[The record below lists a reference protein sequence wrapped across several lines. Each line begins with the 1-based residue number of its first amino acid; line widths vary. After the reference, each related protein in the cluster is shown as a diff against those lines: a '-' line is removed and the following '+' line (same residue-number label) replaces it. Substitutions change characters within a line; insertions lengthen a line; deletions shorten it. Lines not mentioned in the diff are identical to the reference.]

1 HYRPFPLIPHHAPKQ
16 AFLPPASRLP
26 ALSTAALCPCVTL
39 AHFIPPPPFSPPPRL
54 LPIITR
60 MFPHSPVHNVPPPP
74 PLLPSPL
81 PLCPPHLYE
90 PYFPLQ
96 PPFPPQLLPHPA
108 WAAPL
113 HPALPGPSV
122 TQLPP
127 PGTTP
132 PFPPPSNLY
141 TPCPCSLRN
150 PATYPSLPLPLPNS
164 TPPFLPPAKVYT
176 PCFCSLGCAV
186 PNLPPPFR
194 GTRPP
199 LPPPANFCT
208 PCSCPLCP
216 PTPYPNPPQSPPSP
230 TPSIFPPPWGS
241 PIRTPPF
248 GALSALPRSHPPPP
262 NLLITRYQAHAN
274 STTHYPLP
282 LPLCSPPFLS
292 HLAPPAHPH
301 LPWNSALPSPPLAHH
316 LSPHPA
322 HPPLHHPRPPH
333 LHYSP
338 PTLPLSTGPQPAPPL
353 GPNPLQLS
361 GPLYPLFHPLRTAFP
376 TLFPFPQANPPHPGL
391 CQGVPSPFDA
401 LLSQLQQ
408 LTPPPPGMLPLARG
422 ELAADTAREGVSEFV
437 CEGAAEAAEDGAAK
451 AAREGA
457 MGVVGEGAAEAA
469 EERAAEAAREGA
481 AAAARERAAGAAREG
496 AAGTVTLARQR
507 AEAME
512 TGFAGVGATEPAAV
526 SAGGTA
532 AEEAIGTAPVEAART
547 AAGATEATVGAG
559 IGGGATGAAGKG
571 VTGTGARESAA
582 PAVAREGTAGARVGE
597 GTAVASKAEGEA
609 AAEAAGR
616 AIARPVGAAGAAAN
630 TGKHTAGPAETAKG
644 ASSKAAAGGV
654 GSGDI
659 GATGEG
665 EGSVVP
671 TGVGT
676 EEGDVIAIEED
687 EGEDVMHIDGPLAQY
702 LTLDGEADPAQGA
715 APPGSALG
723 AGQGREQQRA
733 DGGTGG
739 AAGLGGEGQGVRE
752 AAGDGAGGSGGLG
765 EGREGEGRGQ
775 VDGGE
780 ERGRET
786 IGEGAPRDQ
795 TGQQPAQQQG
805 PVGRTGRVGTASRIP
820 DPTCRDVGQG
830 LMVLVDV
837 SIADPQ
843 REGNVQLR
851 RATPTQIGV
860 AAARRVQEKL
870 RHWGPHLE
878 GLQPAPHFYACVA
891 ETFGLL
897 SEPLRQFLGLCAKRI
912 AQRRRDRGGGDD
924 GSARI
929 FEAGLT
935 TRLSVALQRAQAQC
949 MIQHAVRQLGSHT
962 PCPLMPSAPPAPTLR
977 VPAPLPPLLTLPAP
991 LAVSHRPPFAPP
1003 RPCAPLVYLLLPPPL
1018 LCCTPLPSP
1027 RRPTPLPAPPQSAP
1041 CPSYLA
1047 PLCLVSPLPAPRRL
1061 SPPPTSP
1068 LSLPPPLSHPLP
1080 LASYLPAPP
1089 FPPLCAQLLPSL
1101 PLPPPRP
1108 APRFPPP
1115 PRPVSPLPAP
1125 PFLSPCLSSAPS
1137 LPPPAH
1143 APVFGFSPPCPTFLP
1158 SLPTPLPLP
1167 CFPLTHCFSPSLPL
1181 ISRTPAL
1188 VSYHP
1193 CPSFP
1198 PLCTFSLFPP
1208 CPSLPPP
1215 LPFALPSLRSL
1226 LPIPAALLPPS
1237 AHPHHQ
1243 PPSHPSLPPS
1253 LSLSLSFSH
1262 THTHTPLPHP
1272 PTHILPFCPSLPL
1285 SHPLARPSPPTSVQL
1300 VSPLWCLPC
1309 IARPSAHPLPAP
1321 FPCPQLAQ
1329 PLPVA
1334 APPLAPSTPLPPVH
1348 PSPIQPPPP
1357 SPGCPFPLSTPA
1369 TSHPLPPHAI
1379 RSPRPYPPRARS
1391 LAASFDPPCPPRR
1404 FPPPAIR
1411 SSPPVR
1417 SPRLPSPPPSPPLL
1431 HASSFPS
1438 PTHSTP
1444 CPSSIRTLPLVSRP
1458 PMLGFSPP
1466 CPSPPFSAP
1475 HLPPLPAPPTLPP
1488 LPLASYL
1495 PAPPFPPLCAQLL
1508 PSLPLPPPRPAP
1520 RFPPPPRPV
1529 SPLPAPPFLSP
1540 CLSSAP
1546 SLPPPAHA
1554 PVFSFSPPC
1563 PTFLPSLPTPS
1574 APPLFSPHPLL
1585 LPSLP
1590 LISRTPALVSYHPC
1604 PSFPPLCTFSLFPPC
1619 PSLPPPLPFA
1629 LPSLRSLL
1637 PIPAALL
1644 PPSAHPHHQPPSHP
1658 SLPPSLSL
1666 SLFLTHTHAHSPPP
1680 PPHPHPPILPLSAP
1694 FPPPRTPLTSHLR
1707 ATGFPPMVP
1716 PLHRSPLCSP
1726 SARPFSVPSA
1736 GPAPA
1741 RCCPSPCPLNSPAPR
1756 TPQSH
1761 PTAPTLPRLPV
1772 SALHPRDRARLPTA
1786 QRWCARGHYRPSPLI
1801 PHHAPKQAFLPPAS
1815 RLPALSTA
1823 ALCPCVTLAHFIPP
1837 PPSPPPPASPY
1848 HHPHVPPLPCPQRPS
1863 TPLPAFPTPTLPPTP
1878 LRAVLP
1884 PPASLS
1890 PPQLLPHPAW
1900 AAPLHPALPGPSVT
1914 QLPPPGTTPPF
1925 PPPSNLYTPCPCSL
1939 RNPATYP
1946 SLPLPLPNSTPPF
1959 LPPAKVY
1966 TPCFCSLG
1974 CAVPNLPPPFRGTR
1988 PPLPPPANFCTPCS
2002 CPLCPPT
2009 PYLNPP
2015 QSPPSPTPSIFPPP
2029 WGSPIRSYHPSSIP
2043 QFPLSPVSRPRILS
2057 CIYHSTSFR
2066 CPLCPPTFSPPAS
2079 QPSHY
2084 PLPGSRQLDYPLP
2097 FAPSSLF
2104 PTLPFPPGSTCPPPP
2119 PVEFCPALPTS
2130 GPPPVPTPCSPTATP
2145 PPPPHLHYSPP
2156 TLPLSIGP
2164 QPAPPLGPNP
2174 LQLSGPLYPLFHPLR
2189 TAFPTLF
2196 PFPQANPPHPGLC
2209 QGVPSPFDALLS
2221 QPQQL
2226 TPPPPGMLPLARGEL
2241 AADTAREG
2249 VSEFVCEGAAEAT
2262 EDGAAKAAREGAMGV
2277 VGEGAAEAAEERAA
2291 EAAREGAA
2299 AAARERAAGA
2309 AREGAAGTVT
2319 LARQRAEA
2327 METGFAGVG
2336 ATEPAAVS
2344 AGGTAAEE
2352 AIGTAPVEAA
2362 RTAAGATEATAGAGI
2377 GGGATGAAGKGV
2389 TGTGARESAAPAVA
2403 REGTAGASKAE
2414 GEAAAEA
2421 AGRAIARPVGAAG
2434 AAANSGKHT
2443 AGPAGPAE
2451 TAKWA
2456 SSKAA
2461 AGGVGLGDIGATG
2474 EGEGRVVPTGVGT
2487 EEGDVIAIEED
2498 EGEDVMHIDGPLAQY
2513 LTLDGEADPAPLQP
2527 HVEVPPLPPMPV
2539 PMLAEGPMEG
2549 LGETLRTE
2557 PREGAPILT
2566 SRPPAH
2572 PPPGAPLPHP
2582 HPQVPVVSRGAA
2594 KALAFLAEPCSPTPT
2609 LLHGQPPSPSPTPD
2623 PTVAGGPPGEH
2634 AGATRAESPEGTP
2647 SLTSHPSPPLPSLLP
2662 SPPRA
2667 AHLCPHPQGLLRAP
2681 RGAAR
2686 ALVFLEEPC
2695 SPTPTNTQPPLT
2707 GPLPPPP
2714 PGPPP
2719 PGSTHIS
2726 EVEASL
2732 RPNPS
2737 PTRYRHPNHP
2747 SRRTAPTRPPNRLP
2761 SPHHP
2766 PQAAETHPQGL
2777 APQAHGSGGTRVE
2790 GPTGEATTEPTQI
2803 SLPPPFVPRSNLHTG
2818 PAPRPPPPTPSPGRV
2833 PHEWPRWA
2841 AITPHTQLARSVPTE
2856 GDVSRRVGMHTEHPL
2871 PGEPPILPPPTPLA
2885 PQPPLP
2891 SQTGADNQVG
2901 RRRKNRGRGGRG
2913 SAHVLPPPSLP
2924 HQEPLPTSHPV
2935 EQLPGP
2941 TSTAR
2946 PPNLHSRPAP
2956 APPQGHGS
2964 GPAHSPPFCP
2974 SRAVSP
2980 SQVAAAAIATGR
2992 GAVGLRDAPMADATD
3007 SPSHPSHPFHVDDP
3021 LPQPMVIGEG
3031 QGGLLGQGP
3040 HPSSAQPA
3048 RPTPP
3053 STLPALLLS
3062 PTGRQVFETPEEVR
3076 AGISDLL
3083 AIHRLSSSPAAP
3095 TLPVPQDRT
3104 RTYAEVT
3111 RSVPSFIPPATQP
3124 GASLPTPM
3132 ETDRGLRPCHSHLDG
3147 VAPPPVQPVA
3157 QEVTSS
3163 RDEASAPTE
3172 TPPPGVAEPSLE
3184 PHPAEGQEHTT
3195 AHTSGSPPRP
3205 PSPASTPV
3213 PARGPALSCATPPLS
3228 SLTPPPRGAGE
3239 SSPPLIPG
3247 DPVGAQAAHGVPSTA
3262 SSDATA
3268 PIDPADTA
3276 TSPDQVV
3283 SCPTCRSSLANRRA
3297 LQHHIPFCHPADA
3310 ARRAQAAHDTASIIP
3325 SLSQPRATGMQFTDA
3340 QWQTLD
3346 SVDWTEYFSP
3356 ERIHTRP
3363 LRRVPER
3370 VRGGYL
3376 DVLSAILVRIAQ
3388 DPEAAGPTFLLAA
3401 APTLF
3406 LVPAT
3411 PPDRSHTAAIAT
3423 RISRFGRGEW
3433 AELVS
3438 DALGRRTPL
3447 PRRTGHRSRTATDPS
3462 AADERRIAR
3471 CLRLAACNE
3480 TSRACAALESA
3491 EAAPDTQGTIQR
3503 LQSKHPNAERPTP
3516 AWLSGFQGS
3525 PLVLSVDHLR
3535 RAIFTAPRGSSGGPS
3550 GWVAEHLRDTFLAFP
3565 QSLHFLLAVYQ
3576 QWLRGRCAPAAR
3588 SLLASSTL
3596 VALAKSNMDVRPI
3609 AIGEVLVRILS
3620 RAVCLQLRDQMAR
3633 VFLASQQFGV
3643 GVTCGTEVVVRGV
3656 RRALADHPDWV
3667 VLQLDVANAFNSFH
3681 RDRMFQAL
3689 QASPEFQCLIPFIG
3703 LFYGTPSDLHYRS
3716 GTGVVTMHSERG
3728 TRQGDPLSPFLYA
3741 LTQRL
3746 ALEPV
3751 LAEGDVQLWSYADD
3765 TYVLGPPDRVLHHF
3779 AEIVR
3784 RLGEMG
3790 LAAQPHKCL
3799 VYQTESFLSRD
3810 LEAFTGLGIEVAR
3823 RGLTVTGVPVGTV
3836 SFVEQSLPDRLERMG
3851 RVLPWLPRL
3860 RQPQTAA
3867 RLLSACVSTRPQY
3880 LSRTVPPSPAVI
3892 SSFTRWDARL
3902 GETFQQL
3909 LASGTWACREDVR
3922 EAALDQIFLPIR
3934 LGGFGIRRMARIAP
3948 VSFVCSWVQ
3957 CAPILCSL
3965 PACGEVFRQSFASGE
3980 PEQIDRALQTALEGL
3995 PPDVLSLLPPWPS
4008 CASASPDS
4016 LFAGASRLLEAH
4028 ALEAVRARHTSPLH
4042 LARLTSLQG
4051 GGAGAWLTSVPYADP
4066 LRIPEALWQAASSS
4080 RLGLPI
4086 PQLAL
4091 AGQCSCGQAI
4101 DDMTVPHHA
4110 VRCPRYG
4117 VATTIHDTVKYM
4129 LRDFAV
4135 EAGFAVKVED
4145 STLFTQLEAA
4155 RARLLGQ
4162 PVVGEGTRAEG
4173 PGERR
4178 GEAGQPGGGGQW
4190 GRHQLRGQVERG
4202 TGGQRGRQ
4210 GEQTGQDG
4218 EGGRHR
4224 QQQESQWRP
4233 RAQGAAP
4240 PGSASGAGQGREQ
4253 QRADGGTGGAAGLGG
4268 EGQGVREA
4276 AGDGAG
4282 GSGGLGEGREG
4293 EGRGQVDGGEERGRE
4308 TIGEGAPRDQT
4319 GQQPAQQQGP
4329 VGRTGR
4335 VGTASRIPDL
4345 TCRDVGQGLMVL
4357 VDVSIADPQREGN
4370 VQLRRATPTQIGVA
4384 AARRVQ
4390 EKLRHWGPHLE
4401 GLQPAPH
4408 FYACVAE
4415 TFGLLSEPLRQFLGL
4430 CAKRI
4435 AQRRRDRG
4443 GGDDGSARIFE
4454 AGLTTRLSVALQRAQ
4469 AQCMIQHAVRQ
4480 LGSHTPC
4487 PLMPSAPPAPTLRV
4501 PAPLPPLLTLPA
4513 PLAVSHRPPF
4523 APPRP
4528 CAPLVYLLLPPP
4540 LLCCTPLPSPRRP
4553 TPLPAPPQSA
4563 PCPSYLAPLCLVSP
4577 LPAPRRLSPPPTSP
4591 LSLPPHSPTLALG
4604 FLPPCPTFPPSVCSA
4619 SPLPAPPSS
4628 PPCPSFSA
4636 PPRPV
4641 SPLPAPPFLSP
4652 CLSSAPSLPPPAHAP
4667 VFGFSP
4673 PCPTFLPSL
4682 PTPSAPPLFSP
4693 HPLLLPSLPLIS
4705 RTPALVSYHPCP
4717 SFPPLCTFSL
4727 FPPCPSLPPPLPFAL
4742 PSLRSLLPIP
4752 AALLPPSA
4760 HPHHQ
4765 PPSHPSLPPSLS
4777 LSLFLTHTHAHSPP
4791 PPPTHILPFCPS
4803 LPLSHPL
4810 ARPSPPTSVQLVSPP
4825 YGASLASLAP
4835 LLTLCPP
4842 LFRALSW
4849 PSPCPLLPLPLPPQL
4864 PCPPYTPVPSNRP
4877 HPPPAAR
4884 FRSPPPRPCAASN
4897 RPTVVRTGRFFA
4909 RASLPGGPP
4918 PRWVVGHKWVQH
4930 EDFPG
4935 GHPAQYCST
4944 LFTQLEAARARL
4956 LGQPVVGEGT
4966 RAEGPGERRGVAG
4979 QPGGGGQWGRHQ
4991 LRGQVERGTGGQRG
5005 RQGEQTGQDREGG
5018 RHRQQQESQWRPRAQ
5033 GAAPPG
5039 SALGAGQGREQQR
5052 ADGGT
5057 GGAAGLGGEGQ
5068 GVREAAGDGA
5078 GGSGGLGEGR
5088 EGEGRG
5094 QVDGGEERGRET
5106 IGEGAPRDQTGQ
5118 QPAQQQGPVGRTGR
5132 VGTAS
5137 RIPDPTCRDVGQ
5149 GLMVL
5154 VDVSIADPQRE
5165 GNVQLRRATPTQIG
5179 VAAARRVQEKLR
5191 HWGPHL
5197 EGLQPAPHF
5206 YACVAETFGLLSEPL
5221 RQFLGL
5227 CAKRIAQRRRDRG
5240 GGDDGS
5246 ARIFEA
5252 GLTTRLSVAL
5262 QRAQAQCMIQHAS
5275 HPLPPHAIR
5284 SPRPYPPRA
5293 RSLAASFD
5301 PPCPPRRFPPPAI
5314 RSSPPVR
5321 SPRLPS
5327 PPPSPPLLHA
5337 SSFPSPTHSTPC
5349 PSSIRTLPLVSRPPM
5364 LGFSPPCPS
5373 PPFSA
5378 PHLPPLPAP
5387 PLSHPCPWLPTSL
5400 PHLSPLCVLSFSPPC
5415 PSLLPALPLVFRPP
5429 TPGFS
5434 PPRAS
5439 LSFSVPLLCSL
5450 PAPACPC
5457 PCLWLLPSLPHV
5469 SSLPAHPLCPSLVF
5483 PSPIASPLPALDFPH
5498 PCPCFL
5504 PSMPLVSPPLYVQP
5518 LPSLPLPSS
5527 PPALCSP
5534 LVTLPSPHPCCPL
5547 TTISPSPPPAP
5558 LPPFSPPLPFPLSL
5572 SHTHTRTLPSPTPHP
5587 HPPILPLPAP
5597 FPPPRTPLTSHL
5609 RATGFPPLWCLP
5621 CIARPSAHPLPAPFP
5636 CPQLAQPLPVAAPPL
5651 APSTPLPP
5659 VHPSP
5664 IQPPP
5669 PSPGCPFP
5677 LSTPATV
5684 CGFQPPNGGAHGAF
5698 LRTGKPPR
5706 GPPTPLGRC
5715 SGKKTK
5721 MKKSD
5726 ALKSSFL
5733 FPACPSPG
5741 TCRARGIN
5749 GYNTRTSREVTQP
5762 VVGEGTRAEGPGE
5775 RRGEAGQPG
5784 GGGQWGR
5791 HQLRG
5796 QVERGTG
5803 GQRGRQGEQTGQ
5815 DGEGGRHRQQQ
5826 ESQWRPRAQG
5836 AAPPGSAS
5844 GAGQGREQQR
5854 ADGGTGGAAGLGG
5867 EGQGVREAAG
5877 DGAGGSGGLGEGR
5890 EGEGRGQVD
5899 GGEERGRETIGE
5911 GAPRDQT
5918 GQQPAQQQGPVG
5930 RTGRV
5935 GTASRIPDLTCR
5947 DVGQGLM
5954 VLVDVS
5960 IADPQREGN
5969 VQLRR
5974 ATPTQIGVAAARRVQ
5989 EKLRHW
5995 GPHLEGLQ
6003 PAPHFYACVAET
6015 FGLLSEPL
6023 RQFLGLC
6030 AKRIAQRRRDRGGGD
6045 DGSARIFEAGLT
6057 TRLSVALQRAQAQC
6071 MIQHAVRQLGS
6082 HTPCPLMPS
6091 APPAPTLRVP
6101 APLPPLLTLPAPL
6114 AVSHRPP
6121 FAPPRP
6127 CAPLVYLLLPPPL
6140 LCCTPLPSPR
6150 RPTPLPAPP
6159 QSAPCPS
6166 YLAPL
6171 CLVSPLPAPRR
6182 LSPPPTSPLSLPP
6195 HSPTLA
6201 LGFLPPCPT
6210 FPPSVCSASPLPAP
6224 PSSPPCPSF
6233 SAPPRP
6239 VSPLPAPPFLSPCL
6253 SSAPSLPPPAHAPVF
6268 GFSPP
6273 CPTFLPSLPTPSAP
6287 PLFSPH
6293 PLLLPSLPLISRTP
6307 ALVSYHPCPSFPP
6320 LCTFSLF
6327 PPCPSLPPPLPFAL
6341 PSLRSLLPIPAALL
6355 PPSAHPHHQPPS
6367 HPSLPPSLSLS
6378 LFLTHTH
6385 AHSPPP
6391 PPTHILPFCPSLPL
6405 SHPLARPSPPTSVQL
6420 VSPPY
6425 GASLASLAP
6434 LLTLCPPLFR
6444 ALSWPSPCPL
6454 LPLPLPPQLPCP
6466 PYTPVPSNRPHPP
6479 PAARFRSPPPRPCAA
6494 SNRPTVVRT
6503 GRFFARAS
6511 LPGGP
6516 PPRWVVGHKWVQHE
6530 DFPGGHPAQYCSTLF
6545 TQLEAARARLLG
6557 QPVVGEGTRAEGP
6570 GERRGVAGQP
6580 GGGGQWGRHQLRGQ
6594 VERGTGGQRGR
6605 QGEQT
6610 GQDREGGRHRQQ
6622 QESQWRPRA
6631 QGAAPPGSALGAGQG
6646 REQQRADGG
6655 TGGAAGLGGEG
6666 QGVREAAGDGAGGS
6680 GGLGEGREG
6689 EGRGQVDGGEERGRE
6704 TIGEGA
6710 PRDQTGQ
6717 QPAQQQGPVGRTGR
6731 VGTAS
6736 RIPDPTCR
6744 DVGQGLMV
6752 LVDVSIADPQREGN
6766 VQLRRATPTQIGVAA
6781 ARRVQEKLRHWG
6793 PHLEGLQPAPH
6804 FYACVAETFG
6814 LLSEP
6819 LRQFLG
6825 LCAKRIAQRRRDR
6838 GGGDDG
6844 SARIFEAGLTTRL
6857 SVALQR
6863 AQAQCMIQH
6872 AVRQLG

>member
-1 HYRPFPLIPHHAPKQ
+1 
-16 AFLPPASRLP
+16 
-26 ALSTAALCPCVTL
+26 
-39 AHFIPPPPFSPPPRL
+39 
-54 LPIITR
+54 
-60 MFPHSPVHNVPPPP
+60 MVPP
-74 PLLPSPL
+74 
-81 PLCPPHLYE
+81 
-90 PYFPLQ
+90 
-96 PPFPPQLLPHPA
+96 
-108 WAAPL
+108 L
-113 HPALPGPSV
+113 H
-122 TQLPP
+122 
-127 PGTTP
+127 
-132 PFPPPSNLY
+132 
-141 TPCPCSLRN
+141 
-150 PATYPSLPLPLPNS
+150 
-164 TPPFLPPAKVYT
+164 
-176 PCFCSLGCAV
+176 
-186 PNLPPPFR
+186 
-194 GTRPP
+194 
-199 LPPPANFCT
+199 
-208 PCSCPLCP
+208 
-216 PTPYPNPPQSPPSP
+216 
-230 TPSIFPPPWGS
+230 
-241 PIRTPPF
+241 
-248 GALSALPRSHPPPP
+248 RS
-262 NLLITRYQAHAN
+262 
-274 STTHYPLP
+274 
-282 LPLCSPPFLS
+282 PLCSPSARPFS
-292 HLAPPAHPH
+292 VPSVGPAPARCC
-301 LPWNSALPSPPLAHH
+301 PSPCPLN
-316 LSPHPA
+316 SPAPVHPKS
-322 HPPLHHPRPPH
+322 HPTA
-333 LHYSP
+333 
-338 PTLPLSTGPQPAPPL
+338 PTLP
-353 GPNPLQLS
+353 
-361 GPLYPLFHPLRTAFP
+361 R
-376 TLFPFPQANPPHPGL
+376 
-391 CQGVPSPFDA
+391 
-401 LLSQLQQ
+401 
-408 LTPPPPGMLPLARG
+408 LP
-422 ELAADTAREGVSEFV
+422 
-437 CEGAAEAAEDGAAK
+437 
-451 AAREGA
+451 
-457 MGVVGEGAAEAA
+457 
-469 EERAAEAAREGA
+469 
-481 AAAARERAAGAAREG
+481 
-496 AAGTVTLARQR
+496 
-507 AEAME
+507 
-512 TGFAGVGATEPAAV
+512 V
-526 SAGGTA
+526 SAL
-532 AEEAIGTAPVEAART
+532 
-547 AAGATEATVGAG
+547 
-559 IGGGATGAAGKG
+559 
-571 VTGTGARESAA
+571 
-582 PAVAREGTAGARVGE
+582 
-597 GTAVASKAEGEA
+597 
-609 AAEAAGR
+609 
-616 AIARPVGAAGAAAN
+616 
-630 TGKHTAGPAETAKG
+630 H
-644 ASSKAAAGGV
+644 
-654 GSGDI
+654 
-659 GATGEG
+659 
-665 EGSVVP
+665 
-671 TGVGT
+671 
-676 EEGDVIAIEED
+676 
-687 EGEDVMHIDGPLAQY
+687 
-702 LTLDGEADPAQGA
+702 
-715 APPGSALG
+715 
-723 AGQGREQQRA
+723 
-733 DGGTGG
+733 
-739 AAGLGGEGQGVRE
+739 
-752 AAGDGAGGSGGLG
+752 
-765 EGREGEGRGQ
+765 
-775 VDGGE
+775 
-780 ERGRET
+780 
-786 IGEGAPRDQ
+786 PRD
-795 TGQQPAQQQG
+795 
-805 PVGRTGRVGTASRIP
+805 RVRL
-820 DPTCRDVGQG
+820 PT
-830 LMVLVDV
+830 
-837 SIADPQ
+837 
-843 REGNVQLR
+843 
-851 RATPTQIGV
+851 
-860 AAARRVQEKL
+860 
-870 RHWGPHLE
+870 
-878 GLQPAPHFYACVA
+878 
-891 ETFGLL
+891 
-897 SEPLRQFLGLCAKRI
+897 
-912 AQRRRDRGGGDD
+912 AQR
-924 GSARI
+924 
-929 FEAGLT
+929 
-935 TRLSVALQRAQAQC
+935 C
-949 MIQHAVRQLGSHT
+949 HT

-991 LAVSHRPPFAPP
+991 
-1003 RPCAPLVYLLLPPPL
+1003 
-1018 LCCTPLPSP
+1018 
-1027 RRPTPLPAPPQSAP
+1027 
-1041 CPSYLA
+1041 
-1047 PLCLVSPLPAPRRL
+1047 
-1061 SPPPTSP
+1061 
-1068 LSLPPPLSHPLP
+1068 
-1080 LASYLPAPP
+1080 
-1089 FPPLCAQLLPSL
+1089 
-1101 PLPPPRP
+1101 
-1108 APRFPPP
+1108 
-1115 PRPVSPLPAP
+1115 
-1125 PFLSPCLSSAPS
+1125 
-1137 LPPPAH
+1137 
-1143 APVFGFSPPCPTFLP
+1143 
-1158 SLPTPLPLP
+1158 
-1167 CFPLTHCFSPSLPL
+1167 
-1181 ISRTPAL
+1181 
-1188 VSYHP
+1188 
-1193 CPSFP
+1193 
-1198 PLCTFSLFPP
+1198 
-1208 CPSLPPP
+1208 
-1215 LPFALPSLRSL
+1215 
-1226 LPIPAALLPPS
+1226 
-1237 AHPHHQ
+1237 
-1243 PPSHPSLPPS
+1243 
-1253 LSLSLSFSH
+1253 
-1262 THTHTPLPHP
+1262 
-1272 PTHILPFCPSLPL
+1272 
-1285 SHPLARPSPPTSVQL
+1285 
-1300 VSPLWCLPC
+1300 
-1309 IARPSAHPLPAP
+1309 
-1321 FPCPQLAQ
+1321 
-1329 PLPVA
+1329 
-1334 APPLAPSTPLPPVH
+1334 
-1348 PSPIQPPPP
+1348 
-1357 SPGCPFPLSTPA
+1357 
-1369 TSHPLPPHAI
+1369 
-1379 RSPRPYPPRARS
+1379 
-1391 LAASFDPPCPPRR
+1391 PRR

-1417 SPRLPSPPPSPPLL
+1417 SPPLPSPPPSPPLL

-1466 CPSPPFSAP
+1466 CPSPPFPAP

-1488 LPLASYL
+1488 PCPWLPT
-1495 PAPPFPPLCAQLL
+1495 
-1508 PSLPLPPPRPAP
+1508 SLPHL
-1520 RFPPPPRPV
+1520 
-1529 SPLPAPPFLSP
+1529 SPLRVL
-1540 CLSSAP
+1540 
-1546 SLPPPAHA
+1546 
-1554 PVFSFSPPC
+1554 SFSPPC
-1563 PTFLPSLPTPS
+1563 PSLLPALPLIFRPPPPHARFLPSPRLPFFLRASPLLPPCPRLPMPLSLASPLPAPRFFPPCPPS

-1585 LPSLP
+1585 LSSLP
-1590 LISRTPALVSYHPC
+1590 LISHTPALPLPVAA
-1604 PSFPPLCTFSLFPPC
+1604 PPLA
-1619 PSLPPPLPFA
+1619 PSTPLPPV
-1629 LPSLRSLL
+1629 
-1637 PIPAALL
+1637 
-1644 PPSAHPHHQPPSHP
+1644 HPK
-1658 SLPPSLSL
+1658 
-1666 SLFLTHTHAHSPPP
+1666 
-1680 PPHPHPPILPLSAP
+1680 
-1694 FPPPRTPLTSHLR
+1694 
-1707 ATGFPPMVP
+1707 
-1716 PLHRSPLCSP
+1716 
-1726 SARPFSVPSA
+1726 
-1736 GPAPA
+1736 
-1741 RCCPSPCPLNSPAPR
+1741 
-1756 TPQSH
+1756 SH

-1772 SALHPRDRARLPTA
+1772 SALHPRDRVRLPTA
-1786 QRWCARGHYRPSPLI
+1786 QRWPFSPQPPVSLPLVPPRSARASPL
-1801 PHHAPKQAFLPPAS
+1801 PTSYHLPLLPPP
-1815 RLPALSTA
+1815 RLLPIITRMFPHS
-1823 ALCPCVTLAHFIPP
+1823 PVHNVPP
-1837 PPSPPPPASPY
+1837 PPFLLS
-1848 HHPHVPPLPCPQRPS
+1848 PLPLCPPHLYEPYF
-1863 TPLPAFPTPTLPPTP
+1863 PLQPPF
-1878 LRAVLP
+1878 
-1884 PPASLS
+1884 

-2226 TPPPPGMLPLARGEL
+2226 TPPPPGMLPLGEL

-2352 AIGTAPVEAA
+2352 AIGTAPGEAAQTTAGVAAGITTGEAAGGTMAGEAAGSAVGEAAGSAAGEAVGGAAGEAAESAAGEAAGSAASEAAGSAAGEAAGSAAGGTAGATAGEAAADAAGEAARAASCKVGQTLAGEAAQSTAGEVAWTATGEAAGTAAGEAAGTTADEAAGGTMAGEAAGSAAGEAEIAAAGEAAEAAACEVEQILAGEAAQTAAGEAAGTAAGEAAGTAAREAAGTAAREATGIAAGEAEQITVGEVLQTAAVEAA

-2451 TAKWA
+2451 TAKGA

-4480 LGSHTPC
+4480 LGRSDDGW
-4487 PLMPSAPPAPTLRV
+4487 MPAPV
-4501 PAPLPPLLTLPA
+4501 P
-4513 PLAVSHRPPF
+4513 
-4523 APPRP
+4523 
-4528 CAPLVYLLLPPP
+4528 
-4540 LLCCTPLPSPRRP
+4540 
-4553 TPLPAPPQSA
+4553 
-4563 PCPSYLAPLCLVSP
+4563 
-4577 LPAPRRLSPPPTSP
+4577 
-4591 LSLPPHSPTLALG
+4591 
-4604 FLPPCPTFPPSVCSA
+4604 
-4619 SPLPAPPSS
+4619 
-4628 PPCPSFSA
+4628 
-4636 PPRPV
+4636 
-4641 SPLPAPPFLSP
+4641 
-4652 CLSSAPSLPPPAHAP
+4652 
-4667 VFGFSP
+4667 
-4673 PCPTFLPSL
+4673 
-4682 PTPSAPPLFSP
+4682 
-4693 HPLLLPSLPLIS
+4693 
-4705 RTPALVSYHPCP
+4705 
-4717 SFPPLCTFSL
+4717 
-4727 FPPCPSLPPPLPFAL
+4727 
-4742 PSLRSLLPIP
+4742 
-4752 AALLPPSA
+4752 
-4760 HPHHQ
+4760 
-4765 PPSHPSLPPSLS
+4765 
-4777 LSLFLTHTHAHSPP
+4777 
-4791 PPPTHILPFCPS
+4791 
-4803 LPLSHPL
+4803 
-4810 ARPSPPTSVQLVSPP
+4810 
-4825 YGASLASLAP
+4825 
-4835 LLTLCPP
+4835 
-4842 LFRALSW
+4842 
-4849 PSPCPLLPLPLPPQL
+4849 
-4864 PCPPYTPVPSNRP
+4864 
-4877 HPPPAAR
+4877 
-4884 FRSPPPRPCAASN
+4884 
-4897 RPTVVRTGRFFA
+4897 
-4909 RASLPGGPP
+4909 
-4918 PRWVVGHKWVQH
+4918 
-4930 EDFPG
+4930 
-4935 GHPAQYCST
+4935 
-4944 LFTQLEAARARL
+4944 
-4956 LGQPVVGEGT
+4956 
-4966 RAEGPGERRGVAG
+4966 
-4979 QPGGGGQWGRHQ
+4979 
-4991 LRGQVERGTGGQRG
+4991 
-5005 RQGEQTGQDREGG
+5005 
-5018 RHRQQQESQWRPRAQ
+5018 
-5033 GAAPPG
+5033 
-5039 SALGAGQGREQQR
+5039 LGAGQGTWHHV
-5052 ADGGT
+5052 T
-5057 GGAAGLGGEGQ
+5057 G
-5068 GVREAAGDGA
+5068 
-5078 GGSGGLGEGR
+5078 
-5088 EGEGRG
+5088 
-5094 QVDGGEERGRET
+5094 
-5106 IGEGAPRDQTGQ
+5106 
-5118 QPAQQQGPVGRTGR
+5118 
-5132 VGTAS
+5132 
-5137 RIPDPTCRDVGQ
+5137 C
-5149 GLMVL
+5149 
-5154 VDVSIADPQRE
+5154 
-5165 GNVQLRRATPTQIG
+5165 
-5179 VAAARRVQEKLR
+5179 
-5191 HWGPHL
+5191 
-5197 EGLQPAPHF
+5197 
-5206 YACVAETFGLLSEPL
+5206 
-5221 RQFLGL
+5221 
-5227 CAKRIAQRRRDRG
+5227 
-5240 GGDDGS
+5240 
-5246 ARIFEA
+5246 FE
-5252 GLTTRLSVAL
+5252 SVADM
-5262 QRAQAQCMIQHAS
+5262 QYIYDA
-5275 HPLPPHAIR
+5275 
-5284 SPRPYPPRA
+5284 
-5293 RSLAASFD
+5293 
-5301 PPCPPRRFPPPAI
+5301 
-5314 RSSPPVR
+5314 
-5321 SPRLPS
+5321 
-5327 PPPSPPLLHA
+5327 
-5337 SSFPSPTHSTPC
+5337 
-5349 PSSIRTLPLVSRPPM
+5349 
-5364 LGFSPPCPS
+5364 
-5373 PPFSA
+5373 
-5378 PHLPPLPAP
+5378 
-5387 PLSHPCPWLPTSL
+5387 
-5400 PHLSPLCVLSFSPPC
+5400 
-5415 PSLLPALPLVFRPP
+5415 
-5429 TPGFS
+5429 
-5434 PPRAS
+5434 
-5439 LSFSVPLLCSL
+5439 
-5450 PAPACPC
+5450 
-5457 PCLWLLPSLPHV
+5457 
-5469 SSLPAHPLCPSLVF
+5469 
-5483 PSPIASPLPALDFPH
+5483 
-5498 PCPCFL
+5498 
-5504 PSMPLVSPPLYVQP
+5504 YV
-5518 LPSLPLPSS
+5518 
-5527 PPALCSP
+5527 
-5534 LVTLPSPHPCCPL
+5534 
-5547 TTISPSPPPAP
+5547 
-5558 LPPFSPPLPFPLSL
+5558 
-5572 SHTHTRTLPSPTPHP
+5572 
-5587 HPPILPLPAP
+5587 
-5597 FPPPRTPLTSHL
+5597 
-5609 RATGFPPLWCLP
+5609 
-5621 CIARPSAHPLPAPFP
+5621 
-5636 CPQLAQPLPVAAPPL
+5636 
-5651 APSTPLPP
+5651 
-5659 VHPSP
+5659 
-5664 IQPPP
+5664 
-5669 PSPGCPFP
+5669 
-5677 LSTPATV
+5677 
-5684 CGFQPPNGGAHGAF
+5684 
-5698 LRTGKPPR
+5698 
-5706 GPPTPLGRC
+5706 
-5715 SGKKTK
+5715 
-5721 MKKSD
+5721 
-5726 ALKSSFL
+5726 
-5733 FPACPSPG
+5733 
-5741 TCRARGIN
+5741 
-5749 GYNTRTSREVTQP
+5749 
-5762 VVGEGTRAEGPGE
+5762 
-5775 RRGEAGQPG
+5775 
-5784 GGGQWGR
+5784 
-5791 HQLRG
+5791 
-5796 QVERGTG
+5796 
-5803 GQRGRQGEQTGQ
+5803 
-5815 DGEGGRHRQQQ
+5815 
-5826 ESQWRPRAQG
+5826 
-5836 AAPPGSAS
+5836 
-5844 GAGQGREQQR
+5844 
-5854 ADGGTGGAAGLGG
+5854 
-5867 EGQGVREAAG
+5867 
-5877 DGAGGSGGLGEGR
+5877 
-5890 EGEGRGQVD
+5890 
-5899 GGEERGRETIGE
+5899 
-5911 GAPRDQT
+5911 
-5918 GQQPAQQQGPVG
+5918 
-5930 RTGRV
+5930 
-5935 GTASRIPDLTCR
+5935 
-5947 DVGQGLM
+5947 
-5954 VLVDVS
+5954 
-5960 IADPQREGN
+5960 
-5969 VQLRR
+5969 
-5974 ATPTQIGVAAARRVQ
+5974 
-5989 EKLRHW
+5989 
-5995 GPHLEGLQ
+5995 
-6003 PAPHFYACVAET
+6003 
-6015 FGLLSEPL
+6015 
-6023 RQFLGLC
+6023 
-6030 AKRIAQRRRDRGGGD
+6030 
-6045 DGSARIFEAGLT
+6045 
-6057 TRLSVALQRAQAQC
+6057 
-6071 MIQHAVRQLGS
+6071 
-6082 HTPCPLMPS
+6082 
-6091 APPAPTLRVP
+6091 
-6101 APLPPLLTLPAPL
+6101 
-6114 AVSHRPP
+6114 
-6121 FAPPRP
+6121 
-6127 CAPLVYLLLPPPL
+6127 
-6140 LCCTPLPSPR
+6140 
-6150 RPTPLPAPP
+6150 
-6159 QSAPCPS
+6159 
-6166 YLAPL
+6166 
-6171 CLVSPLPAPRR
+6171 
-6182 LSPPPTSPLSLPP
+6182 
-6195 HSPTLA
+6195 
-6201 LGFLPPCPT
+6201 
-6210 FPPSVCSASPLPAP
+6210 
-6224 PSSPPCPSF
+6224 
-6233 SAPPRP
+6233 
-6239 VSPLPAPPFLSPCL
+6239 
-6253 SSAPSLPPPAHAPVF
+6253 
-6268 GFSPP
+6268 
-6273 CPTFLPSLPTPSAP
+6273 
-6287 PLFSPH
+6287 
-6293 PLLLPSLPLISRTP
+6293 
-6307 ALVSYHPCPSFPP
+6307 
-6320 LCTFSLF
+6320 
-6327 PPCPSLPPPLPFAL
+6327 
-6341 PSLRSLLPIPAALL
+6341 
-6355 PPSAHPHHQPPS
+6355 
-6367 HPSLPPSLSLS
+6367 
-6378 LFLTHTH
+6378 
-6385 AHSPPP
+6385 
-6391 PPTHILPFCPSLPL
+6391 
-6405 SHPLARPSPPTSVQL
+6405 
-6420 VSPPY
+6420 
-6425 GASLASLAP
+6425 
-6434 LLTLCPPLFR
+6434 
-6444 ALSWPSPCPL
+6444 
-6454 LPLPLPPQLPCP
+6454 
-6466 PYTPVPSNRPHPP
+6466 
-6479 PAARFRSPPPRPCAA
+6479 
-6494 SNRPTVVRT
+6494 
-6503 GRFFARAS
+6503 
-6511 LPGGP
+6511 
-6516 PPRWVVGHKWVQHE
+6516 
-6530 DFPGGHPAQYCSTLF
+6530 
-6545 TQLEAARARLLG
+6545 
-6557 QPVVGEGTRAEGP
+6557 
-6570 GERRGVAGQP
+6570 
-6580 GGGGQWGRHQLRGQ
+6580 
-6594 VERGTGGQRGR
+6594 
-6605 QGEQT
+6605 
-6610 GQDREGGRHRQQ
+6610 
-6622 QESQWRPRA
+6622 
-6631 QGAAPPGSALGAGQG
+6631 
-6646 REQQRADGG
+6646 
-6655 TGGAAGLGGEG
+6655 
-6666 QGVREAAGDGAGGS
+6666 
-6680 GGLGEGREG
+6680 
-6689 EGRGQVDGGEERGRE
+6689 
-6704 TIGEGA
+6704 
-6710 PRDQTGQ
+6710 
-6717 QPAQQQGPVGRTGR
+6717 
-6731 VGTAS
+6731 
-6736 RIPDPTCR
+6736 
-6744 DVGQGLMV
+6744 
-6752 LVDVSIADPQREGN
+6752 
-6766 VQLRRATPTQIGVAA
+6766 
-6781 ARRVQEKLRHWG
+6781 
-6793 PHLEGLQPAPH
+6793 
-6804 FYACVAETFG
+6804 
-6814 LLSEP
+6814 
-6819 LRQFLG
+6819 
-6825 LCAKRIAQRRRDR
+6825 
-6838 GGGDDG
+6838 
-6844 SARIFEAGLTTRL
+6844 
-6857 SVALQR
+6857 
-6863 AQAQCMIQH
+6863 
-6872 AVRQLG
+6872 

>member
-1 HYRPFPLIPHHAPKQ
+1 
-16 AFLPPASRLP
+16 
-26 ALSTAALCPCVTL
+26 
-39 AHFIPPPPFSPPPRL
+39 
-54 LPIITR
+54 

-74 PLLPSPL
+74 FLLSPL

-96 PPFPPQLLPHPA
+96 PPF
-108 WAAPL
+108 
-113 HPALPGPSV
+113 
-122 TQLPP
+122 
-127 PGTTP
+127 
-132 PFPPPSNLY
+132 
-141 TPCPCSLRN
+141 
-150 PATYPSLPLPLPNS
+150 
-164 TPPFLPPAKVYT
+164 
-176 PCFCSLGCAV
+176 
-186 PNLPPPFR
+186 
-194 GTRPP
+194 
-199 LPPPANFCT
+199 
-208 PCSCPLCP
+208 
-216 PTPYPNPPQSPPSP
+216 
-230 TPSIFPPPWGS
+230 
-241 PIRTPPF
+241 
-248 GALSALPRSHPPPP
+248 
-262 NLLITRYQAHAN
+262 
-274 STTHYPLP
+274 
-282 LPLCSPPFLS
+282 
-292 HLAPPAHPH
+292 
-301 LPWNSALPSPPLAHH
+301 
-316 LSPHPA
+316 
-322 HPPLHHPRPPH
+322 
-333 LHYSP
+333 
-338 PTLPLSTGPQPAPPL
+338 
-353 GPNPLQLS
+353 
-361 GPLYPLFHPLRTAFP
+361 
-376 TLFPFPQANPPHPGL
+376 
-391 CQGVPSPFDA
+391 
-401 LLSQLQQ
+401 
-408 LTPPPPGMLPLARG
+408 
-422 ELAADTAREGVSEFV
+422 
-437 CEGAAEAAEDGAAK
+437 
-451 AAREGA
+451 
-457 MGVVGEGAAEAA
+457 
-469 EERAAEAAREGA
+469 
-481 AAAARERAAGAAREG
+481 
-496 AAGTVTLARQR
+496 
-507 AEAME
+507 
-512 TGFAGVGATEPAAV
+512 
-526 SAGGTA
+526 
-532 AEEAIGTAPVEAART
+532 
-547 AAGATEATVGAG
+547 
-559 IGGGATGAAGKG
+559 
-571 VTGTGARESAA
+571 
-582 PAVAREGTAGARVGE
+582 
-597 GTAVASKAEGEA
+597 
-609 AAEAAGR
+609 
-616 AIARPVGAAGAAAN
+616 
-630 TGKHTAGPAETAKG
+630 
-644 ASSKAAAGGV
+644 
-654 GSGDI
+654 
-659 GATGEG
+659 
-665 EGSVVP
+665 
-671 TGVGT
+671 
-676 EEGDVIAIEED
+676 
-687 EGEDVMHIDGPLAQY
+687 
-702 LTLDGEADPAQGA
+702 
-715 APPGSALG
+715 
-723 AGQGREQQRA
+723 
-733 DGGTGG
+733 
-739 AAGLGGEGQGVRE
+739 
-752 AAGDGAGGSGGLG
+752 
-765 EGREGEGRGQ
+765 
-775 VDGGE
+775 
-780 ERGRET
+780 
-786 IGEGAPRDQ
+786 
-795 TGQQPAQQQG
+795 
-805 PVGRTGRVGTASRIP
+805 
-820 DPTCRDVGQG
+820 
-830 LMVLVDV
+830 
-837 SIADPQ
+837 
-843 REGNVQLR
+843 
-851 RATPTQIGV
+851 
-860 AAARRVQEKL
+860 
-870 RHWGPHLE
+870 
-878 GLQPAPHFYACVA
+878 
-891 ETFGLL
+891 
-897 SEPLRQFLGLCAKRI
+897 
-912 AQRRRDRGGGDD
+912 
-924 GSARI
+924 
-929 FEAGLT
+929 
-935 TRLSVALQRAQAQC
+935 
-949 MIQHAVRQLGSHT
+949 
-962 PCPLMPSAPPAPTLR
+962 
-977 VPAPLPPLLTLPAP
+977 
-991 LAVSHRPPFAPP
+991 
-1003 RPCAPLVYLLLPPPL
+1003 
-1018 LCCTPLPSP
+1018 
-1027 RRPTPLPAPPQSAP
+1027 
-1041 CPSYLA
+1041 
-1047 PLCLVSPLPAPRRL
+1047 
-1061 SPPPTSP
+1061 
-1068 LSLPPPLSHPLP
+1068 
-1080 LASYLPAPP
+1080 
-1089 FPPLCAQLLPSL
+1089 
-1101 PLPPPRP
+1101 
-1108 APRFPPP
+1108 
-1115 PRPVSPLPAP
+1115 
-1125 PFLSPCLSSAPS
+1125 
-1137 LPPPAH
+1137 
-1143 APVFGFSPPCPTFLP
+1143 
-1158 SLPTPLPLP
+1158 
-1167 CFPLTHCFSPSLPL
+1167 
-1181 ISRTPAL
+1181 
-1188 VSYHP
+1188 
-1193 CPSFP
+1193 
-1198 PLCTFSLFPP
+1198 
-1208 CPSLPPP
+1208 
-1215 LPFALPSLRSL
+1215 
-1226 LPIPAALLPPS
+1226 
-1237 AHPHHQ
+1237 
-1243 PPSHPSLPPS
+1243 
-1253 LSLSLSFSH
+1253 
-1262 THTHTPLPHP
+1262 
-1272 PTHILPFCPSLPL
+1272 
-1285 SHPLARPSPPTSVQL
+1285 
-1300 VSPLWCLPC
+1300 
-1309 IARPSAHPLPAP
+1309 
-1321 FPCPQLAQ
+1321 
-1329 PLPVA
+1329 
-1334 APPLAPSTPLPPVH
+1334 
-1348 PSPIQPPPP
+1348 
-1357 SPGCPFPLSTPA
+1357 
-1369 TSHPLPPHAI
+1369 
-1379 RSPRPYPPRARS
+1379 
-1391 LAASFDPPCPPRR
+1391 
-1404 FPPPAIR
+1404 
-1411 SSPPVR
+1411 
-1417 SPRLPSPPPSPPLL
+1417 
-1431 HASSFPS
+1431 
-1438 PTHSTP
+1438 
-1444 CPSSIRTLPLVSRP
+1444 
-1458 PMLGFSPP
+1458 
-1466 CPSPPFSAP
+1466 
-1475 HLPPLPAPPTLPP
+1475 
-1488 LPLASYL
+1488 
-1495 PAPPFPPLCAQLL
+1495 
-1508 PSLPLPPPRPAP
+1508 
-1520 RFPPPPRPV
+1520 
-1529 SPLPAPPFLSP
+1529 
-1540 CLSSAP
+1540 
-1546 SLPPPAHA
+1546 
-1554 PVFSFSPPC
+1554 
-1563 PTFLPSLPTPS
+1563 
-1574 APPLFSPHPLL
+1574 
-1585 LPSLP
+1585 
-1590 LISRTPALVSYHPC
+1590 
-1604 PSFPPLCTFSLFPPC
+1604 
-1619 PSLPPPLPFA
+1619 
-1629 LPSLRSLL
+1629 
-1637 PIPAALL
+1637 
-1644 PPSAHPHHQPPSHP
+1644 
-1658 SLPPSLSL
+1658 
-1666 SLFLTHTHAHSPPP
+1666 
-1680 PPHPHPPILPLSAP
+1680 
-1694 FPPPRTPLTSHLR
+1694 
-1707 ATGFPPMVP
+1707 
-1716 PLHRSPLCSP
+1716 
-1726 SARPFSVPSA
+1726 
-1736 GPAPA
+1736 
-1741 RCCPSPCPLNSPAPR
+1741 
-1756 TPQSH
+1756 
-1761 PTAPTLPRLPV
+1761 
-1772 SALHPRDRARLPTA
+1772 
-1786 QRWCARGHYRPSPLI
+1786 
-1801 PHHAPKQAFLPPAS
+1801 
-1815 RLPALSTA
+1815 
-1823 ALCPCVTLAHFIPP
+1823 
-1837 PPSPPPPASPY
+1837 
-1848 HHPHVPPLPCPQRPS
+1848 
-1863 TPLPAFPTPTLPPTP
+1863 
-1878 LRAVLP
+1878 
-1884 PPASLS
+1884 

-2226 TPPPPGMLPLARGEL
+2226 TPPPPGMLPLGEL

-2352 AIGTAPVEAA
+2352 AIGTAPGEAAQTTAGVAAGITTGEAAGGTMAGEAAGSAVGEAAGSAAGEAVGGAAGEAAESAAGEAAGSAASEAAGSAAGEAAGSAAGGTAGATAGEAAADAAGEAARAASCKVGQTLAGEAAQSTAGEVAWTATGEAAGTAAGEAAGTTADEAAGGTMAGEAAGSAAGEAEIAAAGEAAEAAACEVEQILAGEAAQTAAGEAAGTAAGEAAGTAAREAAGTAAREATGIAAGEAEQITVGEVLQTAAVEAA

-2451 TAKWA
+2451 TAKGA

-2634 AGATRAESPEGTP
+2634 A
-2647 SLTSHPSPPLPSLLP
+2647 
-2662 SPPRA
+2662 
-2667 AHLCPHPQGLLRAP
+2667 
-2681 RGAAR
+2681 
-2686 ALVFLEEPC
+2686 
-2695 SPTPTNTQPPLT
+2695 
-2707 GPLPPPP
+2707 
-2714 PGPPP
+2714 
-2719 PGSTHIS
+2719 
-2726 EVEASL
+2726 
-2732 RPNPS
+2732 
-2737 PTRYRHPNHP
+2737 
-2747 SRRTAPTRPPNRLP
+2747 
-2761 SPHHP
+2761 
-2766 PQAAETHPQGL
+2766 AETHPQGL
-2777 APQAHGSGGTRVE
+2777 APQAHGSGGTR
-2790 GPTGEATTEPTQI
+2790 ARTTR
-2803 SLPPPFVPRSNLHTG
+2803 LAAG
-2818 PAPRPPPPTPSPGRV
+2818 GR
-2833 PHEWPRWA
+2833 
-2841 AITPHTQLARSVPTE
+2841 
-2856 GDVSRRVGMHTEHPL
+2856 
-2871 PGEPPILPPPTPLA
+2871 
-2885 PQPPLP
+2885 
-2891 SQTGADNQVG
+2891 TGAEE
-2901 RRRKNRGRGGRG
+2901 
-2913 SAHVLPPPSLP
+2913 A
-2924 HQEPLPTSHPV
+2924 E
-2935 EQLPGP
+2935 GP

-4513 PLAVSHRPPF
+4513 P
-4523 APPRP
+4523 
-4528 CAPLVYLLLPPP
+4528 
-4540 LLCCTPLPSPRRP
+4540 
-4553 TPLPAPPQSA
+4553 
-4563 PCPSYLAPLCLVSP
+4563 
-4577 LPAPRRLSPPPTSP
+4577 
-4591 LSLPPHSPTLALG
+4591 
-4604 FLPPCPTFPPSVCSA
+4604 
-4619 SPLPAPPSS
+4619 
-4628 PPCPSFSA
+4628 
-4636 PPRPV
+4636 
-4641 SPLPAPPFLSP
+4641 
-4652 CLSSAPSLPPPAHAP
+4652 
-4667 VFGFSP
+4667 
-4673 PCPTFLPSL
+4673 
-4682 PTPSAPPLFSP
+4682 
-4693 HPLLLPSLPLIS
+4693 
-4705 RTPALVSYHPCP
+4705 
-4717 SFPPLCTFSL
+4717 
-4727 FPPCPSLPPPLPFAL
+4727 
-4742 PSLRSLLPIP
+4742 
-4752 AALLPPSA
+4752 
-4760 HPHHQ
+4760 
-4765 PPSHPSLPPSLS
+4765 
-4777 LSLFLTHTHAHSPP
+4777 
-4791 PPPTHILPFCPS
+4791 
-4803 LPLSHPL
+4803 
-4810 ARPSPPTSVQLVSPP
+4810 
-4825 YGASLASLAP
+4825 
-4835 LLTLCPP
+4835 
-4842 LFRALSW
+4842 
-4849 PSPCPLLPLPLPPQL
+4849 
-4864 PCPPYTPVPSNRP
+4864 
-4877 HPPPAAR
+4877 
-4884 FRSPPPRPCAASN
+4884 
-4897 RPTVVRTGRFFA
+4897 
-4909 RASLPGGPP
+4909 
-4918 PRWVVGHKWVQH
+4918 
-4930 EDFPG
+4930 
-4935 GHPAQYCST
+4935 
-4944 LFTQLEAARARL
+4944 
-4956 LGQPVVGEGT
+4956 
-4966 RAEGPGERRGVAG
+4966 
-4979 QPGGGGQWGRHQ
+4979 
-4991 LRGQVERGTGGQRG
+4991 
-5005 RQGEQTGQDREGG
+5005 
-5018 RHRQQQESQWRPRAQ
+5018 
-5033 GAAPPG
+5033 
-5039 SALGAGQGREQQR
+5039 
-5052 ADGGT
+5052 
-5057 GGAAGLGGEGQ
+5057 
-5068 GVREAAGDGA
+5068 
-5078 GGSGGLGEGR
+5078 
-5088 EGEGRG
+5088 
-5094 QVDGGEERGRET
+5094 
-5106 IGEGAPRDQTGQ
+5106 
-5118 QPAQQQGPVGRTGR
+5118 
-5132 VGTAS
+5132 
-5137 RIPDPTCRDVGQ
+5137 
-5149 GLMVL
+5149 
-5154 VDVSIADPQRE
+5154 
-5165 GNVQLRRATPTQIG
+5165 
-5179 VAAARRVQEKLR
+5179 
-5191 HWGPHL
+5191 
-5197 EGLQPAPHF
+5197 
-5206 YACVAETFGLLSEPL
+5206 
-5221 RQFLGL
+5221 
-5227 CAKRIAQRRRDRG
+5227 
-5240 GGDDGS
+5240 
-5246 ARIFEA
+5246 
-5252 GLTTRLSVAL
+5252 
-5262 QRAQAQCMIQHAS
+5262 
-5275 HPLPPHAIR
+5275 
-5284 SPRPYPPRA
+5284 
-5293 RSLAASFD
+5293 
-5301 PPCPPRRFPPPAI
+5301 PRRFPPPAI

-5321 SPRLPS
+5321 SPPLPS

-5373 PPFSA
+5373 PPFPA

-5387 PLSHPCPWLPTSL
+5387 PTLPPPLSLASYLPASPFPPPCAQLLPSL
-5400 PHLSPLCVLSFSPPC
+5400 PLPP
-5415 PSLLPALPLVFRPP
+5415 PRPAPHFPPPPPP

-5457 PCLWLLPSLPHV
+5457 PCLWLLPSLPH
-5469 SSLPAHPLCPSLVF
+5469 
-5483 PSPIASPLPALDFPH
+5483 
-5498 PCPCFL
+5498 
-5504 PSMPLVSPPLYVQP
+5504 
-5518 LPSLPLPSS
+5518 
-5527 PPALCSP
+5527 
-5534 LVTLPSPHPCCPL
+5534 
-5547 TTISPSPPPAP
+5547 
-5558 LPPFSPPLPFPLSL
+5558 
-5572 SHTHTRTLPSPTPHP
+5572 
-5587 HPPILPLPAP
+5587 
-5597 FPPPRTPLTSHL
+5597 
-5609 RATGFPPLWCLP
+5609 
-5621 CIARPSAHPLPAPFP
+5621 
-5636 CPQLAQPLPVAAPPL
+5636 PLPVAAPPL

-5659 VHPSP
+5659 VHPKSHPTAPTLPRLPVSALHPRDRVRLPTAQRCHTPCPLMPSAPPAPTLRVPAPLPPLLTLPAPPRRFPPPAIRSSPPVRSPPLPSPPPSPPLLHASSFPSPTHSTPCPSSIRTLPLVSRPPMLGFSPPCPSPPFPAPHLPPLPAPPTLPPPCPWLPTSLPHLSPLRVLSFSPPCPSLLPALPLIFRPPPPPRPVSPLPAPPFLSPCLSFAPSLPPPAHAPVFGFSPPCPTFLPSLPPVCPSLVFPSPIASLLPALDFPHPCPRFLSSMPLVSPLCTP

-5698 LRTGKPPR
+5698 LRMGKPPR
-5706 GPPTPLGRC
+5706 GPPTPLVTPPAPSCHPLPPAPTLRVPAPLPPLLTLPAPPRRFPPPAIRSSPPVRSPPLPSPPPSPPLLHASSFPSPTHSTPCPSSIRTLPLVSRPPMLGFSPPCPSPPFPAPHLPPLPAPPHSPPPLVLGFLPPCLTFPPSVCSASPLPAPPSSPPCPSFSAPPPPTPGFSPPRASLSFSVPLLCSLPAPACPCPCLWLLPSLPHPLPVAAPPLAPSTPLPPVHPKSHPTAPTLPRLPVSALHPRDRVRLPTAQRWPFSPQPPVSLPLVPPRSARASPLPTSYHLPLLPPPRLLPIITRMFPHSPVHNVPPPPFLLSPLPLCPPHLYEPYFPLQPPFPPQLLPHPAWAAPLHPALPGPSVTQLPPPGTTPPFPPPSNLYTPCPCSLRNPATYPSLPLPLPNSTPPFLPPAKVYTPCFCSLGCAVPNLPPPFRGTRPPLPPPANFCTPCSCPLCPPTPYLNPPQSPPSPTPSIFPPPWGSPIRSYHPSSIPQFPLSPVSRPRILSCIYHSTSFRCPLCPPTFSPPASQPSHYPLPGSRQLDYPLPFAPSSLFPTLPFPPGSTCPPPPPVEFCPALPTSGPPPVPTPCSPTATPPPPPHLHYSPPTLPLSIGPQPAPPLGPNPLQLSGPLYPLFHPLRTAFPTLFPFPQANPPHPGLCQGVPSPFDALLSQPQQLTPPPPGMLPLGELAADTAREGVSEFVCEGAAEATEDGAAKAAREGAMGVVGEGAAEAAEERAAEAAREGAAAAARERAAGAAREGAAGTVTLARQRAEAMETGFAGVGATEPAAVSAGGTAAEEAIGTAPGEAAQTTAGVAAGITTGEAAGGTMAGEAAGSAVGEAAGSAAGEAVGGAAGEAAESAAGEAAGSAASEAAGSAAGEAAGSAAGGTAGATAGEAAADAAGEAARAASCKVGQTLAGEAAQSTAGEVAWTATGEAAGTAAGEAAGTTADEAAGGTMAGEAAGSAAGEAEIAAAGEAAEAAACEVEQILAGEAAQTAAGEAAGTAAGEAAGTAAREAAGTAAREATGIAAGEAEQITVGEVLQTAAVEAARTAAGATEATAGAGIGGGATGAAGKGVTGTGARESAAPAVAREGTAGASKAEGEAAAEAAGRAIARPVGAAGAAAN
-5715 SGKKTK
+5715 SGKHTAGPAGPAETAKGASSKAAAGGVGLGDIGATGEGEGRVVPTGVGTEEGDVIAIEEDEGEDPHVEVPPLPPMPVPMLAEGPMEGLGETLRTEPREGAPILTSRPPAHPPPGAPLPHPHPQVPVVSRGAAK
-5721 MKKSD
+5721 ALAFLAEPCSPTPTLLHGQPPSPSPTPDPTVAGGPPGEHAAETHPQGLAPQAHGSGGTRARTTRLAAGGRTGAEEAEGPTSTARPPNLHSRPAPAPPQGHGSGPAHSPPFCPSRAVSPSQVAAAAIATGRGAVGLRDAPMADATDSPSHPSHPFHVDDPLPQPMVIGEGQGGLLGQGPHPSSAQPARPTPPSTLPALLLSPTGRQVFETPEEVRAGISDLLAIHRLSSSPAAPTLPVPQDRTRTYAEVTRSVPSFIPPATQPGASLPTPMETDRGLRPCHSHLDGVAPPPVQPVAQEVTSSRDEASAPTETPPPGVAEPSLEPHPAEGQEHTTAHTSGSPPRPPSPASTPVPARGPALSCATPPLSSLTPPPRGAGESSPPLIPGDPVGAQAAHGVPSTASSDATAPIDPADTATSPDQVVSCPTCRSSLANRRALQHHIPFCHPADAARRAQAAHDTASIIPSLSQPRATGMQFTDAQWQTLDSVDWTEYFSPERIHTRPLRRVPERVRGGYLDVLSAILVRIAQDPEAAGPTFLLAAAPTLFLVPATPPDRSHTAAIATRISRFGRGEWAELVSD
-5726 ALKSSFL
+5726 ALGRRTPLPRRTGHRSRTATDPSAADERRIARCLRLAACNETSRAVRGSRVRGGSPRYTGDDTAPAVEAPQRGEADPSLAVWLPGVPSRALEASAALWLTTPDWVVLQLDVANAFNSFHRDRMFQALQASPEFQCLIPFIGLFYGTPSDLHYRSGTGVVTMHSERGTRQGDPLSPFLYALTQRLALEPVLAEGDVQLWSYADDTYVLGPPDRVLHHFAEIVRRLGEMGLAAQPHKCLVYQTESFL
-5733 FPACPSPG
+5733 SRDLEAFTGLGIEVARRGLTVTGVPVGTVSFVEQSLPDRLERMGRVLPWLPRLRQPQTAARLLSACVSTRPQYLSRTGPGLVAEDVREAALDQIFLPIRLGGFGIRRMARIAPSFASG
-5741 TCRARGIN
+5741 ELEQIDRALQTALEGASRLLEAHALEAVRARH
-5749 GYNTRTSREVTQP
+5749 TSPLHLARLTSLQGGGAGAWLTSVPYADPLRIPEALWQAASSSRLGLP
-5762 VVGEGTRAEGPGE
+5762 IPQLALAVVGEGTRAEGPGE

-5947 DVGQGLM
+5947 DVGQ
-5954 VLVDVS
+5954 
-5960 IADPQREGN
+5960 
-5969 VQLRR
+5969 
-5974 ATPTQIGVAAARRVQ
+5974 
-5989 EKLRHW
+5989 
-5995 GPHLEGLQ
+5995 
-6003 PAPHFYACVAET
+6003 
-6015 FGLLSEPL
+6015 
-6023 RQFLGLC
+6023 
-6030 AKRIAQRRRDRGGGD
+6030 
-6045 DGSARIFEAGLT
+6045 
-6057 TRLSVALQRAQAQC
+6057 
-6071 MIQHAVRQLGS
+6071 S
-6082 HTPCPLMPS
+6082 H
-6091 APPAPTLRVP
+6091 
-6101 APLPPLLTLPAPL
+6101 PLPPHAIRSPRPYPPRARSLAASFDPPCPPSPFPTARHSLLPAR
-6114 AVSHRPP
+6114 A
-6121 FAPPRP
+6121 
-6127 CAPLVYLLLPPPL
+6127 LPSF
-6140 LCCTPLPSPR
+6140 TFSSPLPSSAAR
-6150 RPTPLPAPP
+6150 LFLPLAD
-6159 QSAPCPS
+6159 
-6166 YLAPL
+6166 PL
-6171 CLVSPLPAPRR
+6171 HSLPLLNPHPAPRISPPYAWFLPSLPLAAFPR
-6182 LSPPPTSPLSLPP
+6182 SPPPPSPCPP
-6195 HSPTLA
+6195 HSPPPLV
-6201 LGFLPPCPT
+6201 LGFLPPCLT

-6233 SAPPRP
+6233 SAPPPPRP

-6253 SSAPSLPPPAHAPVF
+6253 SFAPSLPPPAHAPVF

-6273 CPTFLPSLPTPSAP
+6273 CPTFLPSLPPVCPSLVFP
-6287 PLFSPH
+6287 SPIAS
-6293 PLLLPSLPLISRTP
+6293 LLP
-6307 ALVSYHPCPSFPP
+6307 ALDFPHPCPRF
-6320 LCTFSLF
+6320 
-6327 PPCPSLPPPLPFAL
+6327 
-6341 PSLRSLLPIPAALL
+6341 
-6355 PPSAHPHHQPPS
+6355 
-6367 HPSLPPSLSLS
+6367 LSS
-6378 LFLTHTH
+6378 M
-6385 AHSPPP
+6385 
-6391 PPTHILPFCPSLPL
+6391 
-6405 SHPLARPSPPTSVQL
+6405 
-6420 VSPPY
+6420 
-6425 GASLASLAP
+6425 
-6434 LLTLCPPLFR
+6434 
-6444 ALSWPSPCPL
+6444 
-6454 LPLPLPPQLPCP
+6454 PLPLPVAAPPLAPSTPLPPVHPKSHPTAPTLPRLPVSALHPATVCGFQP
-6466 PYTPVPSNRPHPP
+6466 PNGGAHGAFLRM
-6479 PAARFRSPPPRPCAA
+6479 
-6494 SNRPTVVRT
+6494 
-6503 GRFFARAS
+6503 AS

-6516 PPRWVVGHKWVQHE
+6516 PPRWVVVWAKKRKE
-6530 DFPGGHPAQYCSTLF
+6530 KN
-6545 TQLEAARARLLG
+6545 R
-6557 QPVVGEGTRAEGP
+6557 TR
-6570 GERRGVAGQP
+6570 
-6580 GGGGQWGRHQLRGQ
+6580 
-6594 VERGTGGQRGR
+6594 
-6605 QGEQT
+6605 
-6610 GQDREGGRHRQQ
+6610 
-6622 QESQWRPRA
+6622 
-6631 QGAAPPGSALGAGQG
+6631 
-6646 REQQRADGG
+6646 
-6655 TGGAAGLGGEG
+6655 
-6666 QGVREAAGDGAGGS
+6666 
-6680 GGLGEGREG
+6680 
-6689 EGRGQVDGGEERGRE
+6689 
-6704 TIGEGA
+6704 
-6710 PRDQTGQ
+6710 
-6717 QPAQQQGPVGRTGR
+6717 
-6731 VGTAS
+6731 
-6736 RIPDPTCR
+6736 
-6744 DVGQGLMV
+6744 
-6752 LVDVSIADPQREGN
+6752 
-6766 VQLRRATPTQIGVAA
+6766 
-6781 ARRVQEKLRHWG
+6781 
-6793 PHLEGLQPAPH
+6793 
-6804 FYACVAETFG
+6804 
-6814 LLSEP
+6814 
-6819 LRQFLG
+6819 
-6825 LCAKRIAQRRRDR
+6825 
-6838 GGGDDG
+6838 
-6844 SARIFEAGLTTRL
+6844 
-6857 SVALQR
+6857 
-6863 AQAQCMIQH
+6863 
-6872 AVRQLG
+6872 

>member
-1 HYRPFPLIPHHAPKQ
+1 
-16 AFLPPASRLP
+16 
-26 ALSTAALCPCVTL
+26 
-39 AHFIPPPPFSPPPRL
+39 
-54 LPIITR
+54 
-60 MFPHSPVHNVPPPP
+60 M
-74 PLLPSPL
+74 
-81 PLCPPHLYE
+81 
-90 PYFPLQ
+90 
-96 PPFPPQLLPHPA
+96 
-108 WAAPL
+108 
-113 HPALPGPSV
+113 
-122 TQLPP
+122 
-127 PGTTP
+127 
-132 PFPPPSNLY
+132 
-141 TPCPCSLRN
+141 
-150 PATYPSLPLPLPNS
+150 
-164 TPPFLPPAKVYT
+164 
-176 PCFCSLGCAV
+176 
-186 PNLPPPFR
+186 
-194 GTRPP
+194 
-199 LPPPANFCT
+199 
-208 PCSCPLCP
+208 
-216 PTPYPNPPQSPPSP
+216 
-230 TPSIFPPPWGS
+230 GS
-241 PIRTPPF
+241 
-248 GALSALPRSHPPPP
+248 
-262 NLLITRYQAHAN
+262 
-274 STTHYPLP
+274 
-282 LPLCSPPFLS
+282 
-292 HLAPPAHPH
+292 
-301 LPWNSALPSPPLAHH
+301 
-316 LSPHPA
+316 
-322 HPPLHHPRPPH
+322 
-333 LHYSP
+333 
-338 PTLPLSTGPQPAPPL
+338 
-353 GPNPLQLS
+353 
-361 GPLYPLFHPLRTAFP
+361 
-376 TLFPFPQANPPHPGL
+376 
-391 CQGVPSPFDA
+391 
-401 LLSQLQQ
+401 
-408 LTPPPPGMLPLARG
+408 
-422 ELAADTAREGVSEFV
+422 
-437 CEGAAEAAEDGAAK
+437 
-451 AAREGA
+451 
-457 MGVVGEGAAEAA
+457 GVVAE
-469 EERAAEAAREGA
+469 
-481 AAAARERAAGAAREG
+481 
-496 AAGTVTLARQR
+496 
-507 AEAME
+507 
-512 TGFAGVGATEPAAV
+512 
-526 SAGGTA
+526 
-532 AEEAIGTAPVEAART
+532 
-547 AAGATEATVGAG
+547 
-559 IGGGATGAAGKG
+559 
-571 VTGTGARESAA
+571 
-582 PAVAREGTAGARVGE
+582 
-597 GTAVASKAEGEA
+597 
-609 AAEAAGR
+609 
-616 AIARPVGAAGAAAN
+616 
-630 TGKHTAGPAETAKG
+630 
-644 ASSKAAAGGV
+644 
-654 GSGDI
+654 
-659 GATGEG
+659 
-665 EGSVVP
+665 
-671 TGVGT
+671 
-676 EEGDVIAIEED
+676 
-687 EGEDVMHIDGPLAQY
+687 
-702 LTLDGEADPAQGA
+702 
-715 APPGSALG
+715 
-723 AGQGREQQRA
+723 
-733 DGGTGG
+733 
-739 AAGLGGEGQGVRE
+739 
-752 AAGDGAGGSGGLG
+752 
-765 EGREGEGRGQ
+765 
-775 VDGGE
+775 
-780 ERGRET
+780 
-786 IGEGAPRDQ
+786 
-795 TGQQPAQQQG
+795 
-805 PVGRTGRVGTASRIP
+805 
-820 DPTCRDVGQG
+820 
-830 LMVLVDV
+830 
-837 SIADPQ
+837 
-843 REGNVQLR
+843 
-851 RATPTQIGV
+851 
-860 AAARRVQEKL
+860 
-870 RHWGPHLE
+870 
-878 GLQPAPHFYACVA
+878 
-891 ETFGLL
+891 
-897 SEPLRQFLGLCAKRI
+897 
-912 AQRRRDRGGGDD
+912 
-924 GSARI
+924 
-929 FEAGLT
+929 
-935 TRLSVALQRAQAQC
+935 
-949 MIQHAVRQLGSHT
+949 
-962 PCPLMPSAPPAPTLR
+962 
-977 VPAPLPPLLTLPAP
+977 
-991 LAVSHRPPFAPP
+991 
-1003 RPCAPLVYLLLPPPL
+1003 
-1018 LCCTPLPSP
+1018 
-1027 RRPTPLPAPPQSAP
+1027 
-1041 CPSYLA
+1041 
-1047 PLCLVSPLPAPRRL
+1047 
-1061 SPPPTSP
+1061 
-1068 LSLPPPLSHPLP
+1068 
-1080 LASYLPAPP
+1080 
-1089 FPPLCAQLLPSL
+1089 
-1101 PLPPPRP
+1101 
-1108 APRFPPP
+1108 
-1115 PRPVSPLPAP
+1115 
-1125 PFLSPCLSSAPS
+1125 
-1137 LPPPAH
+1137 
-1143 APVFGFSPPCPTFLP
+1143 
-1158 SLPTPLPLP
+1158 
-1167 CFPLTHCFSPSLPL
+1167 
-1181 ISRTPAL
+1181 
-1188 VSYHP
+1188 
-1193 CPSFP
+1193 
-1198 PLCTFSLFPP
+1198 
-1208 CPSLPPP
+1208 
-1215 LPFALPSLRSL
+1215 
-1226 LPIPAALLPPS
+1226 
-1237 AHPHHQ
+1237 
-1243 PPSHPSLPPS
+1243 
-1253 LSLSLSFSH
+1253 
-1262 THTHTPLPHP
+1262 
-1272 PTHILPFCPSLPL
+1272 
-1285 SHPLARPSPPTSVQL
+1285 
-1300 VSPLWCLPC
+1300 
-1309 IARPSAHPLPAP
+1309 
-1321 FPCPQLAQ
+1321 
-1329 PLPVA
+1329 
-1334 APPLAPSTPLPPVH
+1334 
-1348 PSPIQPPPP
+1348 
-1357 SPGCPFPLSTPA
+1357 
-1369 TSHPLPPHAI
+1369 SHPLPPHAI

-1391 LAASFDPPCPPRR
+1391 LAASFDPPCPPSP
-1404 FPPPAIR
+1404 FPTARHSLLPAR
-1411 SSPPVR
+1411 ALPSFTFSSP
-1417 SPRLPSPPPSPPLL
+1417 LPSSAARLFLPLADPLHSLPLLNPHPAPRISPPLCL
-1431 HASSFPS
+1431 VS
-1438 PTHSTP
+1438 PLPAPRRLSPLPTSP
-1444 CPSSIRTLPLVSRP
+1444 LSLPPPLSPPLV
-1458 PMLGFSPP
+1458 LGFLPPCLTFPPSVCSASPLPAPPSSPP
-1466 CPSPPFSAP
+1466 CPSFSAP
-1475 HLPPLPAPPTLPP
+1475 PPHARFLPSPRLPFFLRASPLLPPCPRLPMPLSLASPLPAPLPSNRPHPPPAARFRSPPPATVCGFQPPNGGAHGAFLRTGKPPRGPPTPLVTPPCPLMPSAPPRPYPPRARSLAASFDPPCPPSPFPTARHSLLPARALPSFTFSSPLPSSAARLFLPLADPLHSLPLLNPHPAPRISPPYAWFLPSLPLAAFPRSPPPPSPCPPHSPPPP
-1488 LPLASYL
+1488 LSLASYL
-1495 PAPPFPPLCAQLL
+1495 PASPFPPPCAQLL

-1520 RFPPPPRPV
+1520 HFPPPPPPRPV

-1540 CLSSAP
+1540 CLSFAP

-1554 PVFSFSPPC
+1554 PVFGFSPPC
-1563 PTFLPSLPTPS
+1563 PTFLPSLPPVCPS
-1574 APPLFSPHPLL
+1574 LVFPSPIASL
-1585 LPSLP
+1585 LP
-1590 LISRTPALVSYHPC
+1590 ALDFPHPC
-1604 PSFPPLCTFSLFPPC
+1604 PRFLSSMPLVSPLCT
-1619 PSLPPPLPFA
+1619 
-1629 LPSLRSLL
+1629 
-1637 PIPAALL
+1637 PI
-1644 PPSAHPHHQPPSHP
+1644 Q
-1658 SLPPSLSL
+1658 
-1666 SLFLTHTHAHSPPP
+1666 
-1680 PPHPHPPILPLSAP
+1680 
-1694 FPPPRTPLTSHLR
+1694 
-1707 ATGFPPMVP
+1707 
-1716 PLHRSPLCSP
+1716 
-1726 SARPFSVPSA
+1726 
-1736 GPAPA
+1736 
-1741 RCCPSPCPLNSPAPR
+1741 
-1756 TPQSH
+1756 
-1761 PTAPTLPRLPV
+1761 
-1772 SALHPRDRARLPTA
+1772 
-1786 QRWCARGHYRPSPLI
+1786 
-1801 PHHAPKQAFLPPAS
+1801 
-1815 RLPALSTA
+1815 
-1823 ALCPCVTLAHFIPP
+1823 PP
-1837 PPSPPPPASPY
+1837 PPSPGCPFPLSTPATVCGFQPPNGGAHGAFLRTGQASPGAP
-1848 HHPHVPPLPCPQRPS
+1848 HPAGPFSPQPPVSLPLVPPRS
-1863 TPLPAFPTPTLPPTP
+1863 ARASPLPTSYHLP
-1878 LRAVLP
+1878 LLP
-1884 PPASLS
+1884 PPRLLPIITRMFPHSPVHNVPPPPFLLS
-1890 PPQLLPHPAW
+1890 PLPLCPPHLYEPYFPLQPPFPPQLLPHPAW

-2226 TPPPPGMLPLARGEL
+2226 TPPPPGMLPLGEL

-2352 AIGTAPVEAA
+2352 AIGTAPGEAAQTTAGVAAGITTGEAAGGTMAGEAAGSAVGEAAGSAAGEAVGGAAGEAAESAAGEAAGSAASEAAGSAAGEAAGSAAGGTAGATAGEAAADAAGEAARAASCKVGQTLAGEAAQSTAGEVAWTATGEAAGTAAGEAAGTTADEAAGGTMAGEAAGSAAGEAEIAAAGEAAEAAACEVEQILAGEAAQTAAGEAAGTAAGEAAGTAAREAAGTAAREATGIAAGEAEQITVGEVLQTAAVEAA

-2451 TAKWA
+2451 TAKGA

-4513 PLAVSHRPPF
+4513 P
-4523 APPRP
+4523 
-4528 CAPLVYLLLPPP
+4528 
-4540 LLCCTPLPSPRRP
+4540 
-4553 TPLPAPPQSA
+4553 
-4563 PCPSYLAPLCLVSP
+4563 
-4577 LPAPRRLSPPPTSP
+4577 
-4591 LSLPPHSPTLALG
+4591 
-4604 FLPPCPTFPPSVCSA
+4604 
-4619 SPLPAPPSS
+4619 
-4628 PPCPSFSA
+4628 
-4636 PPRPV
+4636 
-4641 SPLPAPPFLSP
+4641 
-4652 CLSSAPSLPPPAHAP
+4652 
-4667 VFGFSP
+4667 
-4673 PCPTFLPSL
+4673 
-4682 PTPSAPPLFSP
+4682 
-4693 HPLLLPSLPLIS
+4693 
-4705 RTPALVSYHPCP
+4705 
-4717 SFPPLCTFSL
+4717 
-4727 FPPCPSLPPPLPFAL
+4727 
-4742 PSLRSLLPIP
+4742 
-4752 AALLPPSA
+4752 
-4760 HPHHQ
+4760 
-4765 PPSHPSLPPSLS
+4765 
-4777 LSLFLTHTHAHSPP
+4777 
-4791 PPPTHILPFCPS
+4791 
-4803 LPLSHPL
+4803 
-4810 ARPSPPTSVQLVSPP
+4810 
-4825 YGASLASLAP
+4825 
-4835 LLTLCPP
+4835 
-4842 LFRALSW
+4842 
-4849 PSPCPLLPLPLPPQL
+4849 
-4864 PCPPYTPVPSNRP
+4864 
-4877 HPPPAAR
+4877 
-4884 FRSPPPRPCAASN
+4884 
-4897 RPTVVRTGRFFA
+4897 
-4909 RASLPGGPP
+4909 
-4918 PRWVVGHKWVQH
+4918 
-4930 EDFPG
+4930 
-4935 GHPAQYCST
+4935 
-4944 LFTQLEAARARL
+4944 
-4956 LGQPVVGEGT
+4956 
-4966 RAEGPGERRGVAG
+4966 
-4979 QPGGGGQWGRHQ
+4979 
-4991 LRGQVERGTGGQRG
+4991 
-5005 RQGEQTGQDREGG
+5005 
-5018 RHRQQQESQWRPRAQ
+5018 
-5033 GAAPPG
+5033 
-5039 SALGAGQGREQQR
+5039 
-5052 ADGGT
+5052 
-5057 GGAAGLGGEGQ
+5057 
-5068 GVREAAGDGA
+5068 
-5078 GGSGGLGEGR
+5078 
-5088 EGEGRG
+5088 
-5094 QVDGGEERGRET
+5094 
-5106 IGEGAPRDQTGQ
+5106 
-5118 QPAQQQGPVGRTGR
+5118 
-5132 VGTAS
+5132 
-5137 RIPDPTCRDVGQ
+5137 
-5149 GLMVL
+5149 
-5154 VDVSIADPQRE
+5154 
-5165 GNVQLRRATPTQIG
+5165 
-5179 VAAARRVQEKLR
+5179 
-5191 HWGPHL
+5191 
-5197 EGLQPAPHF
+5197 
-5206 YACVAETFGLLSEPL
+5206 
-5221 RQFLGL
+5221 
-5227 CAKRIAQRRRDRG
+5227 
-5240 GGDDGS
+5240 
-5246 ARIFEA
+5246 
-5252 GLTTRLSVAL
+5252 
-5262 QRAQAQCMIQHAS
+5262 
-5275 HPLPPHAIR
+5275 
-5284 SPRPYPPRA
+5284 
-5293 RSLAASFD
+5293 
-5301 PPCPPRRFPPPAI
+5301 PRRFPPPAI

-5321 SPRLPS
+5321 SPPLPS

-5373 PPFSA
+5373 PPFPA

-5387 PLSHPCPWLPTSL
+5387 PTLPPPCPWLPTSL
-5400 PHLSPLCVLSFSPPC
+5400 PHLSPLRVLSFSPPC
-5415 PSLLPALPLVFRPP
+5415 PSLLPALPLIFRPP
-5429 TPGFS
+5429 PHARFLPS
-5434 PPRAS
+5434 PRLPFFLRAS
-5439 LSFSVPLLCSL
+5439 PLL
-5450 PAPACPC
+5450 PPC
-5457 PCLWLLPSLPHV
+5457 PRLPMPLSL
-5469 SSLPAHPLCPSLVF
+5469 
-5483 PSPIASPLPALDFPH
+5483 ASPLPAPRFFPPCPPSAPPLFSPH
-5498 PCPCFL
+5498 PL
-5504 PSMPLVSPPLYVQP
+5504 LLS
-5518 LPSLPLPSS
+5518 SLPLISHT
-5527 PPALCSP
+5527 PALVSY
-5534 LVTLPSPHPCCPL
+5534 HPC
-5547 TTISPSPPPAP
+5547 
-5558 LPPFSPPLPFPLSL
+5558 
-5572 SHTHTRTLPSPTPHP
+5572 
-5587 HPPILPLPAP
+5587 
-5597 FPPPRTPLTSHL
+5597 
-5609 RATGFPPLWCLP
+5609 
-5621 CIARPSAHPLPAPFP
+5621 
-5636 CPQLAQPLPVAAPPL
+5636 
-5651 APSTPLPP
+5651 
-5659 VHPSP
+5659 PSP

-5698 LRTGKPPR
+5698 LRTGQ
-5706 GPPTPLGRC
+5706 
-5715 SGKKTK
+5715 
-5721 MKKSD
+5721 
-5726 ALKSSFL
+5726 A
-5733 FPACPSPG
+5733 SPG
-5741 TCRARGIN
+5741 
-5749 GYNTRTSREVTQP
+5749 
-5762 VVGEGTRAEGPGE
+5762 
-5775 RRGEAGQPG
+5775 
-5784 GGGQWGR
+5784 
-5791 HQLRG
+5791 
-5796 QVERGTG
+5796 
-5803 GQRGRQGEQTGQ
+5803 
-5815 DGEGGRHRQQQ
+5815 
-5826 ESQWRPRAQG
+5826 
-5836 AAPPGSAS
+5836 
-5844 GAGQGREQQR
+5844 
-5854 ADGGTGGAAGLGG
+5854 
-5867 EGQGVREAAG
+5867 
-5877 DGAGGSGGLGEGR
+5877 
-5890 EGEGRGQVD
+5890 
-5899 GGEERGRETIGE
+5899 
-5911 GAPRDQT
+5911 
-5918 GQQPAQQQGPVG
+5918 
-5930 RTGRV
+5930 
-5935 GTASRIPDLTCR
+5935 
-5947 DVGQGLM
+5947 
-5954 VLVDVS
+5954 
-5960 IADPQREGN
+5960 
-5969 VQLRR
+5969 
-5974 ATPTQIGVAAARRVQ
+5974 
-5989 EKLRHW
+5989 
-5995 GPHLEGLQ
+5995 
-6003 PAPHFYACVAET
+6003 APH
-6015 FGLLSEPL
+6015 P
-6023 RQFLGLC
+6023 
-6030 AKRIAQRRRDRGGGD
+6030 
-6045 DGSARIFEAGLT
+6045 AG
-6057 TRLSVALQRAQAQC
+6057 
-6071 MIQHAVRQLGS
+6071 
-6082 HTPCPLMPS
+6082 
-6091 APPAPTLRVP
+6091 
-6101 APLPPLLTLPAPL
+6101 
-6114 AVSHRPP
+6114 
-6121 FAPPRP
+6121 
-6127 CAPLVYLLLPPPL
+6127 
-6140 LCCTPLPSPR
+6140 
-6150 RPTPLPAPP
+6150 
-6159 QSAPCPS
+6159 
-6166 YLAPL
+6166 
-6171 CLVSPLPAPRR
+6171 
-6182 LSPPPTSPLSLPP
+6182 
-6195 HSPTLA
+6195 
-6201 LGFLPPCPT
+6201 
-6210 FPPSVCSASPLPAP
+6210 
-6224 PSSPPCPSF
+6224 
-6233 SAPPRP
+6233 
-6239 VSPLPAPPFLSPCL
+6239 
-6253 SSAPSLPPPAHAPVF
+6253 
-6268 GFSPP
+6268 
-6273 CPTFLPSLPTPSAP
+6273 
-6287 PLFSPH
+6287 
-6293 PLLLPSLPLISRTP
+6293 
-6307 ALVSYHPCPSFPP
+6307 
-6320 LCTFSLF
+6320 SLF
-6327 PPCPSLPPPLPFAL
+6327 
-6341 PSLRSLLPIPAALL
+6341 
-6355 PPSAHPHHQPPS
+6355 
-6367 HPSLPPSLSLS
+6367 
-6378 LFLTHTH
+6378 
-6385 AHSPPP
+6385 
-6391 PPTHILPFCPSLPL
+6391 
-6405 SHPLARPSPPTSVQL
+6405 
-6420 VSPPY
+6420 
-6425 GASLASLAP
+6425 
-6434 LLTLCPPLFR
+6434 
-6444 ALSWPSPCPL
+6444 
-6454 LPLPLPPQLPCP
+6454 
-6466 PYTPVPSNRPHPP
+6466 
-6479 PAARFRSPPPRPCAA
+6479 
-6494 SNRPTVVRT
+6494 
-6503 GRFFARAS
+6503 
-6511 LPGGP
+6511 
-6516 PPRWVVGHKWVQHE
+6516 
-6530 DFPGGHPAQYCSTLF
+6530 
-6545 TQLEAARARLLG
+6545 G
-6557 QPVVGEGTRAEGP
+6557 Q
-6570 GERRGVAGQP
+6570 
-6580 GGGGQWGRHQLRGQ
+6580 
-6594 VERGTGGQRGR
+6594 
-6605 QGEQT
+6605 
-6610 GQDREGGRHRQQ
+6610 
-6622 QESQWRPRA
+6622 
-6631 QGAAPPGSALGAGQG
+6631 
-6646 REQQRADGG
+6646 
-6655 TGGAAGLGGEG
+6655 
-6666 QGVREAAGDGAGGS
+6666 
-6680 GGLGEGREG
+6680 
-6689 EGRGQVDGGEERGRE
+6689 
-6704 TIGEGA
+6704 
-6710 PRDQTGQ
+6710 
-6717 QPAQQQGPVGRTGR
+6717 
-6731 VGTAS
+6731 
-6736 RIPDPTCR
+6736 
-6744 DVGQGLMV
+6744 
-6752 LVDVSIADPQREGN
+6752 
-6766 VQLRRATPTQIGVAA
+6766 
-6781 ARRVQEKLRHWG
+6781 K
-6793 PHLEGLQPAPH
+6793 
-6804 FYACVAETFG
+6804 
-6814 LLSEP
+6814 
-6819 LRQFLG
+6819 
-6825 LCAKRIAQRRRDR
+6825 KRK
-6838 GGGDDG
+6838 
-6844 SARIFEAGLTTRL
+6844 
-6857 SVALQR
+6857 
-6863 AQAQCMIQH
+6863 
-6872 AVRQLG
+6872 

>member
-1 HYRPFPLIPHHAPKQ
+1 AVAHPFLAAQVTGHSTATDPSAADERRIARCLRLAACNETSRACAALESAEAAPDTQGTIQRLQSKHPNAERPTPAWLSGFQGSPLVLSVDHLRRAIFTAPRGSSGGPSGWVAEHLRDTFLAFPQSLHFLLAVYQQWLRGRCAPAARSLLASSTLVALAKSNMDVRPIAIGEVLVRILSRAVCLQLRDQMARVFLASQQFGVGVTCGTEVVVRGVRRALADHPDWVVLQLDVANAFNSFHRDRMFQALQASPEFQCLIPFIGLFYGTPSDLHYRSGTGVVTMHSERGTRQGDPLSPFLYALTQRLALEPVLAEGDVQLWSYADDTYVLGPPDRVLHHFAEIVRRLGEMGLAAQPHKCLVYQTESFLSRDLEAFTGLGIEVARRGLTVTGVPVGTVSFVEQSLPDRLERMGRVLPWLPRLRQPQTAARLLSACVSTRPQYLSRTVPPSPAVISSFTRWDARLGETFQQLLASGTWACREDVREAALDQIFLPIRLGGFGIRRMARMAPVSFVCSWVQCAPILCSLPACGEVFRQSFASGEPEQIDRALQTALEGLPPDVLSLLPPWPSCASASPDSLFAGASRLLEAHALEAVRARHTSPLHLARLTSLQGGGAGAWLTSVPYADPLRIPEALWQAASSSRLGLPIPQLALAGQCSCGQAIDDMTVPHHAVRCPRYGVATTIHDTVKYMLRDF
-16 AFLPPASRLP
+16 AVEAGFAVKVED
-26 ALSTAALCPCVTL
+26 STLFTQLEAAR
-39 AHFIPPPPFSPPPRL
+39 ARL
-54 LPIITR
+54 LG
-60 MFPHSPVHNVPPPP
+60 
-74 PLLPSPL
+74 
-81 PLCPPHLYE
+81 
-90 PYFPLQ
+90 Q
-96 PPFPPQLLPHPA
+96 P
-108 WAAPL
+108 
-113 HPALPGPSV
+113 
-122 TQLPP
+122 
-127 PGTTP
+127 
-132 PFPPPSNLY
+132 
-141 TPCPCSLRN
+141 
-150 PATYPSLPLPLPNS
+150 
-164 TPPFLPPAKVYT
+164 
-176 PCFCSLGCAV
+176 
-186 PNLPPPFR
+186 
-194 GTRPP
+194 
-199 LPPPANFCT
+199 
-208 PCSCPLCP
+208 
-216 PTPYPNPPQSPPSP
+216 
-230 TPSIFPPPWGS
+230 
-241 PIRTPPF
+241 
-248 GALSALPRSHPPPP
+248 
-262 NLLITRYQAHAN
+262 
-274 STTHYPLP
+274 
-282 LPLCSPPFLS
+282 
-292 HLAPPAHPH
+292 
-301 LPWNSALPSPPLAHH
+301 
-316 LSPHPA
+316 
-322 HPPLHHPRPPH
+322 
-333 LHYSP
+333 
-338 PTLPLSTGPQPAPPL
+338 
-353 GPNPLQLS
+353 
-361 GPLYPLFHPLRTAFP
+361 
-376 TLFPFPQANPPHPGL
+376 
-391 CQGVPSPFDA
+391 
-401 LLSQLQQ
+401 
-408 LTPPPPGMLPLARG
+408 
-422 ELAADTAREGVSEFV
+422 
-437 CEGAAEAAEDGAAK
+437 
-451 AAREGA
+451 
-457 MGVVGEGAAEAA
+457 VVGEG
-469 EERAAEAAREGA
+469 
-481 AAAARERAAGAAREG
+481 
-496 AAGTVTLARQR
+496 TR
-507 AEAME
+507 AEGPGE
-512 TGFAGVGATEPAAV
+512 RRGEAGQP
-526 SAGGTA
+526 
-532 AEEAIGTAPVEAART
+532 
-547 AAGATEATVGAG
+547 
-559 IGGGATGAAGKG
+559 GGGGQWGRHQLRG
-571 VTGTGARESAA
+571 QVERGTGGQRGRQGEQT
-582 PAVAREGTAGARVGE
+582 GQDGE
-597 GTAVASKAEGEA
+597 G
-609 AAEAAGR
+609 GR
-616 AIARPVGAAGAAAN
+616 HRQQQESQWRPR
-630 TGKHTAGPAETAKG
+630 
-644 ASSKAAAGGV
+644 
-654 GSGDI
+654 
-659 GATGEG
+659 
-665 EGSVVP
+665 
-671 TGVGT
+671 
-676 EEGDVIAIEED
+676 
-687 EGEDVMHIDGPLAQY
+687 
-702 LTLDGEADPAQGA
+702 AQGA
-715 APPGSALG
+715 APPGSASG

-820 DPTCRDVGQG
+820 DLTCRDVGQG

-949 MIQHAVRQLGSHT
+949 MIQHAVRQLGRSDDGW
-962 PCPLMPSAPPAPTLR
+962 MPAP
-977 VPAPLPPLLTLPAP
+977 VPLGAGQGTWHH
-991 LAVSHRPPFAPP
+991 V
-1003 RPCAPLVYLLLPPPL
+1003 
-1018 LCCTPLPSP
+1018 T
-1027 RRPTPLPAPPQSAP
+1027 
-1041 CPSYLA
+1041 
-1047 PLCLVSPLPAPRRL
+1047 
-1061 SPPPTSP
+1061 
-1068 LSLPPPLSHPLP
+1068 
-1080 LASYLPAPP
+1080 
-1089 FPPLCAQLLPSL
+1089 
-1101 PLPPPRP
+1101 
-1108 APRFPPP
+1108 
-1115 PRPVSPLPAP
+1115 
-1125 PFLSPCLSSAPS
+1125 
-1137 LPPPAH
+1137 
-1143 APVFGFSPPCPTFLP
+1143 G
-1158 SLPTPLPLP
+1158 
-1167 CFPLTHCFSPSLPL
+1167 CFES
-1181 ISRTPAL
+1181 
-1188 VSYHP
+1188 
-1193 CPSFP
+1193 
-1198 PLCTFSLFPP
+1198 
-1208 CPSLPPP
+1208 
-1215 LPFALPSLRSL
+1215 
-1226 LPIPAALLPPS
+1226 
-1237 AHPHHQ
+1237 
-1243 PPSHPSLPPS
+1243 
-1253 LSLSLSFSH
+1253 
-1262 THTHTPLPHP
+1262 
-1272 PTHILPFCPSLPL
+1272 
-1285 SHPLARPSPPTSVQL
+1285 
-1300 VSPLWCLPC
+1300 
-1309 IARPSAHPLPAP
+1309 
-1321 FPCPQLAQ
+1321 
-1329 PLPVA
+1329 
-1334 APPLAPSTPLPPVH
+1334 
-1348 PSPIQPPPP
+1348 
-1357 SPGCPFPLSTPA
+1357 
-1369 TSHPLPPHAI
+1369 SHPLPPHAI

-1554 PVFSFSPPC
+1554 PVFGFSPPC

-1680 PPHPHPPILPLSAP
+1680 PPHPHPPILPLPAP

-1707 ATGFPPMVP
+1707 ATGFPPYGASLASLAPLLTLCP
-1716 PLHRSPLCSP
+1716 PLFRALSW
-1726 SARPFSVPSA
+1726 
-1736 GPAPA
+1736 
-1741 RCCPSPCPLNSPAPR
+1741 PSPCPLLPLPLPPQLPCPPYTPVPSNRPHPPPAARFRSPPPR
-1756 TPQSH
+1756 PCAASNR
-1761 PTAPTLPRLPV
+1761 PTVVRTGRFFARASLPGGPP
-1772 SALHPRDRARLPTA
+1772 PR
-1786 QRWCARGHYRPSPLI
+1786 WVVHYRPSPLI

-1890 PPQLLPHPAW
+1890 PPATSASSVGCTSASRPAR
-1900 AAPLHPALPGPSVT
+1900 
-1914 QLPPPGTTPPF
+1914 PF
-1925 PPPSNLYTPCPCSL
+1925 
-1939 RNPATYP
+1939 ATYP

-2336 ATEPAAVS
+2336 ATEPAAAS

-2352 AIGTAPVEAA
+2352 AIGTAP
-2362 RTAAGATEATAGAGI
+2362 GATEATAGAGI

-2451 TAKWA
+2451 TAKGA

-2572 PPPGAPLPHP
+2572 QPPGAPLPHP

-3934 LGGFGIRRMARIAP
+3934 LGGFGIRRMARMAP

-4480 LGSHTPC
+4480 LGRSDDGW
-4487 PLMPSAPPAPTLRV
+4487 MPAPV
-4501 PAPLPPLLTLPA
+4501 P
-4513 PLAVSHRPPF
+4513 
-4523 APPRP
+4523 
-4528 CAPLVYLLLPPP
+4528 
-4540 LLCCTPLPSPRRP
+4540 
-4553 TPLPAPPQSA
+4553 
-4563 PCPSYLAPLCLVSP
+4563 
-4577 LPAPRRLSPPPTSP
+4577 
-4591 LSLPPHSPTLALG
+4591 
-4604 FLPPCPTFPPSVCSA
+4604 
-4619 SPLPAPPSS
+4619 
-4628 PPCPSFSA
+4628 
-4636 PPRPV
+4636 
-4641 SPLPAPPFLSP
+4641 
-4652 CLSSAPSLPPPAHAP
+4652 
-4667 VFGFSP
+4667 
-4673 PCPTFLPSL
+4673 
-4682 PTPSAPPLFSP
+4682 
-4693 HPLLLPSLPLIS
+4693 
-4705 RTPALVSYHPCP
+4705 
-4717 SFPPLCTFSL
+4717 
-4727 FPPCPSLPPPLPFAL
+4727 
-4742 PSLRSLLPIP
+4742 
-4752 AALLPPSA
+4752 
-4760 HPHHQ
+4760 
-4765 PPSHPSLPPSLS
+4765 
-4777 LSLFLTHTHAHSPP
+4777 
-4791 PPPTHILPFCPS
+4791 
-4803 LPLSHPL
+4803 
-4810 ARPSPPTSVQLVSPP
+4810 
-4825 YGASLASLAP
+4825 
-4835 LLTLCPP
+4835 
-4842 LFRALSW
+4842 
-4849 PSPCPLLPLPLPPQL
+4849 
-4864 PCPPYTPVPSNRP
+4864 
-4877 HPPPAAR
+4877 
-4884 FRSPPPRPCAASN
+4884 
-4897 RPTVVRTGRFFA
+4897 
-4909 RASLPGGPP
+4909 
-4918 PRWVVGHKWVQH
+4918 
-4930 EDFPG
+4930 
-4935 GHPAQYCST
+4935 
-4944 LFTQLEAARARL
+4944 
-4956 LGQPVVGEGT
+4956 
-4966 RAEGPGERRGVAG
+4966 
-4979 QPGGGGQWGRHQ
+4979 
-4991 LRGQVERGTGGQRG
+4991 
-5005 RQGEQTGQDREGG
+5005 
-5018 RHRQQQESQWRPRAQ
+5018 
-5033 GAAPPG
+5033 
-5039 SALGAGQGREQQR
+5039 LGAGQGTWHHV
-5052 ADGGT
+5052 T
-5057 GGAAGLGGEGQ
+5057 G
-5068 GVREAAGDGA
+5068 
-5078 GGSGGLGEGR
+5078 
-5088 EGEGRG
+5088 
-5094 QVDGGEERGRET
+5094 
-5106 IGEGAPRDQTGQ
+5106 
-5118 QPAQQQGPVGRTGR
+5118 
-5132 VGTAS
+5132 
-5137 RIPDPTCRDVGQ
+5137 C
-5149 GLMVL
+5149 
-5154 VDVSIADPQRE
+5154 
-5165 GNVQLRRATPTQIG
+5165 
-5179 VAAARRVQEKLR
+5179 
-5191 HWGPHL
+5191 
-5197 EGLQPAPHF
+5197 
-5206 YACVAETFGLLSEPL
+5206 
-5221 RQFLGL
+5221 
-5227 CAKRIAQRRRDRG
+5227 
-5240 GGDDGS
+5240 
-5246 ARIFEA
+5246 FE
-5252 GLTTRLSVAL
+5252 S
-5262 QRAQAQCMIQHAS
+5262 S

-5321 SPRLPS
+5321 SPPLPS

-5373 PPFSA
+5373 PPFPA

-5387 PLSHPCPWLPTSL
+5387 PTLPPPCPWLPTSL

-5429 TPGFS
+5429 PPTPGFS

-5439 LSFSVPLLCSL
+5439 LSFSVPLLLL
-5450 PAPACPC
+5450 PPC
-5457 PCLWLLPSLPHV
+5457 PRLPMPLSL
-5469 SSLPAHPLCPSLVF
+5469 
-5483 PSPIASPLPALDFPH
+5483 ASPLPAPRFFP
-5498 PCPCFL
+5498 PCPPRLPLPCF
-5504 PSMPLVSPPLYVQP
+5504 PLTHCFS
-5518 LPSLPLPSS
+5518 PSLPLISRT
-5527 PPALCSP
+5527 PALVSYHPCPSFPPFVRSASSLPAPPFLPPCPLLSP
-5534 LVTLPSPHPCCPL
+5534 RYAPFSPSLLPSYHHQPIP
-5547 TTISPSPPPAP
+5547 TTSPPPTLH
-5558 LPPFSPPLPFPLSL
+5558 LPPPSLSL
-5572 SHTHTRTLPSPTPHP
+5572 SLSLSLLTHTHTHTPLPHP
-5587 HPPILPLPAP
+5587 PHLHPPILPLPAP

-5609 RATGFPPLWCLP
+5609 RATGFPP
-5621 CIARPSAHPLPAPFP
+5621 
-5636 CPQLAQPLPVAAPPL
+5636 
-5651 APSTPLPP
+5651 
-5659 VHPSP
+5659 
-5664 IQPPP
+5664 
-5669 PSPGCPFP
+5669 
-5677 LSTPATV
+5677 
-5684 CGFQPPNGGAHGAF
+5684 
-5698 LRTGKPPR
+5698 
-5706 GPPTPLGRC
+5706 
-5715 SGKKTK
+5715 
-5721 MKKSD
+5721 
-5726 ALKSSFL
+5726 
-5733 FPACPSPG
+5733 
-5741 TCRARGIN
+5741 
-5749 GYNTRTSREVTQP
+5749 
-5762 VVGEGTRAEGPGE
+5762 
-5775 RRGEAGQPG
+5775 
-5784 GGGQWGR
+5784 
-5791 HQLRG
+5791 
-5796 QVERGTG
+5796 
-5803 GQRGRQGEQTGQ
+5803 
-5815 DGEGGRHRQQQ
+5815 
-5826 ESQWRPRAQG
+5826 
-5836 AAPPGSAS
+5836 
-5844 GAGQGREQQR
+5844 
-5854 ADGGTGGAAGLGG
+5854 
-5867 EGQGVREAAG
+5867 
-5877 DGAGGSGGLGEGR
+5877 
-5890 EGEGRGQVD
+5890 
-5899 GGEERGRETIGE
+5899 
-5911 GAPRDQT
+5911 
-5918 GQQPAQQQGPVG
+5918 
-5930 RTGRV
+5930 
-5935 GTASRIPDLTCR
+5935 
-5947 DVGQGLM
+5947 
-5954 VLVDVS
+5954 
-5960 IADPQREGN
+5960 
-5969 VQLRR
+5969 
-5974 ATPTQIGVAAARRVQ
+5974 
-5989 EKLRHW
+5989 
-5995 GPHLEGLQ
+5995 
-6003 PAPHFYACVAET
+6003 
-6015 FGLLSEPL
+6015 
-6023 RQFLGLC
+6023 
-6030 AKRIAQRRRDRGGGD
+6030 
-6045 DGSARIFEAGLT
+6045 
-6057 TRLSVALQRAQAQC
+6057 
-6071 MIQHAVRQLGS
+6071 
-6082 HTPCPLMPS
+6082 
-6091 APPAPTLRVP
+6091 
-6101 APLPPLLTLPAPL
+6101 
-6114 AVSHRPP
+6114 
-6121 FAPPRP
+6121 
-6127 CAPLVYLLLPPPL
+6127 
-6140 LCCTPLPSPR
+6140 
-6150 RPTPLPAPP
+6150 
-6159 QSAPCPS
+6159 
-6166 YLAPL
+6166 
-6171 CLVSPLPAPRR
+6171 
-6182 LSPPPTSPLSLPP
+6182 
-6195 HSPTLA
+6195 
-6201 LGFLPPCPT
+6201 
-6210 FPPSVCSASPLPAP
+6210 
-6224 PSSPPCPSF
+6224 
-6233 SAPPRP
+6233 
-6239 VSPLPAPPFLSPCL
+6239 
-6253 SSAPSLPPPAHAPVF
+6253 
-6268 GFSPP
+6268 
-6273 CPTFLPSLPTPSAP
+6273 
-6287 PLFSPH
+6287 
-6293 PLLLPSLPLISRTP
+6293 
-6307 ALVSYHPCPSFPP
+6307 
-6320 LCTFSLF
+6320 
-6327 PPCPSLPPPLPFAL
+6327 
-6341 PSLRSLLPIPAALL
+6341 
-6355 PPSAHPHHQPPS
+6355 
-6367 HPSLPPSLSLS
+6367 
-6378 LFLTHTH
+6378 
-6385 AHSPPP
+6385 
-6391 PPTHILPFCPSLPL
+6391 
-6405 SHPLARPSPPTSVQL
+6405 
-6420 VSPPY
+6420 Y
-6425 GASLASLAP
+6425 GATLASLAP

-6466 PYTPVPSNRPHPP
+6466 PYTPSPIQPPPPSPGCPFPLSTPATVCGFQPPNGGAHGAHTPCPLMPSAPPAPTLRVPAPLPPLLTLPAPPRRFPP
-6479 PAARFRSPPPRPCAA
+6479 PAIRSSPPRALPSFTFSSPLPSSAARLFLPLADPLHSLPLLNPHPAPRISPPMLASPLPAPPSSPPCPSFSAPPPPRPVSPLPAPPFLSPCLSFAPSLPPPAHAPVFGFSPPCPTFLPSLPPVCPSLVFPSPIASLLPALDFPHPCPRFLSSMPLPLPVAAPPLAPSTPLPPVHPKSHPTAPTLPRLPVFRSPPPRPCAA

-6503 GRFFARAS
+6503 GRFFAWAS

-6516 PPRWVVGHKWVQHE
+6516 PPRWVVSHPLPPHAIRSPRPYPPRARSLAASFDPPCPPSPFPTARHSLLPARALPSFTFSSPLPSSAARLFLPLADPLHSLPLLNPHPAPRISPPYAWFLPSLPLAAFPRSPPPPSPCPPHSPPPCPWLPTSLPHLSPLRVLSFSPPCPSLLPALPLIFRPPPPRPVSPLPAPPFLSPCLSFAPSLPPPAHAPVFGFSPPCPTFLPSLPPVCPSLVFPSPIASLLPAL
-6530 DFPGGHPAQYCSTLF
+6530 DFPHPCPRFLSSMPLVSPLCTFSLFPPCPSLPPPCPLLSPRYAPFSPSLLPSYHHQPIPTTSPPPTLQSPPPSLSLSLSLSF
-6545 TQLEAARARLLG
+6545 SHTHTHAHS
-6557 QPVVGEGTRAEGP
+6557 PPPPPPPTSS
-6570 GERRGVAGQP
+6570 
-6580 GGGGQWGRHQLRGQ
+6580 H
-6594 VERGTGGQRGR
+6594 
-6605 QGEQT
+6605 
-6610 GQDREGGRHRQQ
+6610 
-6622 QESQWRPRA
+6622 S
-6631 QGAAPPGSALGAGQG
+6631 APPCPFPTPSHAPHLPPPCNWFPPYGATLASLAPLLTLCPPLFRALSWPSPCPLLPLPLPPQLPCPPYTPSPIQPPPPSPGCPFPLSTPATVCGFQPPN
-6646 REQQRADGG
+6646 
-6655 TGGAAGLGGEG
+6655 GGAHGAHTPCPLMPSAPPAPTLRVPAPLPPLLTLPAPPRRFPPPAIRSSPPVRSPPLPSPPPSPPLLHASSFPSPTHSTPCPSSIRTLPLVSRPPMLGF
-6666 QGVREAAGDGAGGS
+6666 S
-6680 GGLGEGREG
+6680 
-6689 EGRGQVDGGEERGRE
+6689 
-6704 TIGEGA
+6704 
-6710 PRDQTGQ
+6710 P
-6717 QPAQQQGPVGRTGR
+6717 PCP
-6731 VGTAS
+6731 S
-6736 RIPDPTCR
+6736 PPF
-6744 DVGQGLMV
+6744 
-6752 LVDVSIADPQREGN
+6752 
-6766 VQLRRATPTQIGVAA
+6766 
-6781 ARRVQEKLRHWG
+6781 
-6793 PHLEGLQPAPH
+6793 PAPH
-6804 FYACVAETFG
+6804 LPPLPAPPTLPPPLVLGFLPPCLTFPPSVCSASPLPAPPSSPPCPSFSAPPPPRPVSPLPAPPFLSPCLSFAPSLPPPAHAPVFG
-6814 LLSEP
+6814 FSLPAPRFFPPCPPSAPPLFSPHPLLLSSLP
-6819 LRQFLG
+6819 LISHTPALVSYHPCPSPCPLLPLPLPPQLPCPPYTPSPIQPPPPSPGCPFPLSTPATVCGFQPPNGGAHGAFLRMG
-6825 LCAKRIAQRRRDR
+6825 KPPRGPPTPLGRCLGKKNEKKRIGPR
-6838 GGGDDG
+6838 
-6844 SARIFEAGLTTRL
+6844 
-6857 SVALQR
+6857 
-6863 AQAQCMIQH
+6863 
-6872 AVRQLG
+6872 

>member
-1 HYRPFPLIPHHAPKQ
+1 
-16 AFLPPASRLP
+16 
-26 ALSTAALCPCVTL
+26 
-39 AHFIPPPPFSPPPRL
+39 
-54 LPIITR
+54 
-60 MFPHSPVHNVPPPP
+60 M
-74 PLLPSPL
+74 
-81 PLCPPHLYE
+81 
-90 PYFPLQ
+90 
-96 PPFPPQLLPHPA
+96 
-108 WAAPL
+108 
-113 HPALPGPSV
+113 
-122 TQLPP
+122 
-127 PGTTP
+127 
-132 PFPPPSNLY
+132 
-141 TPCPCSLRN
+141 
-150 PATYPSLPLPLPNS
+150 
-164 TPPFLPPAKVYT
+164 
-176 PCFCSLGCAV
+176 
-186 PNLPPPFR
+186 
-194 GTRPP
+194 
-199 LPPPANFCT
+199 
-208 PCSCPLCP
+208 
-216 PTPYPNPPQSPPSP
+216 
-230 TPSIFPPPWGS
+230 
-241 PIRTPPF
+241 
-248 GALSALPRSHPPPP
+248 
-262 NLLITRYQAHAN
+262 
-274 STTHYPLP
+274 
-282 LPLCSPPFLS
+282 
-292 HLAPPAHPH
+292 
-301 LPWNSALPSPPLAHH
+301 
-316 LSPHPA
+316 
-322 HPPLHHPRPPH
+322 
-333 LHYSP
+333 
-338 PTLPLSTGPQPAPPL
+338 
-353 GPNPLQLS
+353 
-361 GPLYPLFHPLRTAFP
+361 
-376 TLFPFPQANPPHPGL
+376 
-391 CQGVPSPFDA
+391 
-401 LLSQLQQ
+401 
-408 LTPPPPGMLPLARG
+408 
-422 ELAADTAREGVSEFV
+422 
-437 CEGAAEAAEDGAAK
+437 
-451 AAREGA
+451 
-457 MGVVGEGAAEAA
+457 
-469 EERAAEAAREGA
+469 
-481 AAAARERAAGAAREG
+481 
-496 AAGTVTLARQR
+496 
-507 AEAME
+507 
-512 TGFAGVGATEPAAV
+512 
-526 SAGGTA
+526 
-532 AEEAIGTAPVEAART
+532 
-547 AAGATEATVGAG
+547 
-559 IGGGATGAAGKG
+559 
-571 VTGTGARESAA
+571 
-582 PAVAREGTAGARVGE
+582 
-597 GTAVASKAEGEA
+597 
-609 AAEAAGR
+609 
-616 AIARPVGAAGAAAN
+616 
-630 TGKHTAGPAETAKG
+630 
-644 ASSKAAAGGV
+644 
-654 GSGDI
+654 
-659 GATGEG
+659 
-665 EGSVVP
+665 
-671 TGVGT
+671 
-676 EEGDVIAIEED
+676 
-687 EGEDVMHIDGPLAQY
+687 
-702 LTLDGEADPAQGA
+702 
-715 APPGSALG
+715 
-723 AGQGREQQRA
+723 
-733 DGGTGG
+733 
-739 AAGLGGEGQGVRE
+739 
-752 AAGDGAGGSGGLG
+752 
-765 EGREGEGRGQ
+765 
-775 VDGGE
+775 
-780 ERGRET
+780 
-786 IGEGAPRDQ
+786 
-795 TGQQPAQQQG
+795 
-805 PVGRTGRVGTASRIP
+805 
-820 DPTCRDVGQG
+820 
-830 LMVLVDV
+830 
-837 SIADPQ
+837 
-843 REGNVQLR
+843 
-851 RATPTQIGV
+851 
-860 AAARRVQEKL
+860 
-870 RHWGPHLE
+870 
-878 GLQPAPHFYACVA
+878 
-891 ETFGLL
+891 
-897 SEPLRQFLGLCAKRI
+897 
-912 AQRRRDRGGGDD
+912 
-924 GSARI
+924 
-929 FEAGLT
+929 
-935 TRLSVALQRAQAQC
+935 
-949 MIQHAVRQLGSHT
+949 
-962 PCPLMPSAPPAPTLR
+962 
-977 VPAPLPPLLTLPAP
+977 
-991 LAVSHRPPFAPP
+991 
-1003 RPCAPLVYLLLPPPL
+1003 PLV
-1018 LCCTPLPSP
+1018 S
-1027 RRPTPLPAPPQSAP
+1027 
-1041 CPSYLA
+1041 
-1047 PLCLVSPLPAPRRL
+1047 
-1061 SPPPTSP
+1061 
-1068 LSLPPPLSHPLP
+1068 
-1080 LASYLPAPP
+1080 
-1089 FPPLCAQLLPSL
+1089 
-1101 PLPPPRP
+1101 
-1108 APRFPPP
+1108 
-1115 PRPVSPLPAP
+1115 
-1125 PFLSPCLSSAPS
+1125 
-1137 LPPPAH
+1137 
-1143 APVFGFSPPCPTFLP
+1143 
-1158 SLPTPLPLP
+1158 
-1167 CFPLTHCFSPSLPL
+1167 
-1181 ISRTPAL
+1181 
-1188 VSYHP
+1188 
-1193 CPSFP
+1193 

-1243 PPSHPSLPPS
+1243 PPSHPSLPPPFP
-1253 LSLSLSFSH
+1253 SLSFSH
-1262 THTHTPLPHP
+1262 THTRTLPPPPPHPHP
-1272 PTHILPFCPSLPL
+1272 PILPLPAPFPPPRTPL
-1285 SHPLARPSPPTSVQL
+1285 TSHLRATGFP
-1300 VSPLWCLPC
+1300 PLWCLPC

-1348 PSPIQPPPP
+1348 PSPIQ
-1357 SPGCPFPLSTPA
+1357 
-1369 TSHPLPPHAI
+1369 
-1379 RSPRPYPPRARS
+1379 
-1391 LAASFDPPCPPRR
+1391 
-1404 FPPPAIR
+1404 
-1411 SSPPVR
+1411 
-1417 SPRLPSPPPSPPLL
+1417 
-1431 HASSFPS
+1431 
-1438 PTHSTP
+1438 
-1444 CPSSIRTLPLVSRP
+1444 
-1458 PMLGFSPP
+1458 
-1466 CPSPPFSAP
+1466 
-1475 HLPPLPAPPTLPP
+1475 
-1488 LPLASYL
+1488 
-1495 PAPPFPPLCAQLL
+1495 
-1508 PSLPLPPPRPAP
+1508 
-1520 RFPPPPRPV
+1520 
-1529 SPLPAPPFLSP
+1529 
-1540 CLSSAP
+1540 
-1546 SLPPPAHA
+1546 
-1554 PVFSFSPPC
+1554 
-1563 PTFLPSLPTPS
+1563 
-1574 APPLFSPHPLL
+1574 
-1585 LPSLP
+1585 
-1590 LISRTPALVSYHPC
+1590 
-1604 PSFPPLCTFSLFPPC
+1604 
-1619 PSLPPPLPFA
+1619 
-1629 LPSLRSLL
+1629 
-1637 PIPAALL
+1637 
-1644 PPSAHPHHQPPSHP
+1644 
-1658 SLPPSLSL
+1658 
-1666 SLFLTHTHAHSPPP
+1666 
-1680 PPHPHPPILPLSAP
+1680 
-1694 FPPPRTPLTSHLR
+1694 
-1707 ATGFPPMVP
+1707 
-1716 PLHRSPLCSP
+1716 
-1726 SARPFSVPSA
+1726 
-1736 GPAPA
+1736 
-1741 RCCPSPCPLNSPAPR
+1741 
-1756 TPQSH
+1756 
-1761 PTAPTLPRLPV
+1761 TAPTLPRLPV
-1772 SALHPRDRARLPTA
+1772 SALHPRDRVRLPTA

-1837 PPSPPPPASPY
+1837 PPSPPPPGFSLSSPA
-1848 HHPHVPPLPCPQRPS
+1848 CS
-1863 TPLPAFPTPTLPPTP
+1863 PTP
-1878 LRAVLP
+1878 L
-1884 PPASLS
+1884 STTS
-1890 PPQLLPHPAW
+1890 
-1900 AAPLHPALPGPSVT
+1900 LHPPSCFPHSHSAPHT
-1914 QLPPPGTTPPF
+1914 STSRTSPSSLPF
-1925 PPPSNLYTPCPCSL
+1925 PPSYFRIQP
-1939 RNPATYP
+1939 TYP

-2164 QPAPPLGPNP
+2164 QPAPPLGPQSP
-2174 LQLSGPLYPLFHPLR
+2174 
-2189 TAFPTLF
+2189 PTHIE
-2196 PFPQANPPHPGLC
+2196 AGE
-2209 QGVPSPFDALLS
+2209 GR
-2221 QPQQL
+2221 
-2226 TPPPPGMLPLARGEL
+2226 ARGEL

-2451 TAKWA
+2451 TAKGA

-2572 PPPGAPLPHP
+2572 QPPGAPLPHP

-2634 AGATRAESPEGTP
+2634 AGQHTSAPTLRG
-2647 SLTSHPSPPLPSLLP
+2647 SLEHHVEQPG
-2662 SPPRA
+2662 
-2667 AHLCPHPQGLLRAP
+2667 LCP
-2681 RGAAR
+2681 
-2686 ALVFLEEPC
+2686 
-2695 SPTPTNTQPPLT
+2695 STPTSNPLSR
-2707 GPLPPPP
+2707 
-2714 PGPPP
+2714 
-2719 PGSTHIS
+2719 PGSPR
-2726 EVEASL
+2726 V
-2732 RPNPS
+2732 
-2737 PTRYRHPNHP
+2737 
-2747 SRRTAPTRPPNRLP
+2747 APLG
-2761 SPHHP
+2761 SHHP
-2766 PQAAETHPQGL
+2766 PHTACPICSHGGGCFEESGDAHRAPPAWRTTHP
-2777 APQAHGSGGTRVE
+2777 PSTHPF
-2790 GPTGEATTEPTQI
+2790 GPTA
-2803 SLPPPFVPRSNLHTG
+2803 PPSFTNRRGQPGWPPAEEQGQRRQRVSPRT
-2818 PAPRPPPPTPSPGRV
+2818 
-2833 PHEWPRWA
+2833 
-2841 AITPHTQLARSVPTE
+2841 
-2856 GDVSRRVGMHTEHPL
+2856 
-2871 PGEPPILPPPTPLA
+2871 
-2885 PQPPLP
+2885 
-2891 SQTGADNQVG
+2891 
-2901 RRRKNRGRGGRG
+2901 
-2913 SAHVLPPPSLP
+2913 PPPSLP

-3934 LGGFGIRRMARIAP
+3934 LGGFGIRRMARMAP

-4329 VGRTGR
+4329 VGLHRP
-4335 VGTASRIPDL
+4335 S
-4345 TCRDVGQGLMVL
+4345 
-4357 VDVSIADPQREGN
+4357 DPQREGN

-5179 VAAARRVQEKLR
+5179 VAAARRSHPLP
-5191 HWGPHL
+5191 PHAIRSPRPYPPRARSL
-5197 EGLQPAPHF
+5197 AASFDPPCPPRRFPPPAIRSSPPVRSPRLPSPPPSPPLLHASSFPSPTHSTPCPSSIRTLPLVSRPPMLGFSPPCPSPPFSAPTSPLSLPPHSPTLALGFLPPCPTFPPSVCSASPLPAPPSSPPCPSFSAPPRPVSPLPAPPFLSPCLSSAPSLPPPAHAPVF
-5206 YACVAETFGLLSEPL
+5206 GFSPPCPTFLPSLPTPSAPPLFSPHPLLLPSLPLISRTPALVSYHPCPSFPPLCTFSLFPPCPSLPPPLPFALPSLRSLLPIPAALLPPSAHPHHQPPSHPSLPPSLSLSLFLTHTHAHSPPPPPHPHPPILPLPAPFPPPRTPLTSHLRATGFPPLWCLPCIARPSAHPLPAPFPCPQLAQPLPVAAPPLAPSTPLPPVHPSPIQPPPPSPGCPFPLSTP
-5221 RQFLGL
+5221 
-5227 CAKRIAQRRRDRG
+5227 A
-5240 GGDDGS
+5240 
-5246 ARIFEA
+5246 
-5252 GLTTRLSVAL
+5252 T
-5262 QRAQAQCMIQHAS
+5262 S

-5483 PSPIASPLPALDFPH
+5483 PSPIAS
-5498 PCPCFL
+5498 
-5504 PSMPLVSPPLYVQP
+5504 
-5518 LPSLPLPSS
+5518 
-5527 PPALCSP
+5527 
-5534 LVTLPSPHPCCPL
+5534 
-5547 TTISPSPPPAP
+5547 
-5558 LPPFSPPLPFPLSL
+5558 
-5572 SHTHTRTLPSPTPHP
+5572 
-5587 HPPILPLPAP
+5587 
-5597 FPPPRTPLTSHL
+5597 
-5609 RATGFPPLWCLP
+5609 
-5621 CIARPSAHPLPAPFP
+5621 
-5636 CPQLAQPLPVAAPPL
+5636 
-5651 APSTPLPP
+5651 
-5659 VHPSP
+5659 
-5664 IQPPP
+5664 
-5669 PSPGCPFP
+5669 
-5677 LSTPATV
+5677 
-5684 CGFQPPNGGAHGAF
+5684 
-5698 LRTGKPPR
+5698 
-5706 GPPTPLGRC
+5706 
-5715 SGKKTK
+5715 
-5721 MKKSD
+5721 
-5726 ALKSSFL
+5726 
-5733 FPACPSPG
+5733 
-5741 TCRARGIN
+5741 
-5749 GYNTRTSREVTQP
+5749 
-5762 VVGEGTRAEGPGE
+5762 
-5775 RRGEAGQPG
+5775 
-5784 GGGQWGR
+5784 
-5791 HQLRG
+5791 
-5796 QVERGTG
+5796 
-5803 GQRGRQGEQTGQ
+5803 
-5815 DGEGGRHRQQQ
+5815 
-5826 ESQWRPRAQG
+5826 
-5836 AAPPGSAS
+5836 
-5844 GAGQGREQQR
+5844 
-5854 ADGGTGGAAGLGG
+5854 
-5867 EGQGVREAAG
+5867 
-5877 DGAGGSGGLGEGR
+5877 
-5890 EGEGRGQVD
+5890 
-5899 GGEERGRETIGE
+5899 
-5911 GAPRDQT
+5911 
-5918 GQQPAQQQGPVG
+5918 
-5930 RTGRV
+5930 
-5935 GTASRIPDLTCR
+5935 
-5947 DVGQGLM
+5947 
-5954 VLVDVS
+5954 
-5960 IADPQREGN
+5960 
-5969 VQLRR
+5969 
-5974 ATPTQIGVAAARRVQ
+5974 
-5989 EKLRHW
+5989 
-5995 GPHLEGLQ
+5995 
-6003 PAPHFYACVAET
+6003 
-6015 FGLLSEPL
+6015 
-6023 RQFLGLC
+6023 
-6030 AKRIAQRRRDRGGGD
+6030 
-6045 DGSARIFEAGLT
+6045 
-6057 TRLSVALQRAQAQC
+6057 
-6071 MIQHAVRQLGS
+6071 
-6082 HTPCPLMPS
+6082 
-6091 APPAPTLRVP
+6091 
-6101 APLPPLLTLPAPL
+6101 
-6114 AVSHRPP
+6114 
-6121 FAPPRP
+6121 
-6127 CAPLVYLLLPPPL
+6127 
-6140 LCCTPLPSPR
+6140 
-6150 RPTPLPAPP
+6150 
-6159 QSAPCPS
+6159 
-6166 YLAPL
+6166 
-6171 CLVSPLPAPRR
+6171 
-6182 LSPPPTSPLSLPP
+6182 
-6195 HSPTLA
+6195 
-6201 LGFLPPCPT
+6201 
-6210 FPPSVCSASPLPAP
+6210 
-6224 PSSPPCPSF
+6224 
-6233 SAPPRP
+6233 
-6239 VSPLPAPPFLSPCL
+6239 
-6253 SSAPSLPPPAHAPVF
+6253 
-6268 GFSPP
+6268 
-6273 CPTFLPSLPTPSAP
+6273 
-6287 PLFSPH
+6287 
-6293 PLLLPSLPLISRTP
+6293 PSLPLISRTP

-6516 PPRWVVGHKWVQHE
+6516 PPRWVVVAAAAIATGRGAVGLRDAPMADATDSPSHPSHPFHVDDPLPQPMVIGEGQGGLLGQGPHPSSAQPARPTPPSTLPALLLSPTGRQVFETPEEVRAGISDLLAIHRLSSSPAAPTLPVPQDRTRTYAEVTRSVPSFIPPATQPGASLPTPMETDRGLRPCHSHLDGVAPPPVQPVAQEVTSSRDEASAPTETPPPGVAEPSLEPHPAEGQEHTTAHTSGSPPRPPLPSFNTGAGTRPGPILPPTGSPLQPVPTPRPRLTPADTATSPDQVVSCPTCRSSLANRRALQHHIPFCHPADAARRAQAAHDTASIIPSLSQPRATGMQFTDAQWQTLDSVDWTEYFSPERIHTRPLRRVPERVRGGYLDVLSAILVRIAQDPEAAGPTFLLAAAPTLFLVPATPPDRSHTAAIATRISRFGRGEWAELVSDALGRRTPLPRRTGHRSRTATDPSAADERRIARCLRLAACNETSRACAALESAEAAPDTQGTIQRLQSKHPNAERPTPAWLSGFQGSPLVLSVDHLRRAIFTAPRGSSGGPSGWVAEHLRDTFLAFPQSLHFLLAVYQQWLRGRCAPAARSLLASSTLVALAKSNMDVRPIAIGEVLVRILSRAVCLQLRDQMARVFLASQQFGVGVTCGTEVVVRGVRRALADHPDWVVLQLDVANAFNSFHRDRMFQALQASPEFQCLIPFIGLFYGTPSDLHYRSGTGVVTMHSERGTRQGDPLSPFLYALTQRLALEPVLAEGDVQLWSYADDTYVLGPPDRVLHHFAEIVRRLGEMGLAAQPHKCLVYQTESFLSRDLEAFTGLGIEVARRGLTVTGVPVGTVSFVEQSLPDRLERMGRVLPWLPRLRQPQTAARLLSACVSTRPQYLSRTVPPSPAVISSFTRWDARLGETFQQLLASGTWACREDVREAALDQIFLPIRLGGFGIRRMARMAPVSFVCSWVQCAPILCSLPACGEVFRQSFASGEPEQIDRALQTALEGLPPDVLSLLPPWPSCASASPDSLFAGASRLLEAHALEAVRARHTSPLHLARLTSLQGGGAGAWLTSVPYADPLRIPEALWQAASSSRLGLPIPQLALAGQCSCGQAIDDMTVPHHAVRCPRYGVATTIHDTVKYMLRDFAVEAGFAVKVE
-6530 DFPGGHPAQYCSTLF
+6530 DSTLF

-6570 GERRGVAGQP
+6570 GERRGEAGQP

-6610 GQDREGGRHRQQ
+6610 GQDGEGGRHRQQ

-6631 QGAAPPGSALGAGQG
+6631 QGAAPPGSASGAGQG

-6666 QGVREAAGDGAGGS
+6666 QGVREAAGDGAGG
-6680 GGLGEGREG
+6680 
-6689 EGRGQVDGGEERGRE
+6689 
-6704 TIGEGA
+6704 
-6710 PRDQTGQ
+6710 
-6717 QPAQQQGPVGRTGR
+6717 
-6731 VGTAS
+6731 
-6736 RIPDPTCR
+6736 
-6744 DVGQGLMV
+6744 GLMV

-6804 FYACVAETFG
+6804 FT
-6814 LLSEP
+6814 P
-6819 LRQFLG
+6819 
-6825 LCAKRIAQRRRDR
+6825 QRRRDR

-6872 AVRQLG
+6872 ASHPLPPHAIRSPRPYPPRARSLAASFDPPCPPRRFPPPAIRSSPPVRSPRLPSPPPYPSSAAQPLPSPRRPTPLPAPPQSAPCPSYLAPLCLVSPLPAASPPFSAPTPPPSPCPPTLPTLALGFLPPCLTFPPSVCSASPSLPLPPPRPALVSAPPTPGFSPSPRLPFFPPCLSSAPSLPPPAHAPVLASSLPATTFLPSLPTPSALPSSSLPAPPFLPPCPLLSPRYLSFSPSLLPSYHHQPIPTTSPPPTLLSPPPFPSLSFSTHTHAHSPPPPPTHILPFCPYPAPFPPPRTPLTSHLRATVSPPMVPPLHRSPLCPPSARPFPCPQLAQPLPVAAPPLAPSTPLPPLHPSPIQPPPPSPAARFRSPPRDRVRLPTAQR

>member
-1 HYRPFPLIPHHAPKQ
+1 MARVFLASQQFGVGVTCGTEVVVRGVRRALADHPDWVVLQLDVANAFNSFHRDRMFQALQASPEFQCLIPFIGLFYWTPSDLHYRSGTGVVTMHSERGTRQGDPLSPFLYALTQRLALEPVLAEGDVQLWSYADDTYVLGPPDRVLHHFAEISFASGEPEQIDRALQTALEGLPPDVLSLLPPWPSCASASPDSLFAGASRLLEAHALEAVRARHTSPLHLARLTSLQGGGAGAWLTSVPYADPLRIPEALWQAASSSRLGLPIPQLALAGQCSCGQAIDDMTVPHHAV
-16 AFLPPASRLP
+16 R
-26 ALSTAALCPCVTL
+26 CPRYGVATTIHDTVKYML
-39 AHFIPPPPFSPPPRL
+39 RDFAVEAGFAVKVEDSNA
-54 LPIITR
+54 
-60 MFPHSPVHNVPPPP
+60 VHNSWRRLERDYWDSQWWERGHGLRDRGSGEARRDSRVAGD
-74 PLLPSPL
+74 S
-81 PLCPPHLYE
+81 
-90 PYFPLQ
+90 
-96 PPFPPQLLPHPA
+96 
-108 WAAPL
+108 
-113 HPALPGPSV
+113 GD
-122 TQLPP
+122 
-127 PGTTP
+127 GT
-132 PFPPPSNLY
+132 
-141 TPCPCSLRN
+141 
-150 PATYPSLPLPLPNS
+150 
-164 TPPFLPPAKVYT
+164 
-176 PCFCSLGCAV
+176 
-186 PNLPPPFR
+186 
-194 GTRPP
+194 
-199 LPPPANFCT
+199 
-208 PCSCPLCP
+208 SC
-216 PTPYPNPPQSPPSP
+216 
-230 TPSIFPPPWGS
+230 
-241 PIRTPPF
+241 
-248 GALSALPRSHPPPP
+248 
-262 NLLITRYQAHAN
+262 
-274 STTHYPLP
+274 
-282 LPLCSPPFLS
+282 
-292 HLAPPAHPH
+292 
-301 LPWNSALPSPPLAHH
+301 
-316 LSPHPA
+316 
-322 HPPLHHPRPPH
+322 
-333 LHYSP
+333 
-338 PTLPLSTGPQPAPPL
+338 
-353 GPNPLQLS
+353 
-361 GPLYPLFHPLRTAFP
+361 
-376 TLFPFPQANPPHPGL
+376 
-391 CQGVPSPFDA
+391 
-401 LLSQLQQ
+401 
-408 LTPPPPGMLPLARG
+408 
-422 ELAADTAREGVSEFV
+422 
-437 CEGAAEAAEDGAAK
+437 
-451 AAREGA
+451 
-457 MGVVGEGAAEAA
+457 
-469 EERAAEAAREGA
+469 GA
-481 AAAARERAAGAAREG
+481 AAGE
-496 AAGTVTLARQR
+496 
-507 AEAME
+507 
-512 TGFAGVGATEPAAV
+512 
-526 SAGGTA
+526 
-532 AEEAIGTAPVEAART
+532 PVEAAGPGRR
-547 AAGATEATVGAG
+547 ASRFGL
-559 IGGGATGAAGKG
+559 GGGA
-571 VTGTGARESAA
+571 
-582 PAVAREGTAGARVGE
+582 
-597 GTAVASKAEGEA
+597 
-609 AAEAAGR
+609 
-616 AIARPVGAAGAAAN
+616 
-630 TGKHTAGPAETAKG
+630 
-644 ASSKAAAGGV
+644 
-654 GSGDI
+654 
-659 GATGEG
+659 
-665 EGSVVP
+665 
-671 TGVGT
+671 
-676 EEGDVIAIEED
+676 
-687 EGEDVMHIDGPLAQY
+687 
-702 LTLDGEADPAQGA
+702 
-715 APPGSALG
+715 
-723 AGQGREQQRA
+723 GREQQRA

-820 DPTCRDVGQG
+820 DLTCRDVGQG

-991 LAVSHRPPFAPP
+991 
-1003 RPCAPLVYLLLPPPL
+1003 
-1018 LCCTPLPSP
+1018 
-1027 RRPTPLPAPPQSAP
+1027 
-1041 CPSYLA
+1041 
-1047 PLCLVSPLPAPRRL
+1047 
-1061 SPPPTSP
+1061 
-1068 LSLPPPLSHPLP
+1068 
-1080 LASYLPAPP
+1080 
-1089 FPPLCAQLLPSL
+1089 
-1101 PLPPPRP
+1101 
-1108 APRFPPP
+1108 
-1115 PRPVSPLPAP
+1115 
-1125 PFLSPCLSSAPS
+1125 
-1137 LPPPAH
+1137 
-1143 APVFGFSPPCPTFLP
+1143 
-1158 SLPTPLPLP
+1158 
-1167 CFPLTHCFSPSLPL
+1167 
-1181 ISRTPAL
+1181 
-1188 VSYHP
+1188 
-1193 CPSFP
+1193 
-1198 PLCTFSLFPP
+1198 
-1208 CPSLPPP
+1208 
-1215 LPFALPSLRSL
+1215 
-1226 LPIPAALLPPS
+1226 
-1237 AHPHHQ
+1237 
-1243 PPSHPSLPPS
+1243 
-1253 LSLSLSFSH
+1253 
-1262 THTHTPLPHP
+1262 
-1272 PTHILPFCPSLPL
+1272 
-1285 SHPLARPSPPTSVQL
+1285 
-1300 VSPLWCLPC
+1300 
-1309 IARPSAHPLPAP
+1309 
-1321 FPCPQLAQ
+1321 
-1329 PLPVA
+1329 
-1334 APPLAPSTPLPPVH
+1334 
-1348 PSPIQPPPP
+1348 
-1357 SPGCPFPLSTPA
+1357 
-1369 TSHPLPPHAI
+1369 
-1379 RSPRPYPPRARS
+1379 
-1391 LAASFDPPCPPRR
+1391 PRR

-1417 SPRLPSPPPSPPLL
+1417 SPPLPSPPPSPPLL

-1466 CPSPPFSAP
+1466 CPSPPFPAP

-1488 LPLASYL
+1488 PCPWLPT
-1495 PAPPFPPLCAQLL
+1495 
-1508 PSLPLPPPRPAP
+1508 SLPHL
-1520 RFPPPPRPV
+1520 
-1529 SPLPAPPFLSP
+1529 SPLRVL
-1540 CLSSAP
+1540 
-1546 SLPPPAHA
+1546 
-1554 PVFSFSPPC
+1554 SFSPPC
-1563 PTFLPSLPTPS
+1563 PSLLPALPLIFRPPPPTPGFSPPRASLSFSVPLLCSLP
-1574 APPLFSPHPLL
+1574 APACPCPCLWL

-1590 LISRTPALVSYHPC
+1590 HPL
-1604 PSFPPLCTFSLFPPC
+1604 PVAAPPLA
-1619 PSLPPPLPFA
+1619 PSTPLPPV
-1629 LPSLRSLL
+1629 
-1637 PIPAALL
+1637 
-1644 PPSAHPHHQPPSHP
+1644 HPK
-1658 SLPPSLSL
+1658 
-1666 SLFLTHTHAHSPPP
+1666 
-1680 PPHPHPPILPLSAP
+1680 
-1694 FPPPRTPLTSHLR
+1694 
-1707 ATGFPPMVP
+1707 
-1716 PLHRSPLCSP
+1716 
-1726 SARPFSVPSA
+1726 
-1736 GPAPA
+1736 
-1741 RCCPSPCPLNSPAPR
+1741 
-1756 TPQSH
+1756 SH

-1772 SALHPRDRARLPTA
+1772 SALHPRDRVRLPTA
-1786 QRWCARGHYRPSPLI
+1786 QRCHTPCPLMPSAPPAPTLRVPAPLPPLLTLPAPPRRFPPPAIRSSPPVRSPPLPSPPPSPPLLHASSFPSPTHSTPCPSSIRTLPLVSRPPMLGFSPPCPSPPFPAPHLPPLPAPPTLPPPCPWLPTSLPHLSPLRVLSFSPPCPSLLPALPLI
-1801 PHHAPKQAFLPPAS
+1801 FRPPPPTPGFSPPRASLSFSVPLLCSLPAPACPCPCLWLLPSLPHVSSLPAPPPARCCPSPCPLNSPAPVHPKSHPTAPTLPRLPVSALHPRDRSHPLPPHAIRSPRPYPPRARSLAASFDPPCPPRRFPPPAIRSSPPVRSPPLPSPPPSPPLLHASSFPSPTHSTPCPSSIRTLPLVSRPPMLGFSPPCPSPPFPAPHLPPLPAPTHSPPPLVLGFLPPCLTFPPSVCSAS
-1815 RLPALSTA
+1815 PLPAPPSSPPCPSFSAPPPPHARFLPSPRLPFFLRASPLLPPCPRLPMPLSLASPLPAPRFFPPCPPSAPPLFSPHPLLLSSLPLISHTPALVSYHP
-1823 ALCPCVTLAHFIPP
+1823 CPSPIQPP
-1837 PPSPPPPASPY
+1837 PPSPGCPFPLSTPATVCGFQPPNGGAHGAFLRMGKPPRGPPPRWPPVSLPLVPPRSARASPLPTSY
-1848 HHPHVPPLPCPQRPS
+1848 HLPL
-1863 TPLPAFPTPTLPPTP
+1863 
-1878 LRAVLP
+1878 LP
-1884 PPASLS
+1884 PPRLLPIITRMFPHSPVHNVPPPPFLLS
-1890 PPQLLPHPAW
+1890 PLPLCPPHLYEPYFPLQPPFPPQLLPHPAW

-2226 TPPPPGMLPLARGEL
+2226 TPPPPGMLPLGEL

-2352 AIGTAPVEAA
+2352 AIGTAPGEAAQTTAGVAAGITTGEAAGGTMAGEAAGSAVGEAAIGAAGEAVGGAAGEAAESAAGEAAGSAASEAAGSAAGEAAGSAAGGTAGATAGEAAADAAGEAARAASCKVGQTLAGEAAQSTAGEVAWTATGEAAGTAAGEAAGTTADEAAGGTMAGEAAGSAAGEAEIAAAGEAAEAAACEVEQILAGEAAQTAAGEAAGTAAGEAAGTAAREAAGTAAREATGIAAGEAEQITVGEVLQTAAVEAA

-2451 TAKWA
+2451 TAKGA

-2634 AGATRAESPEGTP
+2634 A
-2647 SLTSHPSPPLPSLLP
+2647 
-2662 SPPRA
+2662 
-2667 AHLCPHPQGLLRAP
+2667 
-2681 RGAAR
+2681 
-2686 ALVFLEEPC
+2686 
-2695 SPTPTNTQPPLT
+2695 
-2707 GPLPPPP
+2707 
-2714 PGPPP
+2714 
-2719 PGSTHIS
+2719 
-2726 EVEASL
+2726 
-2732 RPNPS
+2732 
-2737 PTRYRHPNHP
+2737 
-2747 SRRTAPTRPPNRLP
+2747 
-2761 SPHHP
+2761 
-2766 PQAAETHPQGL
+2766 AETHPQGL
-2777 APQAHGSGGTRVE
+2777 APQAHGSGGTR
-2790 GPTGEATTEPTQI
+2790 ARTTR
-2803 SLPPPFVPRSNLHTG
+2803 LAAG
-2818 PAPRPPPPTPSPGRV
+2818 GR
-2833 PHEWPRWA
+2833 
-2841 AITPHTQLARSVPTE
+2841 
-2856 GDVSRRVGMHTEHPL
+2856 
-2871 PGEPPILPPPTPLA
+2871 
-2885 PQPPLP
+2885 
-2891 SQTGADNQVG
+2891 TGAEE
-2901 RRRKNRGRGGRG
+2901 
-2913 SAHVLPPPSLP
+2913 A
-2924 HQEPLPTSHPV
+2924 E
-2935 EQLPGP
+2935 GP

-3062 PTGRQVFETPEEVR
+3062 PTGRQVFETPEE
-3076 AGISDLL
+3076 
-3083 AIHRLSSSPAAP
+3083 
-3095 TLPVPQDRT
+3095 
-3104 RTYAEVT
+3104 
-3111 RSVPSFIPPATQP
+3111 P

-4513 PLAVSHRPPF
+4513 P
-4523 APPRP
+4523 
-4528 CAPLVYLLLPPP
+4528 
-4540 LLCCTPLPSPRRP
+4540 
-4553 TPLPAPPQSA
+4553 
-4563 PCPSYLAPLCLVSP
+4563 
-4577 LPAPRRLSPPPTSP
+4577 
-4591 LSLPPHSPTLALG
+4591 
-4604 FLPPCPTFPPSVCSA
+4604 
-4619 SPLPAPPSS
+4619 
-4628 PPCPSFSA
+4628 
-4636 PPRPV
+4636 
-4641 SPLPAPPFLSP
+4641 
-4652 CLSSAPSLPPPAHAP
+4652 
-4667 VFGFSP
+4667 
-4673 PCPTFLPSL
+4673 
-4682 PTPSAPPLFSP
+4682 
-4693 HPLLLPSLPLIS
+4693 
-4705 RTPALVSYHPCP
+4705 
-4717 SFPPLCTFSL
+4717 
-4727 FPPCPSLPPPLPFAL
+4727 
-4742 PSLRSLLPIP
+4742 
-4752 AALLPPSA
+4752 
-4760 HPHHQ
+4760 
-4765 PPSHPSLPPSLS
+4765 
-4777 LSLFLTHTHAHSPP
+4777 
-4791 PPPTHILPFCPS
+4791 
-4803 LPLSHPL
+4803 
-4810 ARPSPPTSVQLVSPP
+4810 
-4825 YGASLASLAP
+4825 
-4835 LLTLCPP
+4835 
-4842 LFRALSW
+4842 
-4849 PSPCPLLPLPLPPQL
+4849 
-4864 PCPPYTPVPSNRP
+4864 
-4877 HPPPAAR
+4877 
-4884 FRSPPPRPCAASN
+4884 
-4897 RPTVVRTGRFFA
+4897 
-4909 RASLPGGPP
+4909 
-4918 PRWVVGHKWVQH
+4918 
-4930 EDFPG
+4930 
-4935 GHPAQYCST
+4935 
-4944 LFTQLEAARARL
+4944 
-4956 LGQPVVGEGT
+4956 
-4966 RAEGPGERRGVAG
+4966 
-4979 QPGGGGQWGRHQ
+4979 
-4991 LRGQVERGTGGQRG
+4991 
-5005 RQGEQTGQDREGG
+5005 
-5018 RHRQQQESQWRPRAQ
+5018 
-5033 GAAPPG
+5033 
-5039 SALGAGQGREQQR
+5039 
-5052 ADGGT
+5052 
-5057 GGAAGLGGEGQ
+5057 
-5068 GVREAAGDGA
+5068 
-5078 GGSGGLGEGR
+5078 
-5088 EGEGRG
+5088 
-5094 QVDGGEERGRET
+5094 
-5106 IGEGAPRDQTGQ
+5106 
-5118 QPAQQQGPVGRTGR
+5118 
-5132 VGTAS
+5132 
-5137 RIPDPTCRDVGQ
+5137 
-5149 GLMVL
+5149 
-5154 VDVSIADPQRE
+5154 
-5165 GNVQLRRATPTQIG
+5165 
-5179 VAAARRVQEKLR
+5179 
-5191 HWGPHL
+5191 
-5197 EGLQPAPHF
+5197 
-5206 YACVAETFGLLSEPL
+5206 
-5221 RQFLGL
+5221 
-5227 CAKRIAQRRRDRG
+5227 
-5240 GGDDGS
+5240 
-5246 ARIFEA
+5246 
-5252 GLTTRLSVAL
+5252 
-5262 QRAQAQCMIQHAS
+5262 
-5275 HPLPPHAIR
+5275 
-5284 SPRPYPPRA
+5284 
-5293 RSLAASFD
+5293 
-5301 PPCPPRRFPPPAI
+5301 PRRFPPPAI

-5321 SPRLPS
+5321 SPPLPS

-5373 PPFSA
+5373 PPFPA

-5387 PLSHPCPWLPTSL
+5387 PTPSPPPCPWLPTSL
-5400 PHLSPLCVLSFSPPC
+5400 PHLSPLRVLSFSPPC
-5415 PSLLPALPLVFRPP
+5415 PSLLPALPLIFRPPPP

-5457 PCLWLLPSLPHV
+5457 PCLWLLPSLPH
-5469 SSLPAHPLCPSLVF
+5469 
-5483 PSPIASPLPALDFPH
+5483 
-5498 PCPCFL
+5498 
-5504 PSMPLVSPPLYVQP
+5504 
-5518 LPSLPLPSS
+5518 
-5527 PPALCSP
+5527 
-5534 LVTLPSPHPCCPL
+5534 
-5547 TTISPSPPPAP
+5547 
-5558 LPPFSPPLPFPLSL
+5558 
-5572 SHTHTRTLPSPTPHP
+5572 
-5587 HPPILPLPAP
+5587 
-5597 FPPPRTPLTSHL
+5597 
-5609 RATGFPPLWCLP
+5609 
-5621 CIARPSAHPLPAPFP
+5621 
-5636 CPQLAQPLPVAAPPL
+5636 PLPVAAPPL

-5659 VHPSP
+5659 VHPKSHPTAPTLPRLPVSALHPRDRVRLPTAQRCHTPCPLMPSAPPAPTLRVPAPLPPLLTLPAPPRRFPPPAIRSSPPVRSPPLPSPPPSPPLLHASSFPRRPTPLPAPPQSAPCPSYLAPLCLVSPLPAPRRLSPLPTSPLSLPPPLSPPLVLGFLPPCLTFPPSVCSASPLPAPPSSPPCPSFSAPPPPRPVSPLPAPPFLSPCLSFAPSLPPPAHAPVFGFSPPCPTFLPSLPPVCPSLVFPSPIASLLPALDFPHPCPRFLSSMPLVSPLCTP

-5698 LRTGKPPR
+5698 LRMGKPPR

-5715 SGKKTK
+5715 LGKKTK
-5721 MKKSD
+5721 RKESD

-5762 VVGEGTRAEGPGE
+5762 
-5775 RRGEAGQPG
+5775 
-5784 GGGQWGR
+5784 
-5791 HQLRG
+5791 
-5796 QVERGTG
+5796 
-5803 GQRGRQGEQTGQ
+5803 
-5815 DGEGGRHRQQQ
+5815 
-5826 ESQWRPRAQG
+5826 S
-5836 AAPPGSAS
+5836 
-5844 GAGQGREQQR
+5844 
-5854 ADGGTGGAAGLGG
+5854 
-5867 EGQGVREAAG
+5867 
-5877 DGAGGSGGLGEGR
+5877 
-5890 EGEGRGQVD
+5890 
-5899 GGEERGRETIGE
+5899 
-5911 GAPRDQT
+5911 
-5918 GQQPAQQQGPVG
+5918 
-5930 RTGRV
+5930 
-5935 GTASRIPDLTCR
+5935 TA
-5947 DVGQGLM
+5947 
-5954 VLVDVS
+5954 
-5960 IADPQREGN
+5960 
-5969 VQLRR
+5969 
-5974 ATPTQIGVAAARRVQ
+5974 
-5989 EKLRHW
+5989 
-5995 GPHLEGLQ
+5995 
-6003 PAPHFYACVAET
+6003 
-6015 FGLLSEPL
+6015 
-6023 RQFLGLC
+6023 
-6030 AKRIAQRRRDRGGGD
+6030 
-6045 DGSARIFEAGLT
+6045 
-6057 TRLSVALQRAQAQC
+6057 
-6071 MIQHAVRQLGS
+6071 
-6082 HTPCPLMPS
+6082 
-6091 APPAPTLRVP
+6091 
-6101 APLPPLLTLPAPL
+6101 L
-6114 AVSHRPP
+6114 AH
-6121 FAPPRP
+6121 
-6127 CAPLVYLLLPPPL
+6127 
-6140 LCCTPLPSPR
+6140 
-6150 RPTPLPAPP
+6150 
-6159 QSAPCPS
+6159 
-6166 YLAPL
+6166 
-6171 CLVSPLPAPRR
+6171 RR
-6182 LSPPPTSPLSLPP
+6182 L
-6195 HSPTLA
+6195 
-6201 LGFLPPCPT
+6201 
-6210 FPPSVCSASPLPAP
+6210 ASE
-6224 PSSPPCPSF
+6224 F
-6233 SAPPRP
+6233 
-6239 VSPLPAPPFLSPCL
+6239 
-6253 SSAPSLPPPAHAPVF
+6253 
-6268 GFSPP
+6268 
-6273 CPTFLPSLPTPSAP
+6273 
-6287 PLFSPH
+6287 
-6293 PLLLPSLPLISRTP
+6293 
-6307 ALVSYHPCPSFPP
+6307 
-6320 LCTFSLF
+6320 
-6327 PPCPSLPPPLPFAL
+6327 
-6341 PSLRSLLPIPAALL
+6341 
-6355 PPSAHPHHQPPS
+6355 
-6367 HPSLPPSLSLS
+6367 
-6378 LFLTHTH
+6378 
-6385 AHSPPP
+6385 
-6391 PPTHILPFCPSLPL
+6391 
-6405 SHPLARPSPPTSVQL
+6405 
-6420 VSPPY
+6420 
-6425 GASLASLAP
+6425 
-6434 LLTLCPPLFR
+6434 
-6444 ALSWPSPCPL
+6444 
-6454 LPLPLPPQLPCP
+6454 
-6466 PYTPVPSNRPHPP
+6466 
-6479 PAARFRSPPPRPCAA
+6479 
-6494 SNRPTVVRT
+6494 
-6503 GRFFARAS
+6503 
-6511 LPGGP
+6511 
-6516 PPRWVVGHKWVQHE
+6516 
-6530 DFPGGHPAQYCSTLF
+6530 
-6545 TQLEAARARLLG
+6545 
-6557 QPVVGEGTRAEGP
+6557 
-6570 GERRGVAGQP
+6570 
-6580 GGGGQWGRHQLRGQ
+6580 
-6594 VERGTGGQRGR
+6594 
-6605 QGEQT
+6605 
-6610 GQDREGGRHRQQ
+6610 
-6622 QESQWRPRA
+6622 
-6631 QGAAPPGSALGAGQG
+6631 
-6646 REQQRADGG
+6646 
-6655 TGGAAGLGGEG
+6655 
-6666 QGVREAAGDGAGGS
+6666 
-6680 GGLGEGREG
+6680 
-6689 EGRGQVDGGEERGRE
+6689 
-6704 TIGEGA
+6704 
-6710 PRDQTGQ
+6710 
-6717 QPAQQQGPVGRTGR
+6717 
-6731 VGTAS
+6731 
-6736 RIPDPTCR
+6736 
-6744 DVGQGLMV
+6744 
-6752 LVDVSIADPQREGN
+6752 
-6766 VQLRRATPTQIGVAA
+6766 
-6781 ARRVQEKLRHWG
+6781 
-6793 PHLEGLQPAPH
+6793 
-6804 FYACVAETFG
+6804 
-6814 LLSEP
+6814 
-6819 LRQFLG
+6819 
-6825 LCAKRIAQRRRDR
+6825 
-6838 GGGDDG
+6838 
-6844 SARIFEAGLTTRL
+6844 
-6857 SVALQR
+6857 
-6863 AQAQCMIQH
+6863 
-6872 AVRQLG
+6872 

>member
-1 HYRPFPLIPHHAPKQ
+1 
-16 AFLPPASRLP
+16 
-26 ALSTAALCPCVTL
+26 
-39 AHFIPPPPFSPPPRL
+39 
-54 LPIITR
+54 
-60 MFPHSPVHNVPPPP
+60 
-74 PLLPSPL
+74 
-81 PLCPPHLYE
+81 
-90 PYFPLQ
+90 PYFPSSL
-96 PPFPPQLLPHPA
+96 PFPPATSRIQRGLHLCIPPCQALRQGLHPLLLLPGLCRPQPPSAFPRHQTASPSPSQ
-108 WAAPL
+108 PL
-113 HPALPGPSV
+113 HPL
-122 TQLPP
+122 
-127 PGTTP
+127 
-132 PFPPPSNLY
+132 
-141 TPCPCSLRN
+141 
-150 PATYPSLPLPLPNS
+150 
-164 TPPFLPPAKVYT
+164 FL
-176 PCFCSLGCAV
+176 
-186 PNLPPPFR
+186 
-194 GTRPP
+194 
-199 LPPPANFCT
+199 
-208 PCSCPLCP
+208 PLCP
-216 PTPYPNPPQSPPSP
+216 PTPYLNPPQSPPSP

-282 LPLCSPPFLS
+282 PSSLFPTLSFPTWLHLP
-292 HLAPPAHPH
+292 HPH
-301 LPWNSALPSPPLAHH
+301 LPWNSALPSPPPAHH

-422 ELAADTAREGVSEFV
+422 ELAADTAREGVREFV

-457 MGVVGEGAAEAA
+457 MGVVGEGSAEAA

-481 AAAARERAAGAAREG
+481 AAACTGKGRQGLAREG
-496 AAGTVTLARQR
+496 AAGT
-507 AEAME
+507 
-512 TGFAGVGATEPAAV
+512 
-526 SAGGTA
+526 TA
-532 AEEAIGTAPVEAART
+532 AVEAART

-630 TGKHTAGPAETAKG
+630 AGKHTAGPAGPAETAKG
-644 ASSKAAAGGV
+644 ASSKAAAGG
-654 GSGDI
+654 
-659 GATGEG
+659 
-665 EGSVVP
+665 
-671 TGVGT
+671 
-676 EEGDVIAIEED
+676 
-687 EGEDVMHIDGPLAQY
+687 
-702 LTLDGEADPAQGA
+702 
-715 APPGSALG
+715 
-723 AGQGREQQRA
+723 
-733 DGGTGG
+733 
-739 AAGLGGEGQGVRE
+739 
-752 AAGDGAGGSGGLG
+752 
-765 EGREGEGRGQ
+765 
-775 VDGGE
+775 
-780 ERGRET
+780 
-786 IGEGAPRDQ
+786 
-795 TGQQPAQQQG
+795 
-805 PVGRTGRVGTASRIP
+805 
-820 DPTCRDVGQG
+820 
-830 LMVLVDV
+830 
-837 SIADPQ
+837 
-843 REGNVQLR
+843 
-851 RATPTQIGV
+851 
-860 AAARRVQEKL
+860 
-870 RHWGPHLE
+870 
-878 GLQPAPHFYACVA
+878 
-891 ETFGLL
+891 
-897 SEPLRQFLGLCAKRI
+897 
-912 AQRRRDRGGGDD
+912 
-924 GSARI
+924 
-929 FEAGLT
+929 
-935 TRLSVALQRAQAQC
+935 
-949 MIQHAVRQLGSHT
+949 
-962 PCPLMPSAPPAPTLR
+962 
-977 VPAPLPPLLTLPAP
+977 
-991 LAVSHRPPFAPP
+991 
-1003 RPCAPLVYLLLPPPL
+1003 
-1018 LCCTPLPSP
+1018 
-1027 RRPTPLPAPPQSAP
+1027 
-1041 CPSYLA
+1041 
-1047 PLCLVSPLPAPRRL
+1047 
-1061 SPPPTSP
+1061 
-1068 LSLPPPLSHPLP
+1068 
-1080 LASYLPAPP
+1080 
-1089 FPPLCAQLLPSL
+1089 
-1101 PLPPPRP
+1101 
-1108 APRFPPP
+1108 
-1115 PRPVSPLPAP
+1115 
-1125 PFLSPCLSSAPS
+1125 
-1137 LPPPAH
+1137 
-1143 APVFGFSPPCPTFLP
+1143 
-1158 SLPTPLPLP
+1158 
-1167 CFPLTHCFSPSLPL
+1167 
-1181 ISRTPAL
+1181 
-1188 VSYHP
+1188 
-1193 CPSFP
+1193 
-1198 PLCTFSLFPP
+1198 
-1208 CPSLPPP
+1208 
-1215 LPFALPSLRSL
+1215 
-1226 LPIPAALLPPS
+1226 
-1237 AHPHHQ
+1237 
-1243 PPSHPSLPPS
+1243 
-1253 LSLSLSFSH
+1253 
-1262 THTHTPLPHP
+1262 
-1272 PTHILPFCPSLPL
+1272 
-1285 SHPLARPSPPTSVQL
+1285 
-1300 VSPLWCLPC
+1300 
-1309 IARPSAHPLPAP
+1309 
-1321 FPCPQLAQ
+1321 
-1329 PLPVA
+1329 
-1334 APPLAPSTPLPPVH
+1334 
-1348 PSPIQPPPP
+1348 
-1357 SPGCPFPLSTPA
+1357 
-1369 TSHPLPPHAI
+1369 
-1379 RSPRPYPPRARS
+1379 
-1391 LAASFDPPCPPRR
+1391 
-1404 FPPPAIR
+1404 
-1411 SSPPVR
+1411 
-1417 SPRLPSPPPSPPLL
+1417 
-1431 HASSFPS
+1431 
-1438 PTHSTP
+1438 
-1444 CPSSIRTLPLVSRP
+1444 
-1458 PMLGFSPP
+1458 
-1466 CPSPPFSAP
+1466 
-1475 HLPPLPAPPTLPP
+1475 
-1488 LPLASYL
+1488 
-1495 PAPPFPPLCAQLL
+1495 
-1508 PSLPLPPPRPAP
+1508 
-1520 RFPPPPRPV
+1520 
-1529 SPLPAPPFLSP
+1529 
-1540 CLSSAP
+1540 
-1546 SLPPPAHA
+1546 
-1554 PVFSFSPPC
+1554 
-1563 PTFLPSLPTPS
+1563 
-1574 APPLFSPHPLL
+1574 
-1585 LPSLP
+1585 
-1590 LISRTPALVSYHPC
+1590 
-1604 PSFPPLCTFSLFPPC
+1604 
-1619 PSLPPPLPFA
+1619 
-1629 LPSLRSLL
+1629 
-1637 PIPAALL
+1637 
-1644 PPSAHPHHQPPSHP
+1644 
-1658 SLPPSLSL
+1658 
-1666 SLFLTHTHAHSPPP
+1666 
-1680 PPHPHPPILPLSAP
+1680 
-1694 FPPPRTPLTSHLR
+1694 
-1707 ATGFPPMVP
+1707 
-1716 PLHRSPLCSP
+1716 
-1726 SARPFSVPSA
+1726 
-1736 GPAPA
+1736 
-1741 RCCPSPCPLNSPAPR
+1741 
-1756 TPQSH
+1756 
-1761 PTAPTLPRLPV
+1761 
-1772 SALHPRDRARLPTA
+1772 
-1786 QRWCARGHYRPSPLI
+1786 
-1801 PHHAPKQAFLPPAS
+1801 
-1815 RLPALSTA
+1815 
-1823 ALCPCVTLAHFIPP
+1823 
-1837 PPSPPPPASPY
+1837 
-1848 HHPHVPPLPCPQRPS
+1848 
-1863 TPLPAFPTPTLPPTP
+1863 
-1878 LRAVLP
+1878 
-1884 PPASLS
+1884 
-1890 PPQLLPHPAW
+1890 
-1900 AAPLHPALPGPSVT
+1900 
-1914 QLPPPGTTPPF
+1914 
-1925 PPPSNLYTPCPCSL
+1925 
-1939 RNPATYP
+1939 
-1946 SLPLPLPNSTPPF
+1946 
-1959 LPPAKVY
+1959 
-1966 TPCFCSLG
+1966 
-1974 CAVPNLPPPFRGTR
+1974 
-1988 PPLPPPANFCTPCS
+1988 
-2002 CPLCPPT
+2002 
-2009 PYLNPP
+2009 
-2015 QSPPSPTPSIFPPP
+2015 
-2029 WGSPIRSYHPSSIP
+2029 
-2043 QFPLSPVSRPRILS
+2043 
-2057 CIYHSTSFR
+2057 
-2066 CPLCPPTFSPPAS
+2066 
-2079 QPSHY
+2079 
-2084 PLPGSRQLDYPLP
+2084 
-2097 FAPSSLF
+2097 
-2104 PTLPFPPGSTCPPPP
+2104 
-2119 PVEFCPALPTS
+2119 
-2130 GPPPVPTPCSPTATP
+2130 
-2145 PPPPHLHYSPP
+2145 
-2156 TLPLSIGP
+2156 
-2164 QPAPPLGPNP
+2164 
-2174 LQLSGPLYPLFHPLR
+2174 
-2189 TAFPTLF
+2189 
-2196 PFPQANPPHPGLC
+2196 
-2209 QGVPSPFDALLS
+2209 
-2221 QPQQL
+2221 
-2226 TPPPPGMLPLARGEL
+2226 
-2241 AADTAREG
+2241 
-2249 VSEFVCEGAAEAT
+2249 
-2262 EDGAAKAAREGAMGV
+2262 
-2277 VGEGAAEAAEERAA
+2277 
-2291 EAAREGAA
+2291 
-2299 AAARERAAGA
+2299 
-2309 AREGAAGTVT
+2309 
-2319 LARQRAEA
+2319 
-2327 METGFAGVG
+2327 
-2336 ATEPAAVS
+2336 
-2344 AGGTAAEE
+2344 
-2352 AIGTAPVEAA
+2352 
-2362 RTAAGATEATAGAGI
+2362 
-2377 GGGATGAAGKGV
+2377 
-2389 TGTGARESAAPAVA
+2389 
-2403 REGTAGASKAE
+2403 
-2414 GEAAAEA
+2414 
-2421 AGRAIARPVGAAG
+2421 
-2434 AAANSGKHT
+2434 
-2443 AGPAGPAE
+2443 
-2451 TAKWA
+2451 
-2456 SSKAA
+2456 
-2461 AGGVGLGDIGATG
+2461 
-2474 EGEGRVVPTGVGT
+2474 
-2487 EEGDVIAIEED
+2487 EGDVIAIEED

-2527 HVEVPPLPPMPV
+2527 HVEIPPLPPMPV

-2609 LLHGQPPSPSPTPD
+2609 LLHGQLPSPSPTPD

-2634 AGATRAESPEGTP
+2634 
-2647 SLTSHPSPPLPSLLP
+2647 
-2662 SPPRA
+2662 A

-2695 SPTPTNTQPPLT
+2695 SPTPTNTQPPPT

-2719 PGSTHIS
+2719 
-2726 EVEASL
+2726 
-2732 RPNPS
+2732 
-2737 PTRYRHPNHP
+2737 TR
-2747 SRRTAPTRPPNRLP
+2747 RRTAPTRPPNRLP

-2790 GPTGEATTEPTQI
+2790 GPTGEATTGPTQI

-2818 PAPRPPPPTPSPGRV
+2818 PTPRPPPPTPSPGRV

-2856 GDVSRRVGMHTEHPL
+2856 GDVSRREGMQTEHPP

-2891 SQTGADNQVG
+2891 SQTGADNQV
-2901 RRRKNRGRGGRG
+2901 
-2913 SAHVLPPPSLP
+2913 
-2924 HQEPLPTSHPV
+2924 
-2935 EQLPGP
+2935 
-2941 TSTAR
+2941 
-2946 PPNLHSRPAP
+2946 
-2956 APPQGHGS
+2956 
-2964 GPAHSPPFCP
+2964 
-2974 SRAVSP
+2974 
-2980 SQVAAAAIATGR
+2980 AAAAIATGR
-2992 GAVGLRDAPMADATD
+2992 EAVGLRDAPMADATD

-3104 RTYAEVT
+3104 RTYAGVT
-3111 RSVPSFIPPATQP
+3111 RSVPSFIPPATQL

-3132 ETDRGLRPCHSHLDG
+3132 ETDRVLRPCHSHLDG

-3205 PSPASTPV
+3205 PSPASTP
-3213 PARGPALSCATPPLS
+3213 
-3228 SLTPPPRGAGE
+3228 
-3239 SSPPLIPG
+3239 G
-3247 DPVGAQAAHGVPSTA
+3247 DPLGAQAAHGVPSTA

-3406 LVPAT
+3406 L
-3411 PPDRSHTAAIAT
+3411 
-3423 RISRFGRGEW
+3423 
-3433 AELVS
+3433 
-3438 DALGRRTPL
+3438 
-3447 PRRTGHRSRTATDPS
+3447 
-3462 AADERRIAR
+3462 
-3471 CLRLAACNE
+3471 
-3480 TSRACAALESA
+3480 CAALESA

-3643 GVTCGTEVVVRGV
+3643 GVMCGTEVVVRGV

-3751 LAEGDVQLWSYADD
+3751 LAEGDVQLWSYAND

-3836 SFVEQSLPDRLERMG
+3836 SFVEQSLLDRLERMG

-4028 ALEAVRARHTSPLH
+4028 ALEAVRARHASPLH

-4051 GGAGAWLTSVPYADP
+4051 GGAEAWLTSVPYADP
-4066 LRIPEALWQAASSS
+4066 LRILEALWQAASSS

-4454 AGLTTRLSVALQRAQ
+4454 AGLTTRLSVALHRAQ

-4528 CAPLVYLLLPPP
+4528 CAPLAYLLLPPP

-4563 PCPSYLAPLCLVSP
+4563 PCPSYLGPLCLVSP

-4591 LSLPPHSPTLALG
+4591 LSLPPHSPPLALG

-4628 PPCPSFSA
+4628 PPCPLF
-4636 PPRPV
+4636 PPSHARFLPSPRLPFFLRASPLLPPCPRLPMPLSLT
-4641 SPLPAPPFLSP
+4641 SPLPAPRF
-4652 CLSSAPSLPPPAHAP
+4652 
-4667 VFGFSP
+4667 FP
-4673 PCPTFLPSL
+4673 PCP
-4682 PTPSAPPLFSP
+4682 PSAPPLFSP

-4810 ARPSPPTSVQLVSPP
+4810 ARPSPPTSVQLVSPLWCLP
-4825 YGASLASLAP
+4825 CIARPSAHPLPALFPCPQLAQPLPVAAPPLAPSTPLPPVHPSPIQPPPPSPGCPFPLSTPATVRGFQLPNGGAHGAHTPCPLMPSAPPAPTLRVPAPLPP
-4835 LLTLCPP
+4835 LLTLPAPLAVSHRPP
-4842 LFRALSW
+4842 FA
-4849 PSPCPLLPLPLPPQL
+4849 
-4864 PCPPYTPVPSNRP
+4864 
-4877 HPPPAAR
+4877 
-4884 FRSPPPRPCAASN
+4884 PPRPCAPLAYLLLPPSPPLLHASSFPSPTHSTPCPSSIRTLPLVS
-4897 RPTVVRTGRFFA
+4897 RPPMLGFSPPCSSPPFSAPHLPPLPAPPLSPPCPWLPT
-4909 RASLPGGPP
+4909 SLPHLSPLRVLSFSPPCPSLLPALPLVSAFPRPVSPLPAPPFLSPCLSIAPSLPP
-4918 PRWVVGHKWVQH
+4918 PAHAPVFDFSPPCPTFLPSLPPLCPSLVFPSPIASPLPAL
-4930 EDFPG
+4930 DFP
-4935 GHPAQYCST
+4935 HPCPCFLPSMP
-4944 LFTQLEAARARL
+4944 LPL
-4956 LGQPVVGEGT
+4956 PV
-4966 RAEGPGERRGVAG
+4966 
-4979 QPGGGGQWGRHQ
+4979 
-4991 LRGQVERGTGGQRG
+4991 
-5005 RQGEQTGQDREGG
+5005 
-5018 RHRQQQESQWRPRAQ
+5018 
-5033 GAAPPG
+5033 AAPPLAPSTPLPPVHPSPIQPPPPSPG
-5039 SALGAGQGREQQR
+5039 CSFPLSTPATVCGFQPPNGGAHGAHTPCPLMPSAPPAPTLRVPAPLPPLLTLPAPLAVSHRPPFAPPRPCAPLAYLLLPPPLLCCTPLPSPRRPTPLPAPSQSAPCPSYLAPLCLVSPLPAPRRLSPPPTSPLSLPPHSPPLALGFLPPCPTFPPSVCSASPLPAPPSSPPCPSFSAPPHPVSPLPAPPFLSPCLSFAPSLPPPAHGPVFGFSPPCPTFLPSLPSSSAPPLFSPHPLLLPSLPLFPTIHAPRFPPFVRSASSLPAPPFLPPCPLLSPRYAPFSPSLLPSYHHQPIPTTSPPPTLLSTPPFPSLSFSHTHTHTPLPHPPTHILPFCPSLPLSHPLARPSPPTSVQLVSPLWCLPCIARPSAHPLPAPFPCPQLAQPLPVAAPPLAPSTPLPPVQPSPIQPPPPSPGCPFPLSTPATVCGFQPPN
-5052 ADGGT
+5052 
-5057 GGAAGLGGEGQ
+5057 GGAH
-5068 GVREAAGDGA
+5068 GA
-5078 GGSGGLGEGR
+5078 
-5088 EGEGRG
+5088 
-5094 QVDGGEERGRET
+5094 V
-5106 IGEGAPRDQTGQ
+5106 
-5118 QPAQQQGPVGRTGR
+5118 
-5132 VGTAS
+5132 
-5137 RIPDPTCRDVGQ
+5137 
-5149 GLMVL
+5149 
-5154 VDVSIADPQRE
+5154 
-5165 GNVQLRRATPTQIG
+5165 
-5179 VAAARRVQEKLR
+5179 
-5191 HWGPHL
+5191 
-5197 EGLQPAPHF
+5197 
-5206 YACVAETFGLLSEPL
+5206 VAE
-5221 RQFLGL
+5221 
-5227 CAKRIAQRRRDRG
+5227 
-5240 GGDDGS
+5240 
-5246 ARIFEA
+5246 
-5252 GLTTRLSVAL
+5252 
-5262 QRAQAQCMIQHAS
+5262 S

-5364 LGFSPPCPS
+5364 LASPLPAPPSSPPCPSFSAPPRPVSPLPAPPFLSPCLSFAPSLPPPAHAPVFGFSPPCPT
-5373 PPFSA
+5373 F
-5378 PHLPPLPAP
+5378 
-5387 PLSHPCPWLPTSL
+5387 
-5400 PHLSPLCVLSFSPPC
+5400 
-5415 PSLLPALPLVFRPP
+5415 
-5429 TPGFS
+5429 
-5434 PPRAS
+5434 
-5439 LSFSVPLLCSL
+5439 
-5450 PAPACPC
+5450 
-5457 PCLWLLPSLPHV
+5457 LPSLP
-5469 SSLPAHPLCPSLVF
+5469 PLCPSLVF
-5483 PSPIASPLPALDFPH
+5483 PSPIASPLPALVSYH
-5498 PCPCFL
+5498 PCP
-5504 PSMPLVSPPLYVQP
+5504 SSPPLCTFSLFPPCPSLPTPLPFALPSLRSLLPIPAALLPPSAHPHHQP
-5518 LPSLPLPSS
+5518 PSHPSLPPSLSLSLFLTHTHAHSPPPPPTHILPFCPSLPLSH
-5527 PPALCSP
+5527 P
-5534 LVTLPSPHPCCPL
+5534 LAR
-5547 TTISPSPPPAP
+5547 PSPP
-5558 LPPFSPPLPFPLSL
+5558 
-5572 SHTHTRTLPSPTPHP
+5572 
-5587 HPPILPLPAP
+5587 
-5597 FPPPRTPLTSHL
+5597 TSVQL
-5609 RATGFPPLWCLP
+5609 VSPLWCLP

-5684 CGFQPPNGGAHGAF
+5684 CGFQPPNGGAHGA
-5698 LRTGKPPR
+5698 
-5706 GPPTPLGRC
+5706 
-5715 SGKKTK
+5715 
-5721 MKKSD
+5721 
-5726 ALKSSFL
+5726 
-5733 FPACPSPG
+5733 
-5741 TCRARGIN
+5741 
-5749 GYNTRTSREVTQP
+5749 
-5762 VVGEGTRAEGPGE
+5762 
-5775 RRGEAGQPG
+5775 
-5784 GGGQWGR
+5784 
-5791 HQLRG
+5791 
-5796 QVERGTG
+5796 
-5803 GQRGRQGEQTGQ
+5803 
-5815 DGEGGRHRQQQ
+5815 
-5826 ESQWRPRAQG
+5826 
-5836 AAPPGSAS
+5836 
-5844 GAGQGREQQR
+5844 
-5854 ADGGTGGAAGLGG
+5854 
-5867 EGQGVREAAG
+5867 
-5877 DGAGGSGGLGEGR
+5877 
-5890 EGEGRGQVD
+5890 
-5899 GGEERGRETIGE
+5899 
-5911 GAPRDQT
+5911 
-5918 GQQPAQQQGPVG
+5918 
-5930 RTGRV
+5930 
-5935 GTASRIPDLTCR
+5935 
-5947 DVGQGLM
+5947 
-5954 VLVDVS
+5954 
-5960 IADPQREGN
+5960 
-5969 VQLRR
+5969 
-5974 ATPTQIGVAAARRVQ
+5974 
-5989 EKLRHW
+5989 
-5995 GPHLEGLQ
+5995 
-6003 PAPHFYACVAET
+6003 
-6015 FGLLSEPL
+6015 
-6023 RQFLGLC
+6023 
-6030 AKRIAQRRRDRGGGD
+6030 
-6045 DGSARIFEAGLT
+6045 
-6057 TRLSVALQRAQAQC
+6057 
-6071 MIQHAVRQLGS
+6071 

-6182 LSPPPTSPLSLPP
+6182 LSPLPTSPLSLPP
-6195 HSPTLA
+6195 HSPPLA

-6253 SSAPSLPPPAHAPVF
+6253 SFAPSLPPPAHAPVF

-6273 CPTFLPSLPTPSAP
+6273 CPTFLPSLPPLCPSLVFPSPIASPLPALDFPHPCPCFLPSMPLVSP
-6287 PLFSPH
+6287 PLYVQP
-6293 PLLLPSLPLISRTP
+6293 LPSLPLPSSPP
-6307 ALVSYHPCPSFPP
+6307 ALCSPLVTLPSPHPCCPLTTISPSPP
-6320 LCTFSLF
+6320 PAPLPPFS
-6327 PPCPSLPPPLPFAL
+6327 PPLPF
-6341 PSLRSLLPIPAALL
+6341 P
-6355 PPSAHPHHQPPS
+6355 
-6367 HPSLPPSLSLS
+6367 LSLS
-6378 LFLTHTH
+6378 HTHTH
-6385 AHSPPP
+6385 TPLPHP
-6391 PPTHILPFCPSLPL
+6391 PPTSSHSAPPCPFPTPSHAPHLP
-6405 SHPLARPSPPTSVQL
+6405 PPCNWF
-6420 VSPPY
+6420 PPY

-6444 ALSWPSPCPL
+6444 APSWPSPCPL

-6479 PAARFRSPPPRPCAA
+6479 PAARFRSPPPATVCGFQPPNDGAHGAFLCTGKPPRGFTRWDARLGETFQQLLASGTWACREDVREAALDQIFLPIRLGGFGIRRMARIALSFASGEPEQIDRALQTALEGLPPDVLSLLPPWPSCASASPDSLFAGASRLLEAHALEAVRARHASPLHLARLTSLQGGGAGAWLTSVPYADPLRIPEALWQAA
-6494 SNRPTVVRT
+6494 SSSRLGLPIPQLALAGQCSCGQAIDDMTVPHHAVRCPRYGVAT
-6503 GRFFARAS
+6503 TIHDTVKYMLRDFAVEA
-6511 LPGGP
+6511 GFA
-6516 PPRWVVGHKWVQHE
+6516 VKVE
-6530 DFPGGHPAQYCSTLF
+6530 DSTLF
-6545 TQLEAARARLLG
+6545 TQLEAAQARLLG

-6570 GERRGVAGQP
+6570 GERRGEAGQP

-6610 GQDREGGRHRQQ
+6610 GQDGEGGRHRQQ

-6631 QGAAPPGSALGAGQG
+6631 QGAAPPGSASGAGQG
-6646 REQQRADGG
+6646 QEQQRADGG

-6736 RIPDPTCR
+6736 RIVCEGAAEAAEDGAAKAAREGAMGVVGEGAAEAAEERAAEAAREGAAAAARERAAGAAREGAAGTVTLARQRAEAMETGFAGVGATEPAAVSAGGTAAEEAIGTAPVEAARTAAGATEATVGAGIGGGATGAAGKGVTGTGARESAAPAVAREGTAGATVGEGTAVASKAEGEAAGRAIARPVGAAGAAANAGKHTAGPAGPAETAKGASSKAAVGGVGSGDIGATGEGEGSVVPTGVGTEEGDVIAIEEDEGEDVMHIDGPLAQYLTLDGEADPAPLQPHVEVPPLPPRPVPMLAEGPMEGLGETLRTEPREGAPILTSRPPAHPPPGAPLPHPHPQVPVVSRGAAKALAFLAEPCSPTPTLLHGQPPSPSPTPDPTVAGGPPGEHAGATRAESPEGTPSLTSHPSPPLPSLLPSPPRAAHLCPHPQGLLRAPRGAARALVFLEEPCSPTPTNTQPPPTGPLPPPPPGPPPPGSTHISEVEASLRPNPSPTRYRHPNHPSRRTAPTRPPNRLPSPHHPTGLAPQAHGSGGTRVEGPTGEATTEPTQISLPPPFVPRSNLHTGPAPRPPPPTPSPGRVPHEWPRWAAITPHTQLARSVPTEGDVSRREGMHTEHPPPGEPPILQPPSSLAPQPPLPSQTGADNQVGRRRKNRGRGGRGSAHVLPPPSLPHQEPLPTSHPVEPLPGPTSTARPSNLHSRPAPAPPQGHGSGPAHSPPFCPSRAVSPSQVAAAAIATGREAVGLR
-6744 DVGQGLMV
+6744 DAPMADATDSPSHPSHPFHVDDPLPQPMVIGEGQGGLLGQGPHPSSAQPARPTPPSTLPALLLSPTGRQVFETPEEVRAGISDLLAIHRLSSSPAAPTLPVPQDRTRTYAEVTRSVPSFIPPATQPGASLPTPMETDRVLRPCHSHLDRVVPPPVQPVAQEVTSSRDEASAPTETPPPGVAEPSLEPHPAEGQEHTTAHTSGSPPRPPSPASTPVPARGPALSCATPPLSSLTPPPRGAGESSPPLIPGDPLGAQAAHGVPSTASSDATAPIDPADTATSPDQVVSCPTCRSSLANRRALQHHIPFCHPADVARRAQAAHDTASIIPSLSQPRATGMQFTDAQWQTLDSVDWTEYFSPERIHTRPLRRVPERVRGGYLDVLSAILVRIAQDPEAAGPTFLLAAAPTLFLVPATPPDRSHTAAIATRISRFGRGEWAELVSDALGRRSPLPRRTGHRSRTATDPSTADERRIARCLRLAACNETSRACAALESAEAAPDTQGTIQRLQSKHPNAERPTPAWLSGFQGSPLVLSVDHLRRAIFTAPRGSSGGPSGWVAEHLRDTFLAFPQSLHFLLAVYQQWLRGRCASAARSLLASSTLVALAKSNMDVRPIAIGEV
-6752 LVDVSIADPQREGN
+6752 LVRILSRAVCLQLRDQMARVFLASQQFGVGVMCGTEVVVRGVRRALADHPDWVVLQLDVANAFNSFHRDRMFQALQASPEFQCLIPFIGLFYGTPSDLHYRSGTGVVTMHSERGTRQGDPLSPFLYALTQRLALEPVLAEGDVQLWSYADDTYVLGPPDRVLHHFAEIVRRLGEMGLAAQPHKCLVYQTESFLSRDLEAFTGLGIEVARRGLTVTGVPVGTVSFVEQSLPDRLERMGRVLPWLPRLRQPQTAARLLSACVSTRPQYLSRTVPPSPAVISSFTRWDARLGETFQQLLASGTWACREDVREAALDQIFLPIRLGGFGIRRMARIALVSFVCSWVQCAPILCSLSACGEVFRQSFASGEPEQIDRALQTALEGLPPDVLSLLPPWPSCASASPDSLFAGASRLLEAHALEAVRARHASPLHLARLTSLQGGGAGAWLTSVPYADPQRIPEALW
-6766 VQLRRATPTQIGVAA
+6766 QAA
-6781 ARRVQEKLRHWG
+6781 SSSRLG
-6793 PHLEGLQPAPH
+6793 PSL
-6804 FYACVAETFG
+6804 
-6814 LLSEP
+6814 
-6819 LRQFLG
+6819 
-6825 LCAKRIAQRRRDR
+6825 
-6838 GGGDDG
+6838 
-6844 SARIFEAGLTTRL
+6844 
-6857 SVALQR
+6857 
-6863 AQAQCMIQH
+6863 
-6872 AVRQLG
+6872 

>member
-1 HYRPFPLIPHHAPKQ
+1 
-16 AFLPPASRLP
+16 
-26 ALSTAALCPCVTL
+26 
-39 AHFIPPPPFSPPPRL
+39 
-54 LPIITR
+54 
-60 MFPHSPVHNVPPPP
+60 
-74 PLLPSPL
+74 
-81 PLCPPHLYE
+81 
-90 PYFPLQ
+90 
-96 PPFPPQLLPHPA
+96 
-108 WAAPL
+108 
-113 HPALPGPSV
+113 
-122 TQLPP
+122 
-127 PGTTP
+127 
-132 PFPPPSNLY
+132 
-141 TPCPCSLRN
+141 
-150 PATYPSLPLPLPNS
+150 
-164 TPPFLPPAKVYT
+164 
-176 PCFCSLGCAV
+176 
-186 PNLPPPFR
+186 
-194 GTRPP
+194 
-199 LPPPANFCT
+199 
-208 PCSCPLCP
+208 
-216 PTPYPNPPQSPPSP
+216 
-230 TPSIFPPPWGS
+230 
-241 PIRTPPF
+241 RT
-248 GALSALPRSHPPPP
+248 
-262 NLLITRYQAHAN
+262 
-274 STTHYPLP
+274 
-282 LPLCSPPFLS
+282 
-292 HLAPPAHPH
+292 
-301 LPWNSALPSPPLAHH
+301 
-316 LSPHPA
+316 
-322 HPPLHHPRPPH
+322 
-333 LHYSP
+333 
-338 PTLPLSTGPQPAPPL
+338 
-353 GPNPLQLS
+353 
-361 GPLYPLFHPLRTAFP
+361 
-376 TLFPFPQANPPHPGL
+376 
-391 CQGVPSPFDA
+391 
-401 LLSQLQQ
+401 
-408 LTPPPPGMLPLARG
+408 
-422 ELAADTAREGVSEFV
+422 
-437 CEGAAEAAEDGAAK
+437 DG
-451 AAREGA
+451 
-457 MGVVGEGAAEAA
+457 
-469 EERAAEAAREGA
+469 
-481 AAAARERAAGAAREG
+481 
-496 AAGTVTLARQR
+496 
-507 AEAME
+507 
-512 TGFAGVGATEPAAV
+512 
-526 SAGGTA
+526 
-532 AEEAIGTAPVEAART
+532 
-547 AAGATEATVGAG
+547 
-559 IGGGATGAAGKG
+559 
-571 VTGTGARESAA
+571 
-582 PAVAREGTAGARVGE
+582 
-597 GTAVASKAEGEA
+597 
-609 AAEAAGR
+609 
-616 AIARPVGAAGAAAN
+616 
-630 TGKHTAGPAETAKG
+630 
-644 ASSKAAAGGV
+644 
-654 GSGDI
+654 
-659 GATGEG
+659 
-665 EGSVVP
+665 
-671 TGVGT
+671 
-676 EEGDVIAIEED
+676 
-687 EGEDVMHIDGPLAQY
+687 
-702 LTLDGEADPAQGA
+702 
-715 APPGSALG
+715 
-723 AGQGREQQRA
+723 
-733 DGGTGG
+733 
-739 AAGLGGEGQGVRE
+739 
-752 AAGDGAGGSGGLG
+752 GAGG
-765 EGREGEGRGQ
+765 
-775 VDGGE
+775 D
-780 ERGRET
+780 
-786 IGEGAPRDQ
+786 
-795 TGQQPAQQQG
+795 
-805 PVGRTGRVGTASRIP
+805 
-820 DPTCRDVGQG
+820 
-830 LMVLVDV
+830 
-837 SIADPQ
+837 
-843 REGNVQLR
+843 
-851 RATPTQIGV
+851 
-860 AAARRVQEKL
+860 
-870 RHWGPHLE
+870 LE
-878 GLQPAPHFYACVA
+878 
-891 ETFGLL
+891 
-897 SEPLRQFLGLCAKRI
+897 
-912 AQRRRDRGGGDD
+912 D
-924 GSARI
+924 
-929 FEAGLT
+929 
-935 TRLSVALQRAQAQC
+935 
-949 MIQHAVRQLGSHT
+949 
-962 PCPLMPSAPPAPTLR
+962 
-977 VPAPLPPLLTLPAP
+977 
-991 LAVSHRPPFAPP
+991 
-1003 RPCAPLVYLLLPPPL
+1003 
-1018 LCCTPLPSP
+1018 
-1027 RRPTPLPAPPQSAP
+1027 
-1041 CPSYLA
+1041 
-1047 PLCLVSPLPAPRRL
+1047 
-1061 SPPPTSP
+1061 
-1068 LSLPPPLSHPLP
+1068 
-1080 LASYLPAPP
+1080 
-1089 FPPLCAQLLPSL
+1089 
-1101 PLPPPRP
+1101 
-1108 APRFPPP
+1108 
-1115 PRPVSPLPAP
+1115 
-1125 PFLSPCLSSAPS
+1125 
-1137 LPPPAH
+1137 
-1143 APVFGFSPPCPTFLP
+1143 
-1158 SLPTPLPLP
+1158 
-1167 CFPLTHCFSPSLPL
+1167 
-1181 ISRTPAL
+1181 
-1188 VSYHP
+1188 
-1193 CPSFP
+1193 
-1198 PLCTFSLFPP
+1198 
-1208 CPSLPPP
+1208 
-1215 LPFALPSLRSL
+1215 
-1226 LPIPAALLPPS
+1226 
-1237 AHPHHQ
+1237 
-1243 PPSHPSLPPS
+1243 
-1253 LSLSLSFSH
+1253 
-1262 THTHTPLPHP
+1262 
-1272 PTHILPFCPSLPL
+1272 
-1285 SHPLARPSPPTSVQL
+1285 
-1300 VSPLWCLPC
+1300 
-1309 IARPSAHPLPAP
+1309 
-1321 FPCPQLAQ
+1321 
-1329 PLPVA
+1329 
-1334 APPLAPSTPLPPVH
+1334 
-1348 PSPIQPPPP
+1348 
-1357 SPGCPFPLSTPA
+1357 
-1369 TSHPLPPHAI
+1369 
-1379 RSPRPYPPRARS
+1379 RAR
-1391 LAASFDPPCPPRR
+1391 AREPP
-1404 FPPPAIR
+1404 
-1411 SSPPVR
+1411 SSPPV
-1417 SPRLPSPPPSPPLL
+1417 L
-1431 HASSFPS
+1431 
-1438 PTHSTP
+1438 
-1444 CPSSIRTLPLVSRP
+1444 
-1458 PMLGFSPP
+1458 
-1466 CPSPPFSAP
+1466 
-1475 HLPPLPAPPTLPP
+1475 
-1488 LPLASYL
+1488 
-1495 PAPPFPPLCAQLL
+1495 
-1508 PSLPLPPPRPAP
+1508 
-1520 RFPPPPRPV
+1520 
-1529 SPLPAPPFLSP
+1529 
-1540 CLSSAP
+1540 
-1546 SLPPPAHA
+1546 
-1554 PVFSFSPPC
+1554 
-1563 PTFLPSLPTPS
+1563 
-1574 APPLFSPHPLL
+1574 
-1585 LPSLP
+1585 
-1590 LISRTPALVSYHPC
+1590 
-1604 PSFPPLCTFSLFPPC
+1604 
-1619 PSLPPPLPFA
+1619 
-1629 LPSLRSLL
+1629 
-1637 PIPAALL
+1637 
-1644 PPSAHPHHQPPSHP
+1644 QP
-1658 SLPPSLSL
+1658 
-1666 SLFLTHTHAHSPPP
+1666 
-1680 PPHPHPPILPLSAP
+1680 
-1694 FPPPRTPLTSHLR
+1694 
-1707 ATGFPPMVP
+1707 
-1716 PLHRSPLCSP
+1716 
-1726 SARPFSVPSA
+1726 
-1736 GPAPA
+1736 
-1741 RCCPSPCPLNSPAPR
+1741 
-1756 TPQSH
+1756 
-1761 PTAPTLPRLPV
+1761 
-1772 SALHPRDRARLPTA
+1772 
-1786 QRWCARGHYRPSPLI
+1786 
-1801 PHHAPKQAFLPPAS
+1801 
-1815 RLPALSTA
+1815 
-1823 ALCPCVTLAHFIPP
+1823 
-1837 PPSPPPPASPY
+1837 
-1848 HHPHVPPLPCPQRPS
+1848 
-1863 TPLPAFPTPTLPPTP
+1863 
-1878 LRAVLP
+1878 
-1884 PPASLS
+1884 
-1890 PPQLLPHPAW
+1890 
-1900 AAPLHPALPGPSVT
+1900 
-1914 QLPPPGTTPPF
+1914 
-1925 PPPSNLYTPCPCSL
+1925 
-1939 RNPATYP
+1939 
-1946 SLPLPLPNSTPPF
+1946 
-1959 LPPAKVY
+1959 
-1966 TPCFCSLG
+1966 
-1974 CAVPNLPPPFRGTR
+1974 TR
-1988 PPLPPPANFCTPCS
+1988 P
-2002 CPLCPPT
+2002 
-2009 PYLNPP
+2009 
-2015 QSPPSPTPSIFPPP
+2015 QE
-2029 WGSPIRSYHPSSIP
+2029 H
-2043 QFPLSPVSRPRILS
+2043 
-2057 CIYHSTSFR
+2057 H
-2066 CPLCPPTFSPPAS
+2066 
-2079 QPSHY
+2079 
-2084 PLPGSRQLDYPLP
+2084 
-2097 FAPSSLF
+2097 
-2104 PTLPFPPGSTCPPPP
+2104 
-2119 PVEFCPALPTS
+2119 
-2130 GPPPVPTPCSPTATP
+2130 
-2145 PPPPHLHYSPP
+2145 
-2156 TLPLSIGP
+2156 
-2164 QPAPPLGPNP
+2164 
-2174 LQLSGPLYPLFHPLR
+2174 
-2189 TAFPTLF
+2189 
-2196 PFPQANPPHPGLC
+2196 
-2209 QGVPSPFDALLS
+2209 
-2221 QPQQL
+2221 
-2226 TPPPPGMLPLARGEL
+2226 
-2241 AADTAREG
+2241 
-2249 VSEFVCEGAAEAT
+2249 
-2262 EDGAAKAAREGAMGV
+2262 
-2277 VGEGAAEAAEERAA
+2277 
-2291 EAAREGAA
+2291 
-2299 AAARERAAGA
+2299 
-2309 AREGAAGTVT
+2309 
-2319 LARQRAEA
+2319 
-2327 METGFAGVG
+2327 
-2336 ATEPAAVS
+2336 
-2344 AGGTAAEE
+2344 
-2352 AIGTAPVEAA
+2352 
-2362 RTAAGATEATAGAGI
+2362 
-2377 GGGATGAAGKGV
+2377 
-2389 TGTGARESAAPAVA
+2389 
-2403 REGTAGASKAE
+2403 
-2414 GEAAAEA
+2414 
-2421 AGRAIARPVGAAG
+2421 
-2434 AAANSGKHT
+2434 
-2443 AGPAGPAE
+2443 
-2451 TAKWA
+2451 
-2456 SSKAA
+2456 
-2461 AGGVGLGDIGATG
+2461 
-2474 EGEGRVVPTGVGT
+2474 
-2487 EEGDVIAIEED
+2487 
-2498 EGEDVMHIDGPLAQY
+2498 
-2513 LTLDGEADPAPLQP
+2513 
-2527 HVEVPPLPPMPV
+2527 
-2539 PMLAEGPMEG
+2539 
-2549 LGETLRTE
+2549 
-2557 PREGAPILT
+2557 
-2566 SRPPAH
+2566 
-2572 PPPGAPLPHP
+2572 LPHP

-2594 KALAFLAEPCSPTPT
+2594 KALAFLAEPCSQTPT
-2609 LLHGQPPSPSPTPD
+2609 LLHGQPPSLVPKRLTPRLQA
-2623 PTVAGGPPGEH
+2623 VHRES
-2634 AGATRAESPEGTP
+2634 TR
-2647 SLTSHPSPPLPSLLP
+2647 
-2662 SPPRA
+2662 
-2667 AHLCPHPQGLLRAP
+2667 GLLRAP

-2766 PQAAETHPQGL
+2766 PQAARTHPQGL

-3163 RDEASAPTE
+3163 RDEAIRPYRDPSAW
-3172 TPPPGVAEPSLE
+3172 
-3184 PHPAEGQEHTT
+3184 
-3195 AHTSGSPPRP
+3195 
-3205 PSPASTPV
+3205 
-3213 PARGPALSCATPPLS
+3213 
-3228 SLTPPPRGAGE
+3228 
-3239 SSPPLIPG
+3239 
-3247 DPVGAQAAHGVPSTA
+3247 A

-4513 PLAVSHRPPF
+4513 P
-4523 APPRP
+4523 
-4528 CAPLVYLLLPPP
+4528 
-4540 LLCCTPLPSPRRP
+4540 
-4553 TPLPAPPQSA
+4553 
-4563 PCPSYLAPLCLVSP
+4563 
-4577 LPAPRRLSPPPTSP
+4577 
-4591 LSLPPHSPTLALG
+4591 
-4604 FLPPCPTFPPSVCSA
+4604 
-4619 SPLPAPPSS
+4619 
-4628 PPCPSFSA
+4628 
-4636 PPRPV
+4636 
-4641 SPLPAPPFLSP
+4641 
-4652 CLSSAPSLPPPAHAP
+4652 
-4667 VFGFSP
+4667 
-4673 PCPTFLPSL
+4673 
-4682 PTPSAPPLFSP
+4682 
-4693 HPLLLPSLPLIS
+4693 
-4705 RTPALVSYHPCP
+4705 
-4717 SFPPLCTFSL
+4717 
-4727 FPPCPSLPPPLPFAL
+4727 
-4742 PSLRSLLPIP
+4742 
-4752 AALLPPSA
+4752 
-4760 HPHHQ
+4760 
-4765 PPSHPSLPPSLS
+4765 
-4777 LSLFLTHTHAHSPP
+4777 
-4791 PPPTHILPFCPS
+4791 
-4803 LPLSHPL
+4803 
-4810 ARPSPPTSVQLVSPP
+4810 
-4825 YGASLASLAP
+4825 
-4835 LLTLCPP
+4835 
-4842 LFRALSW
+4842 
-4849 PSPCPLLPLPLPPQL
+4849 
-4864 PCPPYTPVPSNRP
+4864 
-4877 HPPPAAR
+4877 
-4884 FRSPPPRPCAASN
+4884 
-4897 RPTVVRTGRFFA
+4897 
-4909 RASLPGGPP
+4909 
-4918 PRWVVGHKWVQH
+4918 
-4930 EDFPG
+4930 
-4935 GHPAQYCST
+4935 
-4944 LFTQLEAARARL
+4944 
-4956 LGQPVVGEGT
+4956 
-4966 RAEGPGERRGVAG
+4966 
-4979 QPGGGGQWGRHQ
+4979 
-4991 LRGQVERGTGGQRG
+4991 
-5005 RQGEQTGQDREGG
+5005 
-5018 RHRQQQESQWRPRAQ
+5018 
-5033 GAAPPG
+5033 
-5039 SALGAGQGREQQR
+5039 
-5052 ADGGT
+5052 
-5057 GGAAGLGGEGQ
+5057 
-5068 GVREAAGDGA
+5068 
-5078 GGSGGLGEGR
+5078 
-5088 EGEGRG
+5088 
-5094 QVDGGEERGRET
+5094 
-5106 IGEGAPRDQTGQ
+5106 
-5118 QPAQQQGPVGRTGR
+5118 
-5132 VGTAS
+5132 
-5137 RIPDPTCRDVGQ
+5137 
-5149 GLMVL
+5149 
-5154 VDVSIADPQRE
+5154 
-5165 GNVQLRRATPTQIG
+5165 
-5179 VAAARRVQEKLR
+5179 
-5191 HWGPHL
+5191 
-5197 EGLQPAPHF
+5197 
-5206 YACVAETFGLLSEPL
+5206 
-5221 RQFLGL
+5221 
-5227 CAKRIAQRRRDRG
+5227 
-5240 GGDDGS
+5240 
-5246 ARIFEA
+5246 
-5252 GLTTRLSVAL
+5252 
-5262 QRAQAQCMIQHAS
+5262 
-5275 HPLPPHAIR
+5275 
-5284 SPRPYPPRA
+5284 
-5293 RSLAASFD
+5293 
-5301 PPCPPRRFPPPAI
+5301 PRRFPPPAI

-5321 SPRLPS
+5321 SPPLPS

-5373 PPFSA
+5373 PPFPA

-5387 PLSHPCPWLPTSL
+5387 PTLPPPLVLGFLPPCLTFPPSVCSA
-5400 PHLSPLCVLSFSPPC
+5400 SPLPAPPSSPPC
-5415 PSLLPALPLVFRPP
+5415 PSFSAPPPPHARFLPSPRLPFFLRASPLLP
-5429 TPGFS
+5429 
-5434 PPRAS
+5434 
-5439 LSFSVPLLCSL
+5439 
-5450 PAPACPC
+5450 PC
-5457 PCLWLLPSLPHV
+5457 PRLPMPLSL
-5469 SSLPAHPLCPSLVF
+5469 
-5483 PSPIASPLPALDFPH
+5483 ASPLPAPRFFPPCPPSAPPLFSPHPLLLSSLPLISHTPALVSYH
-5498 PCPCFL
+5498 PCPSF
-5504 PSMPLVSPPLYVQP
+5504 
-5518 LPSLPLPSS
+5518 
-5527 PPALCSP
+5527 
-5534 LVTLPSPHPCCPL
+5534 
-5547 TTISPSPPPAP
+5547 
-5558 LPPFSPPLPFPLSL
+5558 PPF
-5572 SHTHTRTLPSPTPHP
+5572 
-5587 HPPILPLPAP
+5587 
-5597 FPPPRTPLTSHL
+5597 
-5609 RATGFPPLWCLP
+5609 
-5621 CIARPSAHPLPAPFP
+5621 
-5636 CPQLAQPLPVAAPPL
+5636 PLPVAAPPL

-5659 VHPSP
+5659 VHPKSHPTAPTLPRLPVSALHPRDRVRLPTAQRCHTPCPLMPSAPPAPTLRVPAPLPPLLTLPAPPRRFPPPAIRSSP
-5664 IQPPP
+5664 PVRSPPLPSPPPSPPLLHASSFPSPTHSTPCPSSIRTLPLVSRPPMLGFSPPCPSPPFPAPHLPPLPAPPTLPPPLSLASYLPASPFPLRVLSFSPPCPSLLPALPLIFRPPPPHARFLPSPRLPFFLRASPLLPPCPRLPMPLSLASPLPAPRFFPPCPPSAPPLFSPHPLLLSSLPLISHTPALVSYHPCPSFPPFVRSASSLPAPPFLPPCPLLSPRYAPFSPSLLPSYHPKQAILPRPAPAPYPSIPPPRSLSCVSSLATFIPPP
-5669 PSPGCPFP
+5669 PSPPPRLLPIITRMFPHSPVHNVPPPPFLLSPLPLCPPHLYEPYFPLQPPFPPQLLPHPAWAAPLHPALPGPSVTQLPPPGTTPPFPPPSNLYTPCPCSLRNPATYPSLPLPLPNSTPPFLPPAKVYTPCFCSLGCAVPNLPPPFRGTRPPLPPPANLCTPCSCPLCPPTPYLNPPQSPPSPTPSIFPPPWGSPIRSYHPSSIPQFP
-5677 LSTPATV
+5677 LSPVSRPRILFLHLPQHLLSVPSLPSHVLTPRLPTFSLPATRLTPTRLPTTLCPFLSVPHPSFPTWLHLPTPTSRGILPCPPHLWPTTCPHTLLTHRYTTPAPPPPLQPANTSPLNRPPARPPLGPQSPPTCQAPSTLSSTHCAPLSPPFSPFPKLTPRTPASAREARGELAADTAREGVSEFVCEGAAEATEDGAAKAAREGAMGVVGEGAAEAAEERAAEAAREGAAAAARERAAGAAREGAAGTV
-5684 CGFQPPNGGAHGAF
+5684 TLARQRAEAMETGFAGVGATEPAAVSAGGTAAEEAIGTAPVEAARTAAGATEATAGAGIGGGATGAAGKGVTGTGARESAAPAVAREGTAGASKAEGEAAAEAAGRAIARPVGAAGAAANSGKHTAGPAGPAETAKGASSKAAAGGVGLGDIGATGEGEGRVVPTGVGTEEGDVIAIEEDEGEDVMHIDGPLAQYLTLDGEADPAPLQPHVEVPPLPPMPVPMLAEGPMEGLGETLRTEPREGAPILTSRPPAHQPPGAPLPHPHPQVPVVSRGAAKALAFLAEPCSPTPTLLHGQPPSPSPTPDPTVAGGPPGEHAAHLCPHPQGLLRAPRGAARALVFLEEPCSPTPTNTQPPPYRPTTPSSTRPPPTRRRTAPTRPPNRLPSPHHPPQAAETHPQGLAPQAHGSGGTRVEGPTGEATTEPTQISLPPPF
-5698 LRTGKPPR
+5698 VPRSNLHTGPAPRPPPPTPSPGRVPHEWPRWAAITPHTQLARSVPTEGDVSRRVGMHTEHPPAWRTTHPPSTHPFGPTAPPSFTNRRGQPGWPPAEEQGQRRQRVSPPRPPNLHSRPAPAPPQGHGSGPAHSPPFCPSRAVSPSQVAAAAIATGRGAVGLRDAPMADATDSPSHPSHPFHVDDPLPQPMVIGEGQGGLLGQGPHPSSAQPARPTPPSTLPALLLSPTGRQVFETPEEVRAGISDLLAIHRLSSSPAAPTLPVPQDRTRTYAEVTRSVPSFIPPATQPGASLPTPMETDRGLRPCHSHLDGVAPPPVQPVAQEVTSSRDEASAPTETPPPGVAEPSLEPHPAEGQEHTTAHTSGSPPRPPSPASTPVPARGPALSCATPPLSSLTPPPR
-5706 GPPTPLGRC
+5706 GAGESSPPLIPGDPVGAQAAHGVPSTASSDATAPIDPADTATSPDQVVSCPTCRSSLANRRALQHHIPFCHPADAARRAQAAHDTASIIPSLSQPRATGMQFTDAQWQTLDSVDWTEYFSPERIHTRPLRRVPERVRGGYLDVLSAILVRIAQDPEAAGPTFLLAAAPTLFLVPATPPDRSHTAAIATRISRFGR
-5715 SGKKTK
+5715 GEWAELV
-5721 MKKSD
+5721 SD
-5726 ALKSSFL
+5726 ALGRRTPLPRRTGHRSRTATDPSAADERRIARCLRLAACNETSRACAALESAEAAPDTQGTIQRLQSKHPNAERPTPAWLSGFQGSPLVLSVDHLRRAIFTAPRGSSGGPSGWVAEHLRDTFLAFPQSLHFLLAVYQQWLRGRCAPAARSLLASSTLVALAKSNMDVRPIAIGEVLVRILSRAVCLQLRDQMARVFLASQQFGVGVTCGTEVVVRGVRRALADHPDWVVLQLDVANAFNSFHRDRMFQALQASPEFQCLIPFIGLFYGTPSDLHYRSGTGVVTMHSERGTRQGDPLSPFLYALTQRLALEPVLAEGDVQLWSYADDTYVLGPPDRVLHHFAEIVRRLGEMGLAAQPHKCLVYQTESFLSRDLEAFTGLGIEVARRGLTVTGVPVGTVSFVEQSLPDRLERMGRVLPWLPRLRQPQTAARLLSACVSTRPQYLSRTVPPSPAVISSFTRWDARL
-5733 FPACPSPG
+5733 GETFQQLLASGTWACREDVREAALDQIFLPIRLGGFGIRRMARMAPVSFVCSWVQCAPILCSLPACGEVFRQSFASGEPEQIDRALQTALEGLPPDVLSLLPPWPSCASASPDSLFAG
-5741 TCRARGIN
+5741 ASRLLEAHALEAVRARH
-5749 GYNTRTSREVTQP
+5749 TSPLHLARLTSLQGGGAGAWLTSVPYADPLRIPEALWQAASSSRLGLPIPQLALAGQCSCGQAIDDMTVPHHAVRCPRYGVATTIHDTVKYMLRDFAVEAGFAVKVEDSTLFTQLEAARARLLGQP

-6101 APLPPLLTLPAPL
+6101 APLPPLLTLPAP
-6114 AVSHRPP
+6114 
-6121 FAPPRP
+6121 PRRF
-6127 CAPLVYLLLPPPL
+6127 PPPAIRSSPPVRSP
-6140 LCCTPLPSPR
+6140 PLPSPPPSPPLLHASSFPSPTHSTPCPSSIR
-6150 RPTPLPAPP
+6150 TLPLVSRPPMLGFSPPCPSPPFPAPHLPPLPAPP
-6159 QSAPCPS
+6159 TLPPPLSLASYLPASPFPPPCAQLLPSLPLPPPRPAPHFPPPPPHARFLPSPRLPFFLRASPLLPPCPRLPMPLS
-6166 YLAPL
+6166 LA
-6171 CLVSPLPAPRR
+6171 SPLPAPR
-6182 LSPPPTSPLSLPP
+6182 
-6195 HSPTLA
+6195 
-6201 LGFLPPCPT
+6201 FFPPCP
-6210 FPPSVCSASPLPAP
+6210 
-6224 PSSPPCPSF
+6224 
-6233 SAPPRP
+6233 
-6239 VSPLPAPPFLSPCL
+6239 
-6253 SSAPSLPPPAHAPVF
+6253 
-6268 GFSPP
+6268 
-6273 CPTFLPSLPTPSAP
+6273 PSAP

-6293 PLLLPSLPLISRTP
+6293 PLLLSSLPLISHTP

-6320 LCTFSLF
+6320 FPLPVAAPPLAPSTPLPPVHPKSHPTAPTLPRLPVSALHPRDRVRLPTAQRCHTPCPLMPSAPPAPTLRVPAPLPPLLTLPAPPRRFPPPAIRSSPPVRSPPLPSPPPSPPLLHASSFPSPTHSTPCPSSIRTLPLVSRPPMLGFSPPCPSPPFPAPHLPPLPAPPTLPPPCPWLPTSLPHLSPLRVLSF
-6327 PPCPSLPPPLPFAL
+6327 SPPCPSLLPALPLIFRPPPPHARFLPSPRLPFF
-6341 PSLRSLLPIPAALL
+6341 LRASPLL
-6355 PPSAHPHHQPPS
+6355 PPCPRLPMPLSLASPLPAPRFFPPCPPSAPPLFSPHPLLLSSLPLISHTPALVSYHPCPSFPPFPLPVAAPPLAPSTPLPPVHPKSHPTAPTLPRLPVSALHPRDRVRLPTAQRWCARGHYRPSPLIPHHAPKQAF
-6367 HPSLPPSLSLS
+6367 LPPASRLPALSTAALCPCVT
-6378 LFLTHTH
+6378 L
-6385 AHSPPP
+6385 AHFIPPPPSPPP
-6391 PPTHILPFCPSLPL
+6391 PGFSLSSPACSPTPLSTTSLHPPSCFPHSHSAPHTSTSRTSPSSLPFPPSYFRIQPTY
-6405 SHPLARPSPPTSVQL
+6405 PS
-6420 VSPPY
+6420 
-6425 GASLASLAP
+6425 
-6434 LLTLCPPLFR
+6434 
-6444 ALSWPSPCPL
+6444 
-6454 LPLPLPPQLPCP
+6454 LPLPLPNSTPPFLPP
-6466 PYTPVPSNRPHPP
+6466 AKVYTPCFCSLGCAVPNLPPPFRGTRPPLPP
-6479 PAARFRSPPPRPCAA
+6479 PANFCTPCSCPLCPPTPYLNPPQSPPSPTPSIFPPPWGSPIRSYHPSSIPQFPLSPVSRPRILSCIYHSTSFRCPLCPPTFSPPA
-6494 SNRPTVVRT
+6494 SQP
-6503 GRFFARAS
+6503 S
-6511 LPGGP
+6511 HYPLPGSRQLDYPLPFAPSSLFPTLPFPPGSTCPPPPPVEFCPALPTSGP
-6516 PPRWVVGHKWVQHE
+6516 PPVPTPCSPTATPPPPPHLHYSPPTLPLSIGPQPAPPLGPNPLQLSGPLYPLFHPLRTA
-6530 DFPGGHPAQYCSTLF
+6530 FPTLF
-6545 TQLEAARARLLG
+6545 PFPQANPPHPGLCQGVPSPFDALLSQPQQLTPPPPGMLPLARGELAADTAREGVSEFVCEGAAEATEDGAAKAAREGAMG
-6557 QPVVGEGTRAEGP
+6557 VVGEGAAEAAEERAAE
-6570 GERRGVAGQP
+6570 AA
-6580 GGGGQWGRHQLRGQ
+6580 
-6594 VERGTGGQRGR
+6594 
-6605 QGEQT
+6605 
-6610 GQDREGGRHRQQ
+6610 REGAAAAAR
-6622 QESQWRPRA
+6622 ERA
-6631 QGAAPPGSALGAGQG
+6631 AGAA
-6646 REQQRADGG
+6646 RE
-6655 TGGAAGLGGEG
+6655 GAAGTVTL
-6666 QGVREAAGDGAGGS
+6666 
-6680 GGLGEGREG
+6680 
-6689 EGRGQVDGGEERGRE
+6689 
-6704 TIGEGA
+6704 
-6710 PRDQTGQ
+6710 
-6717 QPAQQQGPVGRTGR
+6717 
-6731 VGTAS
+6731 
-6736 RIPDPTCR
+6736 
-6744 DVGQGLMV
+6744 
-6752 LVDVSIADPQREGN
+6752 
-6766 VQLRRATPTQIGVAA
+6766 
-6781 ARRVQEKLRHWG
+6781 AR
-6793 PHLEGLQPAPH
+6793 
-6804 FYACVAETFG
+6804 
-6814 LLSEP
+6814 
-6819 LRQFLG
+6819 
-6825 LCAKRIAQRRRDR
+6825 
-6838 GGGDDG
+6838 
-6844 SARIFEAGLTTRL
+6844 
-6857 SVALQR
+6857 QR
-6863 AQAQCMIQH
+6863 AEAMET
-6872 AVRQLG
+6872 

>member
-1 HYRPFPLIPHHAPKQ
+1 MIVPRQPRAPTGTHPLPG
-16 AFLPPASRLP
+16 
-26 ALSTAALCPCVTL
+26 
-39 AHFIPPPPFSPPPRL
+39 
-54 LPIITR
+54 
-60 MFPHSPVHNVPPPP
+60 
-74 PLLPSPL
+74 SPL
-81 PLCPPHLYE
+81 H
-90 PYFPLQ
+90 
-96 PPFPPQLLPHPA
+96 
-108 WAAPL
+108 
-113 HPALPGPSV
+113 
-122 TQLPP
+122 
-127 PGTTP
+127 
-132 PFPPPSNLY
+132 
-141 TPCPCSLRN
+141 
-150 PATYPSLPLPLPNS
+150 
-164 TPPFLPPAKVYT
+164 
-176 PCFCSLGCAV
+176 
-186 PNLPPPFR
+186 
-194 GTRPP
+194 
-199 LPPPANFCT
+199 
-208 PCSCPLCP
+208 
-216 PTPYPNPPQSPPSP
+216 
-230 TPSIFPPPWGS
+230 
-241 PIRTPPF
+241 
-248 GALSALPRSHPPPP
+248 
-262 NLLITRYQAHAN
+262 
-274 STTHYPLP
+274 
-282 LPLCSPPFLS
+282 
-292 HLAPPAHPH
+292 
-301 LPWNSALPSPPLAHH
+301 
-316 LSPHPA
+316 
-322 HPPLHHPRPPH
+322 
-333 LHYSP
+333 
-338 PTLPLSTGPQPAPPL
+338 
-353 GPNPLQLS
+353 
-361 GPLYPLFHPLRTAFP
+361 
-376 TLFPFPQANPPHPGL
+376 
-391 CQGVPSPFDA
+391 
-401 LLSQLQQ
+401 
-408 LTPPPPGMLPLARG
+408 
-422 ELAADTAREGVSEFV
+422 
-437 CEGAAEAAEDGAAK
+437 
-451 AAREGA
+451 
-457 MGVVGEGAAEAA
+457 
-469 EERAAEAAREGA
+469 
-481 AAAARERAAGAAREG
+481 
-496 AAGTVTLARQR
+496 
-507 AEAME
+507 
-512 TGFAGVGATEPAAV
+512 
-526 SAGGTA
+526 
-532 AEEAIGTAPVEAART
+532 
-547 AAGATEATVGAG
+547 
-559 IGGGATGAAGKG
+559 
-571 VTGTGARESAA
+571 
-582 PAVAREGTAGARVGE
+582 
-597 GTAVASKAEGEA
+597 
-609 AAEAAGR
+609 
-616 AIARPVGAAGAAAN
+616 
-630 TGKHTAGPAETAKG
+630 
-644 ASSKAAAGGV
+644 
-654 GSGDI
+654 
-659 GATGEG
+659 
-665 EGSVVP
+665 
-671 TGVGT
+671 
-676 EEGDVIAIEED
+676 
-687 EGEDVMHIDGPLAQY
+687 
-702 LTLDGEADPAQGA
+702 
-715 APPGSALG
+715 
-723 AGQGREQQRA
+723 
-733 DGGTGG
+733 
-739 AAGLGGEGQGVRE
+739 
-752 AAGDGAGGSGGLG
+752 
-765 EGREGEGRGQ
+765 
-775 VDGGE
+775 
-780 ERGRET
+780 
-786 IGEGAPRDQ
+786 
-795 TGQQPAQQQG
+795 
-805 PVGRTGRVGTASRIP
+805 
-820 DPTCRDVGQG
+820 
-830 LMVLVDV
+830 
-837 SIADPQ
+837 
-843 REGNVQLR
+843 
-851 RATPTQIGV
+851 
-860 AAARRVQEKL
+860 
-870 RHWGPHLE
+870 
-878 GLQPAPHFYACVA
+878 
-891 ETFGLL
+891 
-897 SEPLRQFLGLCAKRI
+897 
-912 AQRRRDRGGGDD
+912 
-924 GSARI
+924 
-929 FEAGLT
+929 
-935 TRLSVALQRAQAQC
+935 
-949 MIQHAVRQLGSHT
+949 SHT

-1068 LSLPPPLSHPLP
+1068 LSLPPHSPTLALGFLP
-1080 LASYLPAPP
+1080 PCPTFPPSVCSASPLPAPP
-1089 FPPLCAQLLPSL
+1089 SSPPCPSFS
-1101 PLPPPRP
+1101 
-1108 APRFPPP
+1108 AP

-1143 APVFGFSPPCPTFLP
+1143 APVFG
-1158 SLPTPLPLP
+1158 
-1167 CFPLTHCFSPSLPL
+1167 
-1181 ISRTPAL
+1181 
-1188 VSYHP
+1188 
-1193 CPSFP
+1193 
-1198 PLCTFSLFPP
+1198 
-1208 CPSLPPP
+1208 
-1215 LPFALPSLRSL
+1215 
-1226 LPIPAALLPPS
+1226 
-1237 AHPHHQ
+1237 
-1243 PPSHPSLPPS
+1243 
-1253 LSLSLSFSH
+1253 
-1262 THTHTPLPHP
+1262 
-1272 PTHILPFCPSLPL
+1272 
-1285 SHPLARPSPPTSVQL
+1285 
-1300 VSPLWCLPC
+1300 
-1309 IARPSAHPLPAP
+1309 
-1321 FPCPQLAQ
+1321 
-1329 PLPVA
+1329 
-1334 APPLAPSTPLPPVH
+1334 
-1348 PSPIQPPPP
+1348 
-1357 SPGCPFPLSTPA
+1357 
-1369 TSHPLPPHAI
+1369 
-1379 RSPRPYPPRARS
+1379 
-1391 LAASFDPPCPPRR
+1391 
-1404 FPPPAIR
+1404 
-1411 SSPPVR
+1411 
-1417 SPRLPSPPPSPPLL
+1417 
-1431 HASSFPS
+1431 
-1438 PTHSTP
+1438 
-1444 CPSSIRTLPLVSRP
+1444 
-1458 PMLGFSPP
+1458 
-1466 CPSPPFSAP
+1466 
-1475 HLPPLPAPPTLPP
+1475 
-1488 LPLASYL
+1488 
-1495 PAPPFPPLCAQLL
+1495 
-1508 PSLPLPPPRPAP
+1508 
-1520 RFPPPPRPV
+1520 
-1529 SPLPAPPFLSP
+1529 
-1540 CLSSAP
+1540 
-1546 SLPPPAHA
+1546 
-1554 PVFSFSPPC
+1554 FSPPC

-1680 PPHPHPPILPLSAP
+1680 PPTHILPFCPSLPLSHPLARPSPPTSVQLVSPPYGASLASLAP
-1694 FPPPRTPLTSHLR
+1694 LLTLC
-1707 ATGFPPMVP
+1707 P
-1716 PLHRSPLCSP
+1716 PLFRALSW
-1726 SARPFSVPSA
+1726 
-1736 GPAPA
+1736 
-1741 RCCPSPCPLNSPAPR
+1741 PSPCPLLPLPLPPQLPCPPYTPVPSNRPHPPPAARFRSPPPR
-1756 TPQSH
+1756 PCAASNR
-1761 PTAPTLPRLPV
+1761 PTVVRTGRFFARASLPGGPP
-1772 SALHPRDRARLPTA
+1772 PR
-1786 QRWCARGHYRPSPLI
+1786 WVVHYRPSPLI

-1837 PPSPPPPASPY
+1837 PPSPPPPRLLPIITRMFPHSPV
-1848 HHPHVPPLPCPQRPS
+1848 HNVPPPPFLLS
-1863 TPLPAFPTPTLPPTP
+1863 PLPLCPPHLYEPYFPLQPPF
-1878 LRAVLP
+1878 
-1884 PPASLS
+1884 

-2352 AIGTAPVEAA
+2352 AIGTAP
-2362 RTAAGATEATAGAGI
+2362 
-2377 GGGATGAAGKGV
+2377 AGKGV

-2451 TAKWA
+2451 TAKGA

-2572 PPPGAPLPHP
+2572 QPPGAPLPHP

-3525 PLVLSVDHLR
+3525 PLVLS
-3535 RAIFTAPRGSSGGPS
+3535 
-3550 GWVAEHLRDTFLAFP
+3550 
-3565 QSLHFLLAVYQ
+3565 SLHFLLAVYQ

-3934 LGGFGIRRMARIAP
+3934 LGGFGIRRMARMAP

-3995 PPDVLSLLPPWPS
+3995 PPDVLSLLPPPGPLALLPPRFPFCRSEPS
-4008 CASASPDS
+4008 SGGACLGGRACPSHLS
-4016 LFAGASRLLEAH
+4016 LAPCPFDFPSGRRCRSVVDVG
-4028 ALEAVRARHTSPLH
+4028 AVRRPTAHP
-4042 LARLTSLQG
+4042 
-4051 GGAGAWLTSVPYADP
+4051 GGAVAGGFIFSSWSPY
-4066 LRIPEALWQAASSS
+4066 
-4080 RLGLPI
+4080 

-4282 GSGGLGEGREG
+4282 G
-4293 EGRGQVDGGEERGRE
+4293 
-4308 TIGEGAPRDQT
+4308 
-4319 GQQPAQQQGP
+4319 
-4329 VGRTGR
+4329 
-4335 VGTASRIPDL
+4335 
-4345 TCRDVGQGLMVL
+4345 GLMVL

-4487 PLMPSAPPAPTLRV
+4487 PLMPSAPP
-4501 PAPLPPLLTLPA
+4501 
-4513 PLAVSHRPPF
+4513 RPY
-4523 APPRP
+4523 PPRARSLAASFDPP
-4528 CAPLVYLLLPPP
+4528 CPLRRFPPPAIRSSPPVRSPRLPSPPP
-4540 LLCCTPLPSPRRP
+4540 LPSSAARLFLPLAD
-4553 TPLPAPPQSA
+4553 PLHS
-4563 PCPSYLAPLCLVSP
+4563 LPLLNP
-4577 LPAPRRLSPPPTSP
+4577 HPAPRISPPYAWFLPSLPLARLSPPPTSP

-4636 PPRPV
+4636 PPTPGF
-4641 SPLPAPPFLSP
+4641 SPPRASLSFSVPLLCSLPA
-4652 CLSSAPSLPPPAHAP
+4652 PPAHAP

-4835 LLTLCPP
+4835 LLTLLPAPFPCPQLAQPLPVAAPP
-4842 LFRALSW
+4842 LA
-4849 PSPCPLLPLPLPPQL
+4849 PSTPLPP
-4864 PCPPYTPVPSNRP
+4864 VHPSP
-4877 HPPPAAR
+4877 IQPPPP
-4884 FRSPPPRPCAASN
+4884 SPGCPFPLSTPATMCGFQPPNGGAHGAFLRTGKPPR
-4897 RPTVVRTGRFFA
+4897 
-4909 RASLPGGPP
+4909 GPP
-4918 PRWVVGHKWVQH
+4918 TP
-4930 EDFPG
+4930 
-4935 GHPAQYCST
+4935 
-4944 LFTQLEAARARL
+4944 
-4956 LGQPVVGEGT
+4956 LG
-4966 RAEGPGERRGVAG
+4966 RCVAG
-4979 QPGGGGQWGRHQ
+4979 QPGW
-4991 LRGQVERGTGGQRG
+4991 RGTVGTAPAAGSGVERGTGGQRG

-5018 RHRQQQESQWRPRAQ
+5018 RHRPQHESQVEAAGPGRRASRF
-5033 GAAPPG
+5033 G
-5039 SALGAGQGREQQR
+5039 LGAGQGREQQR

-5137 RIPDPTCRDVGQ
+5137 RIPDPHLPRRWPGSDV
-5149 GLMVL
+5149 
-5154 VDVSIADPQRE
+5154 
-5165 GNVQLRRATPTQIG
+5165 TP
-5179 VAAARRVQEKLR
+5179 
-5191 HWGPHL
+5191 
-5197 EGLQPAPHF
+5197 PAPS
-5206 YACVAETFGLLSEPL
+5206 C
-5221 RQFLGL
+5221 Q
-5227 CAKRIAQRRRDRG
+5227 
-5240 GGDDGS
+5240 S
-5246 ARIFEA
+5246 APPAPTSRVPA
-5252 GLTTRLSVAL
+5252 
-5262 QRAQAQCMIQHAS
+5262 
-5275 HPLPPHAIR
+5275 PLPPLLTLPAPLAVSH
-5284 SPRPYPPRA
+5284 RPPFAPPR
-5293 RSLAASFD
+5293 
-5301 PPCPPRRFPPPAI
+5301 
-5314 RSSPPVR
+5314 PVR

-5349 PSSIRTLPLVSRPPM
+5349 PSSIRTLPLVSRPPYAW
-5364 LGFSPPCPS
+5364 F
-5373 PPFSA
+5373 
-5378 PHLPPLPAP
+5378 
-5387 PLSHPCPWLPTSL
+5387 
-5400 PHLSPLCVLSFSPPC
+5400 
-5415 PSLLPALPLVFRPP
+5415 
-5429 TPGFS
+5429 
-5434 PPRAS
+5434 
-5439 LSFSVPLLCSL
+5439 
-5450 PAPACPC
+5450 
-5457 PCLWLLPSLPHV
+5457 
-5469 SSLPAHPLCPSLVF
+5469 
-5483 PSPIASPLPALDFPH
+5483 
-5498 PCPCFL
+5498 
-5504 PSMPLVSPPLYVQP
+5504 
-5518 LPSLPLPSS
+5518 LPSLPL
-5527 PPALCSP
+5527 A
-5534 LVTLPSPHPCCPL
+5534 
-5547 TTISPSPPPAP
+5547 
-5558 LPPFSPPLPFPLSL
+5558 
-5572 SHTHTRTLPSPTPHP
+5572 
-5587 HPPILPLPAP
+5587 
-5597 FPPPRTPLTSHL
+5597 
-5609 RATGFPPLWCLP
+5609 
-5621 CIARPSAHPLPAPFP
+5621 
-5636 CPQLAQPLPVAAPPL
+5636 
-5651 APSTPLPP
+5651 
-5659 VHPSP
+5659 
-5664 IQPPP
+5664 
-5669 PSPGCPFP
+5669 
-5677 LSTPATV
+5677 
-5684 CGFQPPNGGAHGAF
+5684 AF
-5698 LRTGKPPR
+5698 LR
-5706 GPPTPLGRC
+5706 
-5715 SGKKTK
+5715 
-5721 MKKSD
+5721 
-5726 ALKSSFL
+5726 
-5733 FPACPSPG
+5733 
-5741 TCRARGIN
+5741 
-5749 GYNTRTSREVTQP
+5749 
-5762 VVGEGTRAEGPGE
+5762 
-5775 RRGEAGQPG
+5775 
-5784 GGGQWGR
+5784 
-5791 HQLRG
+5791 
-5796 QVERGTG
+5796 
-5803 GQRGRQGEQTGQ
+5803 
-5815 DGEGGRHRQQQ
+5815 
-5826 ESQWRPRAQG
+5826 
-5836 AAPPGSAS
+5836 
-5844 GAGQGREQQR
+5844 
-5854 ADGGTGGAAGLGG
+5854 
-5867 EGQGVREAAG
+5867 
-5877 DGAGGSGGLGEGR
+5877 
-5890 EGEGRGQVD
+5890 
-5899 GGEERGRETIGE
+5899 
-5911 GAPRDQT
+5911 
-5918 GQQPAQQQGPVG
+5918 
-5930 RTGRV
+5930 
-5935 GTASRIPDLTCR
+5935 
-5947 DVGQGLM
+5947 
-5954 VLVDVS
+5954 
-5960 IADPQREGN
+5960 
-5969 VQLRR
+5969 
-5974 ATPTQIGVAAARRVQ
+5974 
-5989 EKLRHW
+5989 
-5995 GPHLEGLQ
+5995 
-6003 PAPHFYACVAET
+6003 
-6015 FGLLSEPL
+6015 
-6023 RQFLGLC
+6023 
-6030 AKRIAQRRRDRGGGD
+6030 
-6045 DGSARIFEAGLT
+6045 
-6057 TRLSVALQRAQAQC
+6057 
-6071 MIQHAVRQLGS
+6071 
-6082 HTPCPLMPS
+6082 
-6091 APPAPTLRVP
+6091 
-6101 APLPPLLTLPAPL
+6101 
-6114 AVSHRPP
+6114 
-6121 FAPPRP
+6121 
-6127 CAPLVYLLLPPPL
+6127 
-6140 LCCTPLPSPR
+6140 
-6150 RPTPLPAPP
+6150 
-6159 QSAPCPS
+6159 
-6166 YLAPL
+6166 
-6171 CLVSPLPAPRR
+6171 
-6182 LSPPPTSPLSLPP
+6182 PPTSPLSLPP

-6233 SAPPRP
+6233 SAPTTPGFSPPRASLSFSVP
-6239 VSPLPAPPFLSPCL
+6239 LLCSHPCPRLPMPLSLASPLPAPRFFPPC
-6253 SSAPSLPPPAHAPVF
+6253 PPPLPLPCFPLTHC
-6268 GFSPP
+6268 FSPP
-6273 CPTFLPSLPTPSAP
+6273 CP
-6287 PLFSPH
+6287 
-6293 PLLLPSLPLISRTP
+6293 
-6307 ALVSYHPCPSFPP
+6307 
-6320 LCTFSLF
+6320 
-6327 PPCPSLPPPLPFAL
+6327 
-6341 PSLRSLLPIPAALL
+6341 
-6355 PPSAHPHHQPPS
+6355 
-6367 HPSLPPSLSLS
+6367 
-6378 LFLTHTH
+6378 
-6385 AHSPPP
+6385 
-6391 PPTHILPFCPSLPL
+6391 
-6405 SHPLARPSPPTSVQL
+6405 
-6420 VSPPY
+6420 
-6425 GASLASLAP
+6425 
-6434 LLTLCPPLFR
+6434 
-6444 ALSWPSPCPL
+6444 
-6454 LPLPLPPQLPCP
+6454 
-6466 PYTPVPSNRPHPP
+6466 
-6479 PAARFRSPPPRPCAA
+6479 
-6494 SNRPTVVRT
+6494 
-6503 GRFFARAS
+6503 
-6511 LPGGP
+6511 
-6516 PPRWVVGHKWVQHE
+6516 
-6530 DFPGGHPAQYCSTLF
+6530 
-6545 TQLEAARARLLG
+6545 
-6557 QPVVGEGTRAEGP
+6557 
-6570 GERRGVAGQP
+6570 
-6580 GGGGQWGRHQLRGQ
+6580 
-6594 VERGTGGQRGR
+6594 
-6605 QGEQT
+6605 
-6610 GQDREGGRHRQQ
+6610 
-6622 QESQWRPRA
+6622 
-6631 QGAAPPGSALGAGQG
+6631 
-6646 REQQRADGG
+6646 
-6655 TGGAAGLGGEG
+6655 
-6666 QGVREAAGDGAGGS
+6666 
-6680 GGLGEGREG
+6680 
-6689 EGRGQVDGGEERGRE
+6689 
-6704 TIGEGA
+6704 
-6710 PRDQTGQ
+6710 
-6717 QPAQQQGPVGRTGR
+6717 
-6731 VGTAS
+6731 
-6736 RIPDPTCR
+6736 
-6744 DVGQGLMV
+6744 
-6752 LVDVSIADPQREGN
+6752 
-6766 VQLRRATPTQIGVAA
+6766 
-6781 ARRVQEKLRHWG
+6781 
-6793 PHLEGLQPAPH
+6793 
-6804 FYACVAETFG
+6804 
-6814 LLSEP
+6814 
-6819 LRQFLG
+6819 
-6825 LCAKRIAQRRRDR
+6825 
-6838 GGGDDG
+6838 
-6844 SARIFEAGLTTRL
+6844 
-6857 SVALQR
+6857 
-6863 AQAQCMIQH
+6863 
-6872 AVRQLG
+6872 